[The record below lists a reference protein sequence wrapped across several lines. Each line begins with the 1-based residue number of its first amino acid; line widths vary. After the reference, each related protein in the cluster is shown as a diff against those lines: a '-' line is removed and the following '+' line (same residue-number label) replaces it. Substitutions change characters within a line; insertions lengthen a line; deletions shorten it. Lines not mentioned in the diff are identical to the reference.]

1 MFWKEKQNKFSIR
14 KFNRGVASVI
24 IGMTA
29 ALFFV
34 PNLAIKAEL
43 TTLAHTNVAREQI
56 SYKYVLYSELTS
68 DEKARI
74 QATIPA
80 RQVGDTHTYYMVYRP
95 KTNLPQTGDIPTFT
109 SSLVGLGLLIIG
121 LSLTKDRKKRIVR
134 SLIILTATGSLS
146 VAAIST
152 GSLSGFDKQFTLSIG
167 EALPQAVISIDQ
179 HEFVGYILEG
189 HVNSEAITVS
199 EAIID
204 EQGSSSELI
213 LPNILVE
220 GISKHSEAPIVD
232 DIIPEEPTV
241 PVAPSEPI
249 TEQPEA
255 SVPPATEDEVQPE
268 EPTAPVVPSSPVT
281 DEPEA
286 PVPPSTEDEV
296 QPEEPTAP
304 VAPSEPITEQ
314 PEAPV
319 PPATEDEVLP
329 EEPTAP
335 VVPSAPVT
343 EEPEVPVTPV
353 PPSTEDEV
361 QPEEPTA
368 PVVPSEPITEQPEA
382 PVPPATEDEVL
393 PEEPT
398 APVVPSAPVTEEP
411 EVPVTPVPPS
421 TEGEVL
427 PEEPTVPVAPS
438 EPVTEQPEAPVPP
451 ATEAEVL
458 PEEPTVPVAPS
469 EPITEQPEAP
479 VTPVPPSTEVE
490 VQPEEPTVPVVPSEP
505 VTEQPEEPEAP
516 VPPSTE
522 SEVQP
527 EEPIEP
533 VVPSSPV
540 TEQPEEPETPVPPST
555 EGEVLPEEPTAP
567 VAPSEPVT
575 EQPEAPVPPA
585 TEAEVLP
592 EEPTEPVV
600 PSSPVTEEPEI
611 PVTPA
616 PPSTE
621 GEVLPEEPTDP
632 VVPSAPVTEEPE
644 TPVTPA
650 PPSTEGEVLPE
661 EPTDPV
667 VPSAPVTEE
676 PETPVTPAPPSTEG
690 EVLPEE
696 PTDSVVP
703 SAPVTEESET
713 PVTPAP
719 PSTEGEVLPEE
730 PTDPVVPSSPVT
742 EQPEEPETPVPPST
756 EDEVQPAEPTDPV
769 VPSAPVTEEPKV
781 PETPVSPTVEDEVQP
796 AEPTDSVVPSAPV
809 TEEPKVPETPVSPTV
824 KDEVQPEE
832 PTAPVVPS
840 SPVTEEPKVPETPV
854 SPTVED
860 EVQPEEPTAPVVPS
874 SPVTEEP
881 EVPVTPVPP
890 STEDEVQPEEPT
902 APVVPSEP
910 VTEQPEEPETP
921 VPPSTEVEVQPE
933 EPTAPVVPSSPV
945 TEQPEEPETPV
956 PPSTEDE
963 VLPEEPTDPVVP
975 SAPVTEEP
983 EEPIKTKPE
992 LVLSILKDNVDDKS
1006 VELSYTLT
1014 DSDSTFVKAMVS
1026 LYKGDELVTEKE
1038 ILTQEELYKVQF
1050 ANLLLNTEYKVKTRF
1065 AYNLGSDDAEEE
1077 LGTEKFELEN
1087 KLLELR
1093 EYKSI
1098 ELYQVDEFG
1107 EKTRVTALS
1116 NLPTSVENY
1125 LVKIATVNNKEIYLP
1140 VDNFEN
1146 DVNGIKVSILHPKL
1160 VKFNQNNSSFDDHH
1174 TFTVD
1179 KLVLQEGA
1187 YSKFSELV
1195 DAINNNPSGTY
1206 YLAADMVVDKEVSTD
1221 TYITKEF
1228 TGSLKSLGEQ
1238 KAYSIL
1244 QLDRPLFST
1253 LKNARVEN
1261 ISLKDVAISNDQT
1274 EVAALAKKSDKSTIN
1289 KVSVSGNITAKQNI
1303 AGIVYN
1309 ATNGTTISN
1318 SIVNVNLSNTAS
1330 HETYH
1335 IGGVTGILN
1344 SSTIDKVRVNVA
1356 IDAKTASGRGQKIGG
1371 ITAEMIMATQQP
1383 IMTNVYVT
1391 GKIEASAPADTGGV
1405 VGLARM
1411 SFLNNIATGTSVTNG
1426 GIIASGQTQSA
1437 TVWSSISNLYSV
1449 EGHATG
1455 QPNPTI
1461 QSTSLSQEAV
1471 LEKIKTWGIP
1481 TTPTMTGQENS
1492 DSQSNSAQTIDYN
1505 QVQNAQAKRRTAYE
1519 NTAKLLPFYDR
1530 NTIVKYGNLIDE
1542 ASNLYSKPIQSV
1554 LTLNEDGVATNIYDQ
1569 HASLTKLLIH
1579 YEDGTSEVLP
1589 LVFKGEYGNTKVV
1602 EYRLGDQLLY
1612 TPEQLLSLETSLIDE
1627 LVTAFSQVDLYSQ
1640 EMADI
1645 LHIQTADK
1653 HAKLKDLYLD
1663 ESFAEVKDNL
1673 EVHIKGLLANRQVVD
1688 TTSKAVRD
1696 VIKKEFL
1703 ADKEKIM
1710 FALAYL
1716 NRLYGIKYG
1725 DTNIKNIVLHHA
1737 DFYKRQLD
1745 TLGWLKSFTD
1755 KITKDDD
1762 QFYVSQNGYE
1772 DMYFDRLTLANNA
1785 AIHKERFG
1793 ALSSQLGTV
1802 RDFLEYN
1809 KKLFLGETDSRKWF
1823 KEATNAFV
1831 YEIPSNANSSI
1842 DTSLYSHLGRIPRYE
1857 KYYLPLLNIKEK
1869 DDIFVMS
1876 SMATVAF
1883 GGYGRYV
1890 DTALKKT
1897 NPEQYYQ
1904 AVKTVQTSLIPKHGK
1919 RLGDFLDMWYQMAD
1933 SNLRDKF
1940 IQRSTEIW
1948 DGYWIKDSNAF
1959 EDQTDKRRWAGKYDQ
1974 EYRYVQELAGAL
1986 NEWHRKS
1993 TDSAFSDTVTFV
2005 KFSNRDMLS
2014 DLGDSTMSHELI
2026 HNYDETIMLDGHKR
2040 RPGQDAE
2047 SYAMGLLQS
2056 SAGGG
2061 IYYYGFNFM
2070 NEHSPNTPHNVS
2082 SSRFKTKE
2090 DLQTYLKGIFDVT
2103 YLLDAVEIE
2112 AIATKGK
2119 EAYPYFFNKIE
2130 LVPATE
2136 AHTNQIPGYQNTHD
2150 RIRKLSDVE
2159 LANLNISTI
2168 NDAIDHALVA
2178 KTSLLPEQDYL
2189 RENLKNYYFVP
2200 LYYPIY
2206 AGLQNDQGTVGGLQ
2220 FRKTA
2225 LELLAAKGWEEGFIP
2240 YATDKLK
2247 AEAEAAGRPL
2257 SDQFIFE
2264 KIFADQY
2271 ADYTSFKKAM
2281 YKERWDKKDRLKAIT
2296 ISFNGQTET
2305 IDNIETLSRL
2315 MAEAVDKDY
2324 QAAKNK
2330 QAGFNRQGLKDAILK
2345 AYVKLTDS
2353 FSSSIFGE

>member
-43 TTLAHTNVAREQI
+43 TALAHTNVAREQI

-152 GSLSGFDKQFTLSIG
+152 GSLSGFDKQFSLAIG

-199 EAIID
+199 EAIIG

-232 DIIPEEPTV
+232 DIIPEESTD
-241 PVAPSEPI
+241 PVA
-249 TEQPEA
+249 
-255 SVPPATEDEVQPE
+255 
-268 EPTAPVVPSSPVT
+268 
-281 DEPEA
+281 
-286 PVPPSTEDEV
+286 
-296 QPEEPTAP
+296 
-304 VAPSEPITEQ
+304 
-314 PEAPV
+314 
-319 PPATEDEVLP
+319 
-329 EEPTAP
+329 
-335 VVPSAPVT
+335 
-343 EEPEVPVTPV
+343 
-353 PPSTEDEV
+353 
-361 QPEEPTA
+361 
-368 PVVPSEPITEQPEA
+368 
-382 PVPPATEDEVL
+382 
-393 PEEPT
+393 
-398 APVVPSAPVTEEP
+398 
-411 EVPVTPVPPS
+411 
-421 TEGEVL
+421 
-427 PEEPTVPVAPS
+427 
-438 EPVTEQPEAPVPP
+438 
-451 ATEAEVL
+451 
-458 PEEPTVPVAPS
+458 
-469 EPITEQPEAP
+469 
-479 VTPVPPSTEVE
+479 
-490 VQPEEPTVPVVPSEP
+490 
-505 VTEQPEEPEAP
+505 
-516 VPPSTE
+516 
-522 SEVQP
+522 
-527 EEPIEP
+527 
-533 VVPSSPV
+533 PSSPV
-540 TEQPEEPETPVPPST
+540 TEQ
-555 EGEVLPEEPTAP
+555 
-567 VAPSEPVT
+567 
-575 EQPEAPVPPA
+575 
-585 TEAEVLP
+585 
-592 EEPTEPVV
+592 
-600 PSSPVTEEPEI
+600 
-611 PVTPA
+611 
-616 PPSTE
+616 
-621 GEVLPEEPTDP
+621 
-632 VVPSAPVTEEPE
+632 PE

-667 VPSAPVTEE
+667 I
-676 PETPVTPAPPSTEG
+676 
-690 EVLPEE
+690 
-696 PTDSVVP
+696 P

-756 EDEVQPAEPTDPV
+756 EG
-769 VPSAPVTEEPKV
+769 
-781 PETPVSPTVEDEVQP
+781 
-796 AEPTDSVVPSAPV
+796 
-809 TEEPKVPETPVSPTV
+809 
-824 KDEVQPEE
+824 EVQPEE
-832 PTAPVVPS
+832 PTDPVAPSEPI
-840 SPVTEEPKVPETPV
+840 TE
-854 SPTVED
+854 
-860 EVQPEEPTAPVVPS
+860 QPEA
-874 SPVTEEP
+874 
-881 EVPVTPVPP
+881 PVPP

-902 APVVPSEP
+902 DPVAPSEPITEQPEAPVPPATEDEVLTEESTDPVVPSSP
-910 VTEQPEEPETP
+910 VTEQPEAPVTP

-933 EPTAPVVPSSPV
+933 EPTDPVVPSSPVTEQPEAPVTPVPPSTESEVLPEEPTAPVVPSNPVTEEPEAPVAPSAPVTEQPEEPEAPVPPSTEVEVQPEEPIEPVVPSSPV

-956 PPSTEDE
+956 PPSTEGE
-963 VLPEEPTDPVVP
+963 VLPEEPTVPVAPSEPVTEQPEAPVPPATEAEVLPEEPTEPVVP
-975 SAPVTEEP
+975 SSPVTEQP

-992 LVLSILKDNVDDKS
+992 LVLSILKENVDDKT

-1065 AYNLGSDDAEEE
+1065 AYNLGSDDVEEE
-1077 LGTEKFELEN
+1077 LRTEKFELEN

-1107 EKTRVTALS
+1107 EKTRVTAL
-1116 NLPTSVENY
+1116 TSAPISSENY
-1125 LVKIATVNNKEIYLP
+1125 LVKISTVNNKDIYLP

-1146 DVNGIKVSILHPKL
+1146 DVNGIKVSIIHPKL
-1160 VKFNQNNSSFDDHH
+1160 VKFNQNNSSFDEHH

-1221 TYITKEF
+1221 TYVTKEF
-1228 TGSLKSLGEQ
+1228 TGSLKSLGGQ

-1261 ISLKDVAISNDQT
+1261 ISLKDVSIKNDQT
-1274 EVAALAKKSDKSTIN
+1274 AVAALAKKADKATID
-1289 KVSVSGNITAKQNI
+1289 KVTVSGNITAKQNI
-1303 AGIVYN
+1303 AGLVYE
-1309 ATNGTTISN
+1309 ATNGTSISN

-1344 SSTIDKVRVNVA
+1344 SSTIDKVRATVA
-1356 IDAKTASGRGQKIGG
+1356 IDAKTASGRGQGIGG
-1371 ITAEMIMATQQP
+1371 IVANAQGAVIK
-1383 IMTNVYVT
+1383 NSYVT
-1391 GKIEASAPADTGGV
+1391 GNIHATETADTGGV

-1411 SFLNNIATGTSVTNG
+1411 SVLNNIVTGASVTNG
-1426 GIIASGQTQSA
+1426 GIIASGQNAYA
-1437 TVWSSISNLYSV
+1437 TVGSTISNLYSV

-1471 LEKIKTWGIP
+1471 LEKIKAWGIP
-1481 TTPTMTGQENS
+1481 TTPTTTGQENS
-1492 DSQSNSAQTIDYN
+1492 DSQANSVQTIDYN

-1519 NTAKLLPFYDR
+1519 NTSKLLPFYDR

-1589 LVFKGEYGNTKVV
+1589 LVYKGEYGNTKVV
-1602 EYRLGDQLLY
+1602 EYHLGEQLLY

-1627 LVTAFSQVDLYSQ
+1627 LVQEFSQVELYS
-1640 EMADI
+1640 EKMAEV
-1645 LHIQTADK
+1645 LHIKTADK

-1725 DTNIKNIVLHHA
+1725 DTNIKNVVLHHA
-1737 DFYKRQLD
+1737 DFYNRQLD
-1745 TLGWLKSFTD
+1745 TLEWLKSFTD
-1755 KITKDDD
+1755 KITKDTD
-1762 QFYVSQNGYE
+1762 QYYVSQQGYE

-1785 AIHKERFG
+1785 EIHKERFG

-1919 RLGDFLDMWYQMAD
+1919 RLGDFLDMWYQIAD
-1933 SNLRDKF
+1933 SHLRDKF

-2014 DLGDSTMSHELI
+2014 DLGDSTMSHELV
-2026 HNYDETIMLDGHKR
+2026 HNYDETIMLDGYKR

-2159 LANLNISTI
+2159 LANLNIATI

-2178 KTSLLPEQDYL
+2178 KSSLLPEQDYL

-2206 AGLQNDQGTVGGLQ
+2206 AGLQNNSGTVGGLQ

-2345 AYVKLTDS
+2345 AYVGLTDS
-2353 FSSSIFGE
+2353 FTSSIFTE

>member
-43 TTLAHTNVAREQI
+43 TALAHTNVAREQI

-152 GSLSGFDKQFTLSIG
+152 GSLSGFDKQFSLAIG

-204 EQGSSSELI
+204 EQGSLSELI

-241 PVAPSEPI
+241 PVVPSNPV
-249 TEQPEA
+249 TEQPE
-255 SVPPATEDEVQPE
+255 
-268 EPTAPVVPSSPVT
+268 
-281 DEPEA
+281 EPET

-319 PPATEDEVLP
+319 PPSTEDEVLP

-335 VVPSAPVT
+335 VVPS
-343 EEPEVPVTPV
+343 
-353 PPSTEDEV
+353 
-361 QPEEPTA
+361 
-368 PVVPSEPITEQPEA
+368 
-382 PVPPATEDEVL
+382 
-393 PEEPT
+393 
-398 APVVPSAPVTEEP
+398 
-411 EVPVTPVPPS
+411 
-421 TEGEVL
+421 
-427 PEEPTVPVAPS
+427 
-438 EPVTEQPEAPVPP
+438 
-451 ATEAEVL
+451 
-458 PEEPTVPVAPS
+458 
-469 EPITEQPEAP
+469 
-479 VTPVPPSTEVE
+479 
-490 VQPEEPTVPVVPSEP
+490 
-505 VTEQPEEPEAP
+505 
-516 VPPSTE
+516 
-522 SEVQP
+522 
-527 EEPIEP
+527 
-533 VVPSSPV
+533 SPV
-540 TEQPEEPETPVPPST
+540 TDEPEEPETPVSPS
-555 EGEVLPEEPTAP
+555 
-567 VAPSEPVT
+567 
-575 EQPEAPVPPA
+575 
-585 TEAEVLP
+585 TEAEVQ
-592 EEPTEPVV
+592 
-600 PSSPVTEEPEI
+600 
-611 PVTPA
+611 PA
-616 PPSTE
+616 
-621 GEVLPEEPTDP
+621 
-632 VVPSAPVTEEPE
+632 
-644 TPVTPA
+644 
-650 PPSTEGEVLPE
+650 
-661 EPTDPV
+661 
-667 VPSAPVTEE
+667 
-676 PETPVTPAPPSTEG
+676 
-690 EVLPEE
+690 
-696 PTDSVVP
+696 
-703 SAPVTEESET
+703 
-713 PVTPAP
+713 
-719 PSTEGEVLPEE
+719 E

-796 AEPTDSVVPSAPV
+796 AEPT
-809 TEEPKVPETPVSPTV
+809 
-824 KDEVQPEE
+824 
-832 PTAPVVPS
+832 
-840 SPVTEEPKVPETPV
+840 
-854 SPTVED
+854 
-860 EVQPEEPTAPVVPS
+860 
-874 SPVTEEP
+874 
-881 EVPVTPVPP
+881 
-890 STEDEVQPEEPT
+890 
-902 APVVPSEP
+902 
-910 VTEQPEEPETP
+910 
-921 VPPSTEVEVQPE
+921 
-933 EPTAPVVPSSPV
+933 APVVPSSPV

-956 PPSTEDE
+956 PPATEAEVLPAEPTAPVVPSNPVTEQPVAPVTPVSPSTEDE
-963 VLPEEPTDPVVP
+963 VQPAEPTDPVVP
-975 SAPVTEEP
+975 SSPVTEEPKVSETPVSPTVEDEVQPAEPTAPVVPGSPVTEEPEVPVTPVPPSTESEVQPAEPTAPVVPSSPVTEEP

-992 LVLSILKDNVDDKS
+992 LVLSILKENVDDKT

-1038 ILTQEELYKVQF
+1038 ILTQEELYKVRF

-1065 AYNLGSDDAEEE
+1065 AYNLGSDDVEEE

-1107 EKTRVTALS
+1107 EKTRVTAL
-1116 NLPTSVENY
+1116 TSAPISSENY
-1125 LVKIATVNNKEIYLP
+1125 LVKISTVNNKEIYLP

-1146 DVNGIKVSILHPKL
+1146 DVNGIKVSIIHPKL
-1160 VKFNQNNSSFDDHH
+1160 VKFNQNNSSFDEHH

-1274 EVAALAKKSDKSTIN
+1274 EVAALAKKSDKSTID

-1330 HETYH
+1330 HETYYM
-1335 IGGVTGILN
+1335 GGVTGILN
-1344 SSTIDKVRVNVA
+1344 SSIIDKVRVNVA

-1371 ITAEMIMATQQP
+1371 VTAEMALFSQQP
-1383 IMTNVYVT
+1383 MITNAYVT
-1391 GKIEASAPADTGGV
+1391 GNIQATAPADTGGV
-1405 VGLARM
+1405 VGTARM
-1411 SFLNNIATGTSVTNG
+1411 SVLNNIATGVSVTNG
-1426 GIIASGQTQSA
+1426 GIIASAQ
-1437 TVWSSISNLYSV
+1437 NLYTTYGSMPTNIYSV
-1449 EGHATG
+1449 EDHAAG

-1461 QSTSLSQEAV
+1461 QPTSLSQETV
-1471 LEKIKTWGIP
+1471 LEKIKAWGIP
-1481 TTPTMTGQENS
+1481 TTPTTTGQENS
-1492 DSQSNSAQTIDYN
+1492 DSQSNSVQTIDYN
-1505 QVQNAQAKRRTAYE
+1505 LLQNARAERRTAYE

-1612 TPEQLLSLETSLIDE
+1612 TPEQLLSLETSLIDD
-1627 LVTAFSQVDLYSQ
+1627 LVQEFSRVELYS
-1640 EMADI
+1640 EKMAEV
-1645 LHIQTADK
+1645 LHIKTADK
-1653 HAKLKDLYLD
+1653 QAKLKDLYLD

-1673 EVHIKGLLANRQVVD
+1673 EVHIKGLLANRLVVD

-1710 FALAYL
+1710 FALSYL

-1762 QFYVSQNGYE
+1762 QFYVLQNGYE
-1772 DMYFDRLTLANNA
+1772 DMYFDRLTLTNNA
-1785 AIHKERFG
+1785 EIHKERFG

-1933 SNLRDKF
+1933 SHLRDKF

-1959 EDQTDKRRWAGKYDQ
+1959 EDQTDKRRWADKYDQ

-1986 NEWHRKS
+1986 NEWHSKS

-2014 DLGDSTMSHELI
+2014 DLGDSTMSHELV
-2026 HNYDETIMLDGHKR
+2026 HNYDETIMLDGYKR

-2206 AGLQNDQGTVGGLQ
+2206 AGLQNNSGTVGGLQ

-2264 KIFADQY
+2264 KIFANQY

-2324 QAAKNK
+2324 QAAQNG
-2330 QAGFNRQGLKDAILK
+2330 QIGFNRQGLKDAILK

>member
-43 TTLAHTNVAREQI
+43 TALAHTNVAREQI

-152 GSLSGFDKQFTLSIG
+152 GSLSGFDKQFSLAIG

-220 GISKHSEAPIVD
+220 GISKHSEA
-232 DIIPEEPTV
+232 
-241 PVAPSEPI
+241 
-249 TEQPEA
+249 
-255 SVPPATEDEVQPE
+255 
-268 EPTAPVVPSSPVT
+268 
-281 DEPEA
+281 
-286 PVPPSTEDEV
+286 
-296 QPEEPTAP
+296 
-304 VAPSEPITEQ
+304 
-314 PEAPV
+314 
-319 PPATEDEVLP
+319 
-329 EEPTAP
+329 
-335 VVPSAPVT
+335 
-343 EEPEVPVTPV
+343 
-353 PPSTEDEV
+353 
-361 QPEEPTA
+361 
-368 PVVPSEPITEQPEA
+368 
-382 PVPPATEDEVL
+382 
-393 PEEPT
+393 
-398 APVVPSAPVTEEP
+398 
-411 EVPVTPVPPS
+411 
-421 TEGEVL
+421 
-427 PEEPTVPVAPS
+427 
-438 EPVTEQPEAPVPP
+438 
-451 ATEAEVL
+451 
-458 PEEPTVPVAPS
+458 
-469 EPITEQPEAP
+469 
-479 VTPVPPSTEVE
+479 
-490 VQPEEPTVPVVPSEP
+490 
-505 VTEQPEEPEAP
+505 
-516 VPPSTE
+516 
-522 SEVQP
+522 
-527 EEPIEP
+527 
-533 VVPSSPV
+533 
-540 TEQPEEPETPVPPST
+540 
-555 EGEVLPEEPTAP
+555 
-567 VAPSEPVT
+567 
-575 EQPEAPVPPA
+575 
-585 TEAEVLP
+585 
-592 EEPTEPVV
+592 
-600 PSSPVTEEPEI
+600 

-703 SAPVTEESET
+703 SEPVT
-713 PVTPAP
+713 
-719 PSTEGEVLPEE
+719 
-730 PTDPVVPSSPVT
+730 D
-742 EQPEEPETPVPPST
+742 
-756 EDEVQPAEPTDPV
+756 
-769 VPSAPVTEEPKV
+769 EPKV

-796 AEPTDSVVPSAPV
+796 EEPKAPVVPSNPVTDEPEAPV
-809 TEEPKVPETPVSPTV
+809 PPSTEA
-824 KDEVQPEE
+824 EVQPEE

-840 SPVTEEPKVPETPV
+840 EPITEQPEAPVPPATEDEVLPEEPTAPVAPSSPVTEQPEEPETPIPPSTEDVVQPEEPTAPVVPSTPVTEQPEEPKTPVPPSTEAEVLPAEPTDPVAPSAPVTEEPEAPVPPSTESEVQPEEPTAPVVPSEPVTDEPKVPETPV

-890 STEDEVQPEEPT
+890 STEDDIIPEEPT
-902 APVVPSEP
+902 APVAPSSP
-910 VTEQPEEPETP
+910 VTEQPEEPETPVPPSTEDEVQPEEPTEPVVPSSPVTEQPVAPVTP

-945 TEQPEEPETPV
+945 TEQPEEP
-956 PPSTEDE
+956 
-963 VLPEEPTDPVVP
+963 
-975 SAPVTEEP
+975 
-983 EEPIKTKPE
+983 IKTKPK
-992 LVLSILKDNVDDKS
+992 LVLSILKENVDDKT

-1014 DSDSTFVKAMVS
+1014 DSDSTFVKVLVS

-1038 ILTQEELYKVQF
+1038 ILTQEELYKVRF

-1065 AYNLGSDDAEEE
+1065 AYNLGSDDVEEE

-1107 EKTRVTALS
+1107 EKTRVTAL
-1116 NLPTSVENY
+1116 TSAPISSENY
-1125 LVKIATVNNKEIYLP
+1125 LVKISTVNNKDIYLP

-1146 DVNGIKVSILHPKL
+1146 DVNGIKVSIIHPKL
-1160 VKFNQNNSSFDDHH
+1160 VKFNQNNSSFDEHY

-1228 TGSLKSLGEQ
+1228 TGSLKSLGDH
-1238 KAYSIL
+1238 KTYSIL
-1244 QLDRPLFST
+1244 QLDKPLFST

-1274 EVAALAKKSDKSTIN
+1274 EVAALAKKSDKSTID

-1335 IGGVTGILN
+1335 LGGVTGILN

-1371 ITAEMIMATQQP
+1371 VTAEMIMLTQQSV
-1383 IMTNVYVT
+1383 MTNVYVT
-1391 GKIEASAPADTGGV
+1391 GKVEASAPADTGGV

-1411 SFLNNIATGTSVTNG
+1411 SVLNNIATGASVTNG

-1437 TVWSSISNLYSV
+1437 TAWSSISNLYSV
-1449 EGHATG
+1449 EGHAAG

-1471 LEKIKTWGIP
+1471 LEKITAWGIP
-1481 TTPTMTGQENS
+1481 TTPTTTGQENS
-1492 DSQSNSAQTIDYN
+1492 DSQSNSVQTIDYN
-1505 QVQNAQAKRRTAYE
+1505 QVQNAQAERRTAYE

-1612 TPEQLLSLETSLIDE
+1612 TPEQLLSLETSLIDD
-1627 LVTAFSQVDLYSQ
+1627 LVQEFSRVELYS
-1640 EMADI
+1640 EKMAEV
-1645 LHIQTADK
+1645 LHIKTADK

-1663 ESFAEVKDNL
+1663 ESFAEVKANL
-1673 EVHIKGLLANRQVVD
+1673 EEHIKGLLANRLVVD

-1737 DFYKRQLD
+1737 DFYNRQLD
-1745 TLGWLKSFTD
+1745 TLEWLKSFTD
-1755 KITKDDD
+1755 KITKDTD
-1762 QFYVSQNGYE
+1762 QYYVSQQGYE

-1785 AIHKERFG
+1785 EIHKERFG

-1933 SNLRDKF
+1933 SHLRDKF

-1959 EDQTDKRRWAGKYDQ
+1959 EDQTDKRRWADKYDQ

-1993 TDSAFSDTVTFV
+1993 NDSAFSDTVTFV

-2014 DLGDSTMSHELI
+2014 DLGDSTMSHELV
-2026 HNYDETIMLDGHKR
+2026 HNYDETIMLDGYKR

-2070 NEHSPNTPHNVS
+2070 NEYSPNTPHNVS

-2206 AGLQNDQGTVGGLQ
+2206 AGLQNNSGTVGGLQ

-2264 KIFADQY
+2264 KIFANQY

-2324 QAAKNK
+2324 QAAQNG
-2330 QAGFNRQGLKDAILK
+2330 QIGFNRQGLKDSVLK

>member
-1 MFWKEKQNKFSIR
+1 
-14 KFNRGVASVI
+14 
-24 IGMTA
+24 
-29 ALFFV
+29 
-34 PNLAIKAEL
+34 
-43 TTLAHTNVAREQI
+43 
-56 SYKYVLYSELTS
+56 
-68 DEKARI
+68 
-74 QATIPA
+74 
-80 RQVGDTHTYYMVYRP
+80 
-95 KTNLPQTGDIPTFT
+95 
-109 SSLVGLGLLIIG
+109 
-121 LSLTKDRKKRIVR
+121 
-134 SLIILTATGSLS
+134 
-146 VAAIST
+146 
-152 GSLSGFDKQFTLSIG
+152 
-167 EALPQAVISIDQ
+167 
-179 HEFVGYILEG
+179 
-189 HVNSEAITVS
+189 
-199 EAIID
+199 
-204 EQGSSSELI
+204 
-213 LPNILVE
+213 
-220 GISKHSEAPIVD
+220 
-232 DIIPEEPTV
+232 
-241 PVAPSEPI
+241 
-249 TEQPEA
+249 
-255 SVPPATEDEVQPE
+255 
-268 EPTAPVVPSSPVT
+268 PSSPVT

-296 QPEEPTAP
+296 QPEEPTDP
-304 VAPSEPITEQ
+304 VAPSEPITDEPKV
-314 PEAPV
+314 PE
-319 PPATEDEVLP
+319 
-329 EEPTAP
+329 
-335 VVPSAPVT
+335 
-343 EEPEVPVTPV
+343 TPV
-353 PPSTEDEV
+353 SPTVEDEV

-368 PVVPSEPITEQPEA
+368 PVA
-382 PVPPATEDEVL
+382 
-393 PEEPT
+393 
-398 APVVPSAPVTEEP
+398 PSA
-411 EVPVTPVPPS
+411 
-421 TEGEVL
+421 
-427 PEEPTVPVAPS
+427 
-438 EPVTEQPEAPVPP
+438 PVTEQPEAPVPP
-451 ATEAEVL
+451 ATE
-458 PEEPTVPVAPS
+458 
-469 EPITEQPEAP
+469 
-479 VTPVPPSTEVE
+479 
-490 VQPEEPTVPVVPSEP
+490 
-505 VTEQPEEPEAP
+505 
-516 VPPSTE
+516 
-522 SEVQP
+522 
-527 EEPIEP
+527 
-533 VVPSSPV
+533 
-540 TEQPEEPETPVPPST
+540 
-555 EGEVLPEEPTAP
+555 
-567 VAPSEPVT
+567 
-575 EQPEAPVPPA
+575 
-585 TEAEVLP
+585 
-592 EEPTEPVV
+592 
-600 PSSPVTEEPEI
+600 
-611 PVTPA
+611 
-616 PPSTE
+616 
-621 GEVLPEEPTDP
+621 D
-632 VVPSAPVTEEPE
+632 
-644 TPVTPA
+644 
-650 PPSTEGEVLPE
+650 
-661 EPTDPV
+661 
-667 VPSAPVTEE
+667 
-676 PETPVTPAPPSTEG
+676 
-690 EVLPEE
+690 
-696 PTDSVVP
+696 
-703 SAPVTEESET
+703 
-713 PVTPAP
+713 
-719 PSTEGEVLPEE
+719 EVLPEE

-742 EQPEEPETPVPPST
+742 EQPEEPETPVPPAT
-756 EDEVQPAEPTDPV
+756 EDEVQPEEPTDPVAPSAPVTEELEAPVPPATEAEVQPAEPTAPV
-769 VPSAPVTEEPKV
+769 VPSNPVTEQPEAPV
-781 PETPVSPTVEDEVQP
+781 PPSTEDEVLP
-796 AEPTDSVVPSAPV
+796 EEPTAPV
-809 TEEPKVPETPVSPTV
+809 APSEPITEQPEAPVPPSTE
-824 KDEVQPEE
+824 DEVLPEE

-840 SPVTEEPKVPETPV
+840 ESVTDEPKVPETPV

-860 EVQPEEPTAPVVPS
+860 EVQPEEPKAPVVPS
-874 SPVTEEP
+874 NPVTDEP
-881 EVPVTPVPP
+881 E
-890 STEDEVQPEEPT
+890 
-902 APVVPSEP
+902 A
-910 VTEQPEEPETP
+910 
-921 VPPSTEVEVQPE
+921 
-933 EPTAPVVPSSPV
+933 
-945 TEQPEEPETPV
+945 PV

-963 VLPEEPTDPVVP
+963 VLTEESTDPVAP
-975 SAPVTEEP
+975 SEPITEQP

-992 LVLSILKDNVDDKS
+992 LDLSILKENVDDKT

-1014 DSDSTFVKAMVS
+1014 DSDSTFVKVLVS

-1038 ILTQEELYKVQF
+1038 ILTKEDLYKVQF

-1065 AYNLGSDDAEEE
+1065 AYNLGSDDVEEE

-1098 ELYQVDEFG
+1098 ELYQVDERG
-1107 EKTRVTALS
+1107 EKIRVTALS

-1125 LVKIATVNNKEIYLP
+1125 LVKIATVNNKDIYLP

-1146 DVNGIKVSILHPKL
+1146 DVNGIKVSIIHPKL

-1221 TYITKEF
+1221 TYVTKEF
-1228 TGSLKSLGEQ
+1228 TGSLKSLGGQ

-1261 ISLKDVAISNDQT
+1261 ISLKDVSIANDQT
-1274 EVAALAKKSDKSTIN
+1274 AVAALARKADKATID
-1289 KVSVSGNITAKQNI
+1289 KVSVSGKITAKQNI
-1303 AGIVYN
+1303 AGLVYE
-1309 ATNGTTISN
+1309 ATNGTSISN
-1318 SIVNVNLSNTAS
+1318 SIIDVRLNNTAS
-1330 HETYH
+1330 HEIYYM
-1335 IGGVTGILN
+1335 GGVTGILN

-1371 ITAEMIMATQQP
+1371 VTAEMALFSQQP
-1383 IMTNVYVT
+1383 MITNAYVT
-1391 GKIEASAPADTGGV
+1391 GNIQATAPADTGGV
-1405 VGLARM
+1405 VGTARM
-1411 SFLNNIATGTSVTNG
+1411 SVLNNIATGVSVTNG
-1426 GIIASGQTQSA
+1426 GIIASGQNAYA
-1437 TVWSSISNLYSV
+1437 TVGSTISNLYSV

-1471 LEKIKTWGIP
+1471 LEKIKAWGIP
-1481 TTPTMTGQENS
+1481 TTPTTTGQENS
-1492 DSQSNSAQTIDYN
+1492 DSQANSVQTIDYN

-1519 NTAKLLPFYDR
+1519 NTSKLLPFYDR

-1589 LVFKGEYGNTKVV
+1589 LVYKGEYGNTKVV
-1602 EYRLGDQLLY
+1602 EYRLGEQLLY

-1627 LVTAFSQVDLYSQ
+1627 LVQEFSQVELYS
-1640 EMADI
+1640 EKMAEV
-1645 LHIQTADK
+1645 LHIKTADK

-1663 ESFAEVKDNL
+1663 ESFAEVKANL

-1745 TLGWLKSFTD
+1745 TLDWLKSFTNQ
-1755 KITKDDD
+1755 IIKDTD
-1762 QFYVSQNGYE
+1762 QYYVSQQGYE

-1809 KKLFLGETDSRKWF
+1809 KKLFLGGTDSRKWF

-1974 EYRYVQELAGAL
+1974 EYRYVQELAGPL
-1986 NEWHRKS
+1986 NEWHRQS
-1993 TDSAFSDTVTFV
+1993 RDSAFSDTVTFV

-2014 DLGDSTMSHELI
+2014 DLGDSTMSHELV
-2026 HNYDETIMLDGHKR
+2026 HNYDETIMLDGYKR

-2103 YLLDAVEIE
+2103 YLLDAVEIQ

-2150 RIRKLSDVE
+2150 RIRKLSDDE
-2159 LANLNISTI
+2159 LANLNIATI

-2206 AGLQNDQGTVGGLQ
+2206 AGLQNNQGTVGGLQ

-2225 LELLAAKGWEEGFIP
+2225 LELLAAKGWEDGFIP
-2240 YATDKLK
+2240 YATDKFK

-2264 KIFADQY
+2264 KLFANQFVDY
-2271 ADYTSFKKAM
+2271 ASFKKAM

-2296 ISFNGQTET
+2296 ISFNDQTET

>member
-43 TTLAHTNVAREQI
+43 TALAHTNVAREQI

-152 GSLSGFDKQFTLSIG
+152 GSLSGFDKQFTLAIG

-179 HEFVGYILEG
+179 HEFVGFILEG
-189 HVNSEAITVS
+189 DVNSETITVS
-199 EAIID
+199 EAIIG
-204 EQGSSSELI
+204 EQESSSELI
-213 LPNILVE
+213 LPNTLVE
-220 GISKHSEAPIVD
+220 GISKHSEA
-232 DIIPEEPTV
+232 
-241 PVAPSEPI
+241 
-249 TEQPEA
+249 
-255 SVPPATEDEVQPE
+255 
-268 EPTAPVVPSSPVT
+268 
-281 DEPEA
+281 
-286 PVPPSTEDEV
+286 
-296 QPEEPTAP
+296 
-304 VAPSEPITEQ
+304 
-314 PEAPV
+314 
-319 PPATEDEVLP
+319 
-329 EEPTAP
+329 
-335 VVPSAPVT
+335 
-343 EEPEVPVTPV
+343 
-353 PPSTEDEV
+353 
-361 QPEEPTA
+361 
-368 PVVPSEPITEQPEA
+368 
-382 PVPPATEDEVL
+382 
-393 PEEPT
+393 
-398 APVVPSAPVTEEP
+398 
-411 EVPVTPVPPS
+411 
-421 TEGEVL
+421 
-427 PEEPTVPVAPS
+427 
-438 EPVTEQPEAPVPP
+438 
-451 ATEAEVL
+451 
-458 PEEPTVPVAPS
+458 
-469 EPITEQPEAP
+469 
-479 VTPVPPSTEVE
+479 
-490 VQPEEPTVPVVPSEP
+490 
-505 VTEQPEEPEAP
+505 
-516 VPPSTE
+516 
-522 SEVQP
+522 
-527 EEPIEP
+527 
-533 VVPSSPV
+533 
-540 TEQPEEPETPVPPST
+540 
-555 EGEVLPEEPTAP
+555 
-567 VAPSEPVT
+567 
-575 EQPEAPVPPA
+575 
-585 TEAEVLP
+585 
-592 EEPTEPVV
+592 
-600 PSSPVTEEPEI
+600 

-621 GEVLPEEPTDP
+621 GEVLPEEPAAP

-661 EPTDPV
+661 EPTAPVVPSAPVTEEPEIPVTPAPPSTEGEVLPEEPTAPV

-703 SAPVTEESET
+703 SAPVTEEPET

-730 PTDPVVPSSPVT
+730 PT
-742 EQPEEPETPVPPST
+742 
-756 EDEVQPAEPTDPV
+756 APV
-769 VPSAPVTEEPKV
+769 VPSAPVTEEPETPVTPAPPSTEGEVLPEEPTAPVVPSSPSEPITEQPEDPVTPVPPSTEAEVLPEEPTDPVVPVAPVTEQPEAPVPSSTEDEVQPEEPTDPVAPSEPVTDEPKV

-796 AEPTDSVVPSAPV
+796 AEPTAPVVPSSPVTDEPEAPV
-809 TEEPKVPETPVSPTV
+809 PPSTE
-824 KDEVQPEE
+824 DEVQPEEPTDPVAPSEPITEQPVAPVPPATEDEVLTEESTDPVVPSEPITDEPEAPVPPSTEDEVLPEEPTAPVAPSEPITEQPEAPVPPATEDEVLPEE

-840 SPVTEEPKVPETPV
+840 SPVTEQPEEPETPV
-854 SPTVED
+854 PPATED
-860 EVQPEEPTAPVVPS
+860 EVQPEEPTDPVAPS
-874 SPVTEEP
+874 APVTEEP
-881 EVPVTPVPP
+881 EASVPPATEAEVQPAEPTAPVVPSNPVTEQPEAPVPP

-902 APVVPSEP
+902 DPVGPSAP
-910 VTEQPEEPETP
+910 VTEEPEEPETPVPPATEDEVQPEEPTEPVAPSSPVTEEPEVPVTP

-945 TEQPEEPETPV
+945 TEQPEEP
-956 PPSTEDE
+956 
-963 VLPEEPTDPVVP
+963 
-975 SAPVTEEP
+975 
-983 EEPIKTKPE
+983 IKTKPK
-992 LVLSILKDNVDDKS
+992 LVLSILKENVDDKT

-1014 DSDSTFVKAMVS
+1014 DSDSTFVKVLVS

-1038 ILTQEELYKVQF
+1038 ILTQEELYKVRF

-1065 AYNLGSDDAEEE
+1065 AYNLGSDDVEEE

-1107 EKTRVTALS
+1107 EKTRVTAL
-1116 NLPTSVENY
+1116 TSAPISSENY
-1125 LVKIATVNNKEIYLP
+1125 LVKISTVNNKDIYLP

-1146 DVNGIKVSILHPKL
+1146 DVNGIKVSIIHPKL
-1160 VKFNQNNSSFDDHH
+1160 VKFNQNNSSFDEHY

-1228 TGSLKSLGEQ
+1228 TGSLKSLGDH
-1238 KAYSIL
+1238 KTYSIL
-1244 QLDRPLFST
+1244 QLDKPLFST

-1274 EVAALAKKSDKSTIN
+1274 EVAALAKKSDKSTID

-1303 AGIVYN
+1303 AGLVYE

-1344 SSTIDKVRVNVA
+1344 SSIIDKVRVNVA

-1371 ITAEMIMATQQP
+1371 ITAEMIMLTQQP
-1383 IMTNVYVT
+1383 MITNAYVT
-1391 GKIEASAPADTGGV
+1391 GNIQATAPADTGGV
-1405 VGLARM
+1405 VGTARI
-1411 SFLNNIATGTSVTNG
+1411 SVLNNIATGASVTNG
-1426 GIIASGQTQSA
+1426 GIIASGQNAYA
-1437 TVWSSISNLYSV
+1437 TVGSAISNLYGV

-1602 EYRLGDQLLY
+1602 EYRLGEQLLY
-1612 TPEQLLSLETSLIDE
+1612 TPEQLLSLETSLIDD
-1627 LVTAFSQVDLYSQ
+1627 LVQEFSQVELYS
-1640 EMADI
+1640 EKMAEV

-1653 HAKLKDLYLD
+1653 QAKLKDLYLD

-1673 EVHIKGLLANRQVVD
+1673 EVHIKGLLANRLVVD

-1762 QFYVSQNGYE
+1762 QFYVLQNGYE

-1785 AIHKERFG
+1785 EIHKERFG

-1933 SNLRDKF
+1933 SHLRDKF

-1959 EDQTDKRRWAGKYDQ
+1959 EDQTDKRRWADKYDQ

-1993 TDSAFSDTVTFV
+1993 TDSAFSDTITFV

-2014 DLGDSTMSHELI
+2014 DLGDSTMSHELV
-2026 HNYDETIMLDGHKR
+2026 HNYDETIMLDGYKR

-2103 YLLDAVEIE
+2103 YLLDAVEIQ

-2206 AGLQNDQGTVGGLQ
+2206 AGLQNNSGTVGGLQ

-2324 QAAKNK
+2324 QATKNK

>member
-43 TTLAHTNVAREQI
+43 TALAHTNVAREQI

-152 GSLSGFDKQFTLSIG
+152 GSLSGFDKQFSLAIG

-199 EAIID
+199 EAIIG

-232 DIIPEEPTV
+232 DIIPEEPTA
-241 PVAPSEPI
+241 PVAPSSPV
-249 TEQPEA
+249 TEQPEEPETP
-255 SVPPATEDEVQPE
+255 VPPATEAEVLPA
-268 EPTAPVVPSSPVT
+268 EPTAPVVPGS
-281 DEPEA
+281 
-286 PVPPSTEDEV
+286 
-296 QPEEPTAP
+296 
-304 VAPSEPITEQ
+304 
-314 PEAPV
+314 
-319 PPATEDEVLP
+319 
-329 EEPTAP
+329 
-335 VVPSAPVT
+335 PVT

-353 PPSTEDEV
+353 PPATEDEV

-398 APVVPSAPVTEEP
+398 APVVPSNPVTEQP
-411 EVPVTPVPPS
+411 VAPVTPVPPA
-421 TEGEVL
+421 TEDEVQ
-427 PEEPTVPVAPS
+427 PEEPT
-438 EPVTEQPEAPVPP
+438 APV
-451 ATEAEVL
+451 V
-458 PEEPTVPVAPS
+458 PS

-479 VTPVPPSTEVE
+479 VTPVPPSTEDE
-490 VQPEEPTVPVVPSEP
+490 VLPEEPTAPVVPSEP
-505 VTEQPEEPEAP
+505 ITEQPEAP
-516 VPPSTE
+516 VPPATE
-522 SEVQP
+522 DEVLP
-527 EEPIEP
+527 EEPTAP
-533 VVPSSPV
+533 VAPSSPV
-540 TEQPEEPETPVPPST
+540 TEQPEEPETPVSPST
-555 EGEVLPEEPTAP
+555 ESEVLPEEPTAP
-567 VAPSEPVT
+567 V
-575 EQPEAPVPPA
+575 
-585 TEAEVLP
+585 
-592 EEPTEPVV
+592 V
-600 PSSPVTEEPEI
+600 PSN
-611 PVTPA
+611 
-616 PPSTE
+616 
-621 GEVLPEEPTDP
+621 
-632 VVPSAPVTEEPE
+632 
-644 TPVTPA
+644 
-650 PPSTEGEVLPE
+650 
-661 EPTDPV
+661 
-667 VPSAPVTEE
+667 
-676 PETPVTPAPPSTEG
+676 
-690 EVLPEE
+690 
-696 PTDSVVP
+696 
-703 SAPVTEESET
+703 
-713 PVTPAP
+713 
-719 PSTEGEVLPEE
+719 
-730 PTDPVVPSSPVT
+730 PVT

-756 EDEVQPAEPTDPV
+756 EDEVQPEEPTAPV
-769 VPSAPVTEEPKV
+769 GPSAPVTEEPEV
-781 PETPVSPTVEDEVQP
+781 PVTPVP
-796 AEPTDSVVPSAPV
+796 PS
-809 TEEPKVPETPVSPTV
+809 T
-824 KDEVQPEE
+824 
-832 PTAPVVPS
+832 
-840 SPVTEEPKVPETPV
+840 
-854 SPTVED
+854 ED
-860 EVQPEEPTAPVVPS
+860 EVQPEESTEPVGPS
-874 SPVTEEP
+874 APVTEEP

-902 APVVPSEP
+902 APVAPSSP
-910 VTEQPEEPETP
+910 VTDEPETP
-921 VPPSTEVEVQPE
+921 VPPSTESEVLPE
-933 EPTAPVVPSSPV
+933 EPTAPVVPNN
-945 TEQPEEPETPV
+945 
-956 PPSTEDE
+956 
-963 VLPEEPTDPVVP
+963 
-975 SAPVTEEP
+975 PVTEEP

-992 LVLSILKDNVDDKS
+992 LVLSILKENVDDKT

-1065 AYNLGSDDAEEE
+1065 AYNLGSDDVEEE

-1107 EKTRVTALS
+1107 EKTRVTAL
-1116 NLPTSVENY
+1116 TSTPISSENY
-1125 LVKIATVNNKEIYLP
+1125 LVKISTVNNKDIYLP

-1146 DVNGIKVSILHPKL
+1146 DVNGIKVSIIHPKL
-1160 VKFNQNNSSFDDHH
+1160 VKFNQNNSSFDEHY

-1261 ISLKDVAISNDQT
+1261 ISLKDVSIKNDQT
-1274 EVAALAKKSDKSTIN
+1274 AVAALARKADKATID

-1303 AGIVYN
+1303 AGLVYE

-1330 HETYH
+1330 HETYYM
-1335 IGGVTGILN
+1335 GGVTGILN

-1411 SFLNNIATGTSVTNG
+1411 SFLNNIATGASVTNG

-1449 EGHATG
+1449 EGHAAG

-1471 LEKIKTWGIP
+1471 LEKIKAWGIP
-1481 TTPTMTGQENS
+1481 TTPTTTGQENS
-1492 DSQSNSAQTIDYN
+1492 DSQSNLVQTIDYN
-1505 QVQNAQAKRRTAYE
+1505 QVQNAQAERRTAYE

-1554 LTLNEDGVATNIYDQ
+1554 LPLNEDGVATNIYDQ

-1602 EYRLGDQLLY
+1602 EYRLGEQLLY
-1612 TPEQLLSLETSLIDE
+1612 TPEQLLSLETSLIDD
-1627 LVTAFSQVDLYSQ
+1627 LVQEFSQVELYS
-1640 EMADI
+1640 EKMAEV
-1645 LHIQTADK
+1645 LHIKTADK

-1745 TLGWLKSFTD
+1745 TLGWLRSFTD
-1755 KITKDDD
+1755 KLTKHDD
-1762 QFYVSQNGYE
+1762 QFYVSQKGYE

-1933 SNLRDKF
+1933 SHLRDKF

-2103 YLLDAVEIE
+2103 YLLDAVEIQ
-2112 AIATKGK
+2112 AIAAKGK

-2130 LVPATE
+2130 LVPVNDAN
-2136 AHTNQIPGYQNTHD
+2136 TNQSLIYQNAHD
-2150 RIRKLSDVE
+2150 RIRKLRDDE
-2159 LANLNISTI
+2159 LDNLNIATI
-2168 NDAIDHALVA
+2168 NDAIDYALVA
-2178 KTSLLPEQDYL
+2178 KSSFLLEQDYL

>member
-24 IGMTA
+24 IGMTV

-43 TTLAHTNVAREQI
+43 TALAHTNVAREQI

-199 EAIID
+199 EAIIG

-220 GISKHSEAPIVD
+220 GISKHSETPIVD
-232 DIIPEEPTV
+232 DIIPEEPTA
-241 PVAPSEPI
+241 PVVPSEPI
-249 TEQPEA
+249 TEQPEVPVTP
-255 SVPPATEDEVQPE
+255 VPPSTEVEVLPE

-281 DEPEA
+281 EQPEEPETPVPPSTEDEVQPEEPTAHVAPSAPVTEEPKVPETPVSPTVEDEVQPEEPTDPVVPSSPVTEQPEQPEA
-286 PVPPSTEDEV
+286 PVPPSTEVEVQPEEPTDPVVPSAPVTEQPEEPETPVSPSTEAEV

-319 PPATEDEVLP
+319 PPATEDEVQP

-335 VVPSAPVT
+335 VVPSEPVTEQPEAPETPVPPATEAEVQPEEPTAPVVPSNPVTEEPEVPETPVSPTVEDEVQPEEPTAPVAPSEPIT

-361 QPEEPTA
+361 QPEEPT
-368 PVVPSEPITEQPEA
+368 
-382 PVPPATEDEVL
+382 
-393 PEEPT
+393 
-398 APVVPSAPVTEEP
+398 
-411 EVPVTPVPPS
+411 
-421 TEGEVL
+421 
-427 PEEPTVPVAPS
+427 
-438 EPVTEQPEAPVPP
+438 
-451 ATEAEVL
+451 
-458 PEEPTVPVAPS
+458 
-469 EPITEQPEAP
+469 
-479 VTPVPPSTEVE
+479 
-490 VQPEEPTVPVVPSEP
+490 
-505 VTEQPEEPEAP
+505 
-516 VPPSTE
+516 
-522 SEVQP
+522 
-527 EEPIEP
+527 
-533 VVPSSPV
+533 
-540 TEQPEEPETPVPPST
+540 
-555 EGEVLPEEPTAP
+555 
-567 VAPSEPVT
+567 
-575 EQPEAPVPPA
+575 
-585 TEAEVLP
+585 
-592 EEPTEPVV
+592 
-600 PSSPVTEEPEI
+600 
-611 PVTPA
+611 
-616 PPSTE
+616 
-621 GEVLPEEPTDP
+621 
-632 VVPSAPVTEEPE
+632 
-644 TPVTPA
+644 
-650 PPSTEGEVLPE
+650 
-661 EPTDPV
+661 
-667 VPSAPVTEE
+667 
-676 PETPVTPAPPSTEG
+676 
-690 EVLPEE
+690 
-696 PTDSVVP
+696 
-703 SAPVTEESET
+703 
-713 PVTPAP
+713 
-719 PSTEGEVLPEE
+719 
-730 PTDPVVPSSPVT
+730 DPVVPSSPVM
-742 EQPEEPETPVPPST
+742 EQPV
-756 EDEVQPAEPTDPV
+756 A
-769 VPSAPVTEEPKV
+769 
-781 PETPVSPTVEDEVQP
+781 
-796 AEPTDSVVPSAPV
+796 
-809 TEEPKVPETPVSPTV
+809 
-824 KDEVQPEE
+824 
-832 PTAPVVPS
+832 
-840 SPVTEEPKVPETPV
+840 
-854 SPTVED
+854 
-860 EVQPEEPTAPVVPS
+860 
-874 SPVTEEP
+874 
-881 EVPVTPVPP
+881 PVTPVPP

-902 APVVPSEP
+902 APVVPSNP
-910 VTEQPEEPETP
+910 VT
-921 VPPSTEVEVQPE
+921 
-933 EPTAPVVPSSPV
+933 
-945 TEQPEEPETPV
+945 
-956 PPSTEDE
+956 D
-963 VLPEEPTDPVVP
+963 
-975 SAPVTEEP
+975 EP
-983 EEPIKTKPE
+983 EEPIKTKPK
-992 LVLSILKDNVDDKS
+992 LVLSILKENVDDKT

-1014 DSDSTFVKAMVS
+1014 DSDSTFVKVLVS

-1065 AYNLGSDDAEEE
+1065 AYNLGSNDVEEE
-1077 LGTEKFELEN
+1077 LRTEKFELEN

-1107 EKTRVTALS
+1107 EKTRVTAL
-1116 NLPTSVENY
+1116 TSAPISSENY
-1125 LVKIATVNNKEIYLP
+1125 LVKISTVNNKDIYLP

-1146 DVNGIKVSILHPKL
+1146 DVNGIKVSIIHPKL
-1160 VKFNQNNSSFDDHH
+1160 VKFNQNNSSFDEHH

-1206 YLAADMVVDKEVSTD
+1206 YLAADMVADKEVSTD
-1221 TYITKEF
+1221 TYVTKEF

-1261 ISLKDVAISNDQT
+1261 ISLKDVSIKNDQT
-1274 EVAALAKKSDKSTIN
+1274 AVAALAKKADKATID
-1289 KVSVSGNITAKQNI
+1289 KVTVSGNITAKQNI
-1303 AGIVYN
+1303 AGLVYE

-1344 SSTIDKVRVNVA
+1344 SSTIDKVRATVA

-1391 GKIEASAPADTGGV
+1391 GKVEASAPSDTGGV

-1411 SFLNNIATGTSVTNG
+1411 SFLNNIATGVSVTNG
-1426 GIIASGQTQSA
+1426 GIIASAQ
-1437 TVWSSISNLYSV
+1437 NLYTTYGSMPTNIYSV
-1449 EGHATG
+1449 EGHAAG

-1471 LEKIKTWGIP
+1471 LEKIKAWGIP
-1481 TTPTMTGQENS
+1481 TTPTTTGQENS
-1492 DSQSNSAQTIDYN
+1492 DSQSNSVQTIDYN
-1505 QVQNAQAKRRTAYE
+1505 QVQNAQAERRTAYE

-1589 LVFKGEYGNTKVV
+1589 LVYKGEYGNTKVV
-1602 EYRLGDQLLY
+1602 EYRLGEQLLY

-1627 LVTAFSQVDLYSQ
+1627 LVQEFSQVELYS
-1640 EMADI
+1640 EKMAEV
-1645 LHIQTADK
+1645 LHIKTADK

-1663 ESFAEVKDNL
+1663 ESFAEVKANL

-1745 TLGWLKSFTD
+1745 TLDWLKSFTNQ
-1755 KITKDDD
+1755 IIKDTD
-1762 QFYVSQNGYE
+1762 QYYVSQQGYE

-1785 AIHKERFG
+1785 EIHKERFG

-1904 AVKTVQTSLIPKHGK
+1904 EVKTVQTSLIPKHGK

-1933 SNLRDKF
+1933 SHLRDKF

-1959 EDQTDKRRWAGKYDQ
+1959 EDQTDKRRWASKYDQ

-2130 LVPATE
+2130 LVPAAE
-2136 AHTNQIPGYQNTHD
+2136 ATTNQPLIYQNAHD

-2168 NDAIDHALVA
+2168 NDAIDHTLVA

-2206 AGLQNDQGTVGGLQ
+2206 AGLQNNSGTVGGLQ

>member
-43 TTLAHTNVAREQI
+43 TALAHTNVAREQI

-152 GSLSGFDKQFTLSIG
+152 GSLSGFDKQFSLAIG

-220 GISKHSEAPIVD
+220 GISKHSEAP
-232 DIIPEEPTV
+232 
-241 PVAPSEPI
+241 
-249 TEQPEA
+249 
-255 SVPPATEDEVQPE
+255 VPPATEDEVQPE
-268 EPTAPVVPSSPVT
+268 EPTAPVAPSAPVT
-281 DEPEA
+281 EQPEEPEA

-296 QPEEPTAP
+296 QPEEPTEP
-304 VAPSEPITEQ
+304 VA
-314 PEAPV
+314 
-319 PPATEDEVLP
+319 
-329 EEPTAP
+329 
-335 VVPSAPVT
+335 PSAPVT

-368 PVVPSEPITEQPEA
+368 PVAPSAPVTDEPEA
-382 PVPPATEDEVL
+382 PVPPSTEDEVQ

-398 APVVPSAPVTEEP
+398 DPVAPSAPVTEE
-411 EVPVTPVPPS
+411 
-421 TEGEVL
+421 
-427 PEEPTVPVAPS
+427 
-438 EPVTEQPEAPVPP
+438 PEAPVPP
-451 ATEAEVL
+451 ATEAEVQ
-458 PEEPTVPVAPS
+458 PTA
-469 EPITEQPEAP
+469 
-479 VTPVPPSTEVE
+479 
-490 VQPEEPTVPVVPSEP
+490 PVVPSNP
-505 VTEQPEEPEAP
+505 VTEQPVAP

-522 SEVQP
+522 DEVQ
-527 EEPIEP
+527 
-533 VVPSSPV
+533 
-540 TEQPEEPETPVPPST
+540 
-555 EGEVLPEEPTAP
+555 
-567 VAPSEPVT
+567 
-575 EQPEAPVPPA
+575 
-585 TEAEVLP
+585 
-592 EEPTEPVV
+592 
-600 PSSPVTEEPEI
+600 
-611 PVTPA
+611 
-616 PPSTE
+616 
-621 GEVLPEEPTDP
+621 PEEPTDP

-661 EPTDPV
+661 EPTEPVVPSSPVTDEPEAPVTPVRPATEDEVQPEEPTEPVAPSAPVTEQPEEPEAPVPPSTESEVQPEEPTAPVVPSNPVTEQPEAPVPPSTEDEVQPEEPTDPVGPSAPVTEEPEEPETPVPPSTESEVLPEEPTDSV

-696 PTDSVVP
+696 PT
-703 SAPVTEESET
+703 APVAPSE
-713 PVTPAP
+713 PI
-719 PSTEGEVLPEE
+719 
-730 PTDPVVPSSPVT
+730 
-742 EQPEEPETPVPPST
+742 
-756 EDEVQPAEPTDPV
+756 
-769 VPSAPVTEEPKV
+769 
-781 PETPVSPTVEDEVQP
+781 
-796 AEPTDSVVPSAPV
+796 
-809 TEEPKVPETPVSPTV
+809 
-824 KDEVQPEE
+824 
-832 PTAPVVPS
+832 
-840 SPVTEEPKVPETPV
+840 
-854 SPTVED
+854 
-860 EVQPEEPTAPVVPS
+860 
-874 SPVTEEP
+874 TEEP
-881 EVPVTPVPP
+881 EAPVPP

-902 APVVPSEP
+902 V
-910 VTEQPEEPETP
+910 
-921 VPPSTEVEVQPE
+921 
-933 EPTAPVVPSSPV
+933 PVVPSSPV
-945 TEQPEEPETPV
+945 TEEPV
-956 PPSTEDE
+956 
-963 VLPEEPTDPVVP
+963 
-975 SAPVTEEP
+975 
-983 EEPIKTKPE
+983 EPIKTKPE
-992 LVLSILKDNVDDKS
+992 LVLSILKENVDDKS

-1014 DSDSTFVKAMVS
+1014 DSDSTFVKVLVS

-1050 ANLLLNTEYKVKTRF
+1050 ANLLLNTKYKVKTRF
-1065 AYNLGSDDAEEE
+1065 AYNLGSDDVEEE

-1107 EKTRVTALS
+1107 EKTRVTAL
-1116 NLPTSVENY
+1116 TSTPISSENY
-1125 LVKIATVNNKEIYLP
+1125 LVKISTVNNKDIYLP

-1146 DVNGIKVSILHPKL
+1146 DVNGIKVSIIHPKL
-1160 VKFNQNNSSFDDHH
+1160 VKFNQNNSSFDEHY

-1221 TYITKEF
+1221 TYVTKEF

-1261 ISLKDVAISNDQT
+1261 ISLKDVSIKNDQT
-1274 EVAALAKKSDKSTIN
+1274 AVAALARKADKATID

-1303 AGIVYN
+1303 AGLVYE
-1309 ATNGTTISN
+1309 ATNGTSISN

-1344 SSTIDKVRVNVA
+1344 SSTIDKVRATVA
-1356 IDAKTASGRGQKIGG
+1356 IDAKTASGRGQGIGG
-1371 ITAEMIMATQQP
+1371 IVANAQGAVIK
-1383 IMTNVYVT
+1383 NSYVT
-1391 GKIEASAPADTGGV
+1391 GNIHATETADTGGV

-1411 SFLNNIATGTSVTNG
+1411 SVLNNIVTGASVTNG
-1426 GIIASGQTQSA
+1426 GIIASGQNAYA
-1437 TVWSSISNLYSV
+1437 TVGSTISNLYSV
-1449 EGHATG
+1449 EGHAAG

-1471 LEKIKTWGIP
+1471 LEKIKAWGIP
-1481 TTPTMTGQENS
+1481 TTPTTTGQENS
-1492 DSQSNSAQTIDYN
+1492 DSQSNSVQTIDYN

-1519 NTAKLLPFYDR
+1519 NTSKLLPFYDR

-1589 LVFKGEYGNTKVV
+1589 LVYKGEYGDTKVV
-1602 EYRLGDQLLY
+1602 EYRLGEQLLY

-1627 LVTAFSQVDLYSQ
+1627 LVTAFSQANLYSQ

-1663 ESFAEVKDNL
+1663 ESFAEVKANL
-1673 EVHIKGLLANRQVVD
+1673 EEHIKGLLANRQVVD

-1745 TLGWLKSFTD
+1745 TLGWLRSFTD
-1755 KITKDDD
+1755 KLTKHDD
-1762 QFYVSQNGYE
+1762 QFYVSQKGYE

-1793 ALSSQLGTV
+1793 ALSSQFGTV

-1959 EDQTDKRRWAGKYDQ
+1959 EDQRRWAGKYDQ

-1986 NEWHRKS
+1986 NEWHRQS
-1993 TDSAFSDTVTFV
+1993 RDSAFSDTETFV

-2014 DLGDSTMSHELI
+2014 DLGDSTMSHELV
-2026 HNYDETIMLDGHKR
+2026 HNYDETIMLDGYKR

-2103 YLLDAVEIE
+2103 YLLDAVEIQ

-2130 LVPATE
+2130 LVPVNDAN
-2136 AHTNQIPGYQNTHD
+2136 TNQSLIYQNAHD
-2150 RIRKLSDVE
+2150 RIRKLRDDE
-2159 LANLNISTI
+2159 LDNLNIATI
-2168 NDAIDHALVA
+2168 NDAIDYALVA
-2178 KTSLLPEQDYL
+2178 KSSFLLEQDYL

-2281 YKERWDKKDRLKAIT
+2281 YKERLDKKNSMKAI
-2296 ISFNGQTET
+2296 SFIYNGRTET
-2305 IDNIETLSRL
+2305 IENYDTLKLL
-2315 MAEAVDKDY
+2315 MQDAVNKDY
-2324 QAAKNK
+2324 QAAQNG
-2330 QAGFNRQGLKDAILK
+2330 QIGFNRQGLKDAILK

>member
-43 TTLAHTNVAREQI
+43 TALAHTNVAREQI

-152 GSLSGFDKQFTLSIG
+152 GSLSGFDKQFSLAIG

-199 EAIID
+199 EAIIG

-241 PVAPSEPI
+241 PVAPSSPV
-249 TEQPEA
+249 TEQPEEPETPVPPA
-255 SVPPATEDEVQPE
+255 TEAEVLPAEPTAPVVPGSPVTEEPEVPVTPVPPATEDEVQPE
-268 EPTAPVVPSSPVT
+268 EPTAPVVPS
-281 DEPEA
+281 
-286 PVPPSTEDEV
+286 
-296 QPEEPTAP
+296 
-304 VAPSEPITEQ
+304 EPITEQ

-319 PPATEDEVLP
+319 PPATEDEVQP

-335 VVPSAPVT
+335 VVPSNPVTEQPVAPVT
-343 EEPEVPVTPV
+343 PVPPATEDEVQPEEPTAPVVPSEPITEQPEAPVTPV

-361 QPEEPTA
+361 LPEEPTA

-398 APVVPSAPVTEEP
+398 APVAPSSPVTEQPEEPETPVSPSTESEVLPEEPTAPVVPSNPVTEQPEEPETPVPPSTEDEVLPEEPTAPVGPSAPVTEEP

-421 TEGEVL
+421 TE
-427 PEEPTVPVAPS
+427 
-438 EPVTEQPEAPVPP
+438 
-451 ATEAEVL
+451 
-458 PEEPTVPVAPS
+458 
-469 EPITEQPEAP
+469 
-479 VTPVPPSTEVE
+479 
-490 VQPEEPTVPVVPSEP
+490 
-505 VTEQPEEPEAP
+505 
-516 VPPSTE
+516 
-522 SEVQP
+522 
-527 EEPIEP
+527 
-533 VVPSSPV
+533 
-540 TEQPEEPETPVPPST
+540 
-555 EGEVLPEEPTAP
+555 
-567 VAPSEPVT
+567 
-575 EQPEAPVPPA
+575 
-585 TEAEVLP
+585 
-592 EEPTEPVV
+592 
-600 PSSPVTEEPEI
+600 
-611 PVTPA
+611 
-616 PPSTE
+616 
-621 GEVLPEEPTDP
+621 
-632 VVPSAPVTEEPE
+632 
-644 TPVTPA
+644 
-650 PPSTEGEVLPE
+650 
-661 EPTDPV
+661 
-667 VPSAPVTEE
+667 
-676 PETPVTPAPPSTEG
+676 
-690 EVLPEE
+690 
-696 PTDSVVP
+696 
-703 SAPVTEESET
+703 
-713 PVTPAP
+713 
-719 PSTEGEVLPEE
+719 
-730 PTDPVVPSSPVT
+730 
-742 EQPEEPETPVPPST
+742 
-756 EDEVQPAEPTDPV
+756 
-769 VPSAPVTEEPKV
+769 
-781 PETPVSPTVEDEVQP
+781 
-796 AEPTDSVVPSAPV
+796 
-809 TEEPKVPETPVSPTV
+809 
-824 KDEVQPEE
+824 DEVQPEE
-832 PTAPVVPS
+832 STEPVGPS
-840 SPVTEEPKVPETPV
+840 
-854 SPTVED
+854 
-860 EVQPEEPTAPVVPS
+860 A
-874 SPVTEEP
+874 PVTEEP

-902 APVVPSEP
+902 APVAPSSP
-910 VTEQPEEPETP
+910 VTDEPETP
-921 VPPSTEVEVQPE
+921 VPPSTESEVLPE
-933 EPTAPVVPSSPV
+933 EPTAPVVPNN
-945 TEQPEEPETPV
+945 
-956 PPSTEDE
+956 
-963 VLPEEPTDPVVP
+963 
-975 SAPVTEEP
+975 PVTEEP

-992 LVLSILKDNVDDKS
+992 LVLSILKENVDDKT

-1065 AYNLGSDDAEEE
+1065 AYNLGSDDVEEE

-1125 LVKIATVNNKEIYLP
+1125 LVKIATVNNKDIYLP

-1146 DVNGIKVSILHPKL
+1146 DVNGIKVSIIHPKL
-1160 VKFNQNNSSFDDHH
+1160 VKFNQNNSSFDEHH

-1238 KAYSIL
+1238 KTYSIL

-1261 ISLKDVAISNDQT
+1261 ISLKDVAISNNQT
-1274 EVAALAKKSDKSTIN
+1274 EVAALAKKSDKSTID

-1303 AGIVYN
+1303 AGLVYE
-1309 ATNGTTISN
+1309 ATNGTSISN
-1318 SIVNVNLSNTAS
+1318 SIIDVSLGNTARY
-1330 HETYH
+1330 ETYYM
-1335 IGGVTGILN
+1335 GGVTGILN

-1405 VGLARM
+1405 VGTARM
-1411 SFLNNIATGTSVTNG
+1411 SVLNNIATGVSVTNG
-1426 GIIASGQTQSA
+1426 GIIASAQ
-1437 TVWSSISNLYSV
+1437 NLYTTYGSMPTNIYSV
-1449 EGHATG
+1449 EGHAVG

-1471 LEKIKTWGIP
+1471 LEKIKAWGIP
-1481 TTPTMTGQENS
+1481 TTPTTTGQENS
-1492 DSQSNSAQTIDYN
+1492 DSQSNSVQTIDYN

-1519 NTAKLLPFYDR
+1519 NTSKLLPFYDR

-1554 LTLNEDGVATNIYDQ
+1554 LTLKEDGVATNIYDQ
-1569 HASLTKLLIH
+1569 HTSLTKLLIH

-1602 EYRLGDQLLY
+1602 EYHLGDQLLY
-1612 TPEQLLSLETSLIDE
+1612 TPEQLLSLETSLIDD
-1627 LVTAFSQVDLYSQ
+1627 LVQEFSQVELYS
-1640 EMADI
+1640 EKMAEV
-1645 LHIQTADK
+1645 LHIKTADK

-1745 TLGWLKSFTD
+1745 TLGWLRSFTD
-1755 KITKDDD
+1755 KLTKHDD
-1762 QFYVSQNGYE
+1762 QFYVSQKGYE

-1933 SNLRDKF
+1933 SHLRDKF

-2014 DLGDSTMSHELI
+2014 DLGDSTMSHELV
-2026 HNYDETIMLDGHKR
+2026 HNYDETIMLDGYKR

-2136 AHTNQIPGYQNTHD
+2136 ATTNQSLIYQNAHD
-2150 RIRKLSDVE
+2150 RIRKLSDEE
-2159 LANLNISTI
+2159 LANLNIATI

-2264 KIFADQY
+2264 KIFANQY

>member
-43 TTLAHTNVAREQI
+43 TALAHTNVAREQI

-199 EAIID
+199 EAIIG

-232 DIIPEEPTV
+232 DIIPEEPT
-241 PVAPSEPI
+241 A
-249 TEQPEA
+249 
-255 SVPPATEDEVQPE
+255 
-268 EPTAPVVPSSPVT
+268 
-281 DEPEA
+281 
-286 PVPPSTEDEV
+286 
-296 QPEEPTAP
+296 
-304 VAPSEPITEQ
+304 
-314 PEAPV
+314 
-319 PPATEDEVLP
+319 
-329 EEPTAP
+329 
-335 VVPSAPVT
+335 
-343 EEPEVPVTPV
+343 
-353 PPSTEDEV
+353 
-361 QPEEPTA
+361 
-368 PVVPSEPITEQPEA
+368 
-382 PVPPATEDEVL
+382 
-393 PEEPT
+393 
-398 APVVPSAPVTEEP
+398 
-411 EVPVTPVPPS
+411 
-421 TEGEVL
+421 
-427 PEEPTVPVAPS
+427 
-438 EPVTEQPEAPVPP
+438 
-451 ATEAEVL
+451 
-458 PEEPTVPVAPS
+458 
-469 EPITEQPEAP
+469 
-479 VTPVPPSTEVE
+479 
-490 VQPEEPTVPVVPSEP
+490 
-505 VTEQPEEPEAP
+505 
-516 VPPSTE
+516 
-522 SEVQP
+522 
-527 EEPIEP
+527 
-533 VVPSSPV
+533 
-540 TEQPEEPETPVPPST
+540 
-555 EGEVLPEEPTAP
+555 
-567 VAPSEPVT
+567 
-575 EQPEAPVPPA
+575 
-585 TEAEVLP
+585 
-592 EEPTEPVV
+592 
-600 PSSPVTEEPEI
+600 
-611 PVTPA
+611 
-616 PPSTE
+616 
-621 GEVLPEEPTDP
+621 
-632 VVPSAPVTEEPE
+632 
-644 TPVTPA
+644 
-650 PPSTEGEVLPE
+650 
-661 EPTDPV
+661 
-667 VPSAPVTEE
+667 
-676 PETPVTPAPPSTEG
+676 
-690 EVLPEE
+690 
-696 PTDSVVP
+696 
-703 SAPVTEESET
+703 
-713 PVTPAP
+713 
-719 PSTEGEVLPEE
+719 
-730 PTDPVVPSSPVT
+730 PVVPSSPVT

-756 EDEVQPAEPTDPV
+756 EDEVQPEEPTEPV
-769 VPSAPVTEEPKV
+769 VPSAPVTEEL
-781 PETPVSPTVEDEVQP
+781 
-796 AEPTDSVVPSAPV
+796 
-809 TEEPKVPETPVSPTV
+809 
-824 KDEVQPEE
+824 
-832 PTAPVVPS
+832 
-840 SPVTEEPKVPETPV
+840 
-854 SPTVED
+854 
-860 EVQPEEPTAPVVPS
+860 
-874 SPVTEEP
+874 

-902 APVVPSEP
+902 APVAPSNP
-910 VTEQPEEPETP
+910 VTEQPEELETPVPPATEDEVLPEEPTDPVVPSSPVTDEPEAPVPPATEDEVQPEEPTEPVVPSSPVTEQPVAPVTP

-933 EPTAPVVPSSPV
+933 EPTDPVVPSSPV
-945 TEQPEEPETPV
+945 TEQPVAPVPPSTEDEVLPEEPTAPVVPSNPVTEQPVAPVTPV

-975 SAPVTEEP
+975 SAPVTEQPEEPETPVPPATEDEVLPEEPTAPVVPSEPITEQPEVPVTPVPPSTEVEVQPEEPTAPVAPSSPVTEQPEEPETPVPPSTEDEVQPEEPTDPVGPSAPVTEEPEEPETPVPPATEDEVQPAEPTEPVAPSSPVTEEPEVPVTPVPPSTESEVLPEEPTAPVVPSSPVTEEP

-992 LVLSILKDNVDDKS
+992 LVLSILKENVDDKT

-1038 ILTQEELYKVQF
+1038 ILTQEELYKVRF

-1065 AYNLGSDDAEEE
+1065 AYNLGSDDVEEE

-1107 EKTRVTALS
+1107 EKTRVTAL
-1116 NLPTSVENY
+1116 TSTPISSENY
-1125 LVKIATVNNKEIYLP
+1125 LVKISTVNNKDIYLP

-1146 DVNGIKVSILHPKL
+1146 DVNGIKVSIIHPKL
-1160 VKFNQNNSSFDDHH
+1160 VKFNQNNSSFDEHY

-1221 TYITKEF
+1221 TYVTKEF
-1228 TGSLKSLGEQ
+1228 TGSLKSLGGQ

-1261 ISLKDVAISNDQT
+1261 ISLKDVSIKNDQT
-1274 EVAALAKKSDKSTIN
+1274 AVAALARKADKATID

-1303 AGIVYN
+1303 AGLVYE
-1309 ATNGTTISN
+1309 ATNGTSISN
-1318 SIVNVNLSNTAS
+1318 SIIDVSLGNTANY
-1330 HETYH
+1330 ETYYM
-1335 IGGVTGILN
+1335 GGVTGILN

-1356 IDAKTASGRGQKIGG
+1356 IDAKTASGRGQGIGG
-1371 ITAEMIMATQQP
+1371 IVANAQGAVIK
-1383 IMTNVYVT
+1383 NSYVT
-1391 GKIEASAPADTGGV
+1391 GNIHATETADTGGV

-1411 SFLNNIATGTSVTNG
+1411 SFLNNIATGASVTNG
-1426 GIIASGQTQSA
+1426 GIIASGQNAYA
-1437 TVWSSISNLYSV
+1437 TVLSTISNLYSV
-1449 EGHATG
+1449 EGHAAG

-1519 NTAKLLPFYDR
+1519 NTSKLLPFYDR

-1602 EYRLGDQLLY
+1602 EYRLGEQLLY

-1645 LHIQTADK
+1645 LHIQTTDK
-1653 HAKLKDLYLD
+1653 NAKLKDLYLD
-1663 ESFAEVKDNL
+1663 ESFAEVKDKL
-1673 EVHIKGLLANRQVVD
+1673 EFHIKGLLANRQVVD

-1755 KITKDDD
+1755 KITKDTD
-1762 QFYVSQNGYE
+1762 QYYVSQQGYE

-1785 AIHKERFG
+1785 EIHKERFG

-1933 SNLRDKF
+1933 SHLRDKF

-1959 EDQTDKRRWAGKYDQ
+1959 EDRTDKRRWAGKYDQ

-1986 NEWHRKS
+1986 NEWHSKS
-1993 TDSAFSDTVTFV
+1993 TDSAFSDTITFV

-2014 DLGDSTMSHELI
+2014 DLGDSTMSHELV
-2026 HNYDETIMLDGHKR
+2026 HNYDETIMLDGYKR

-2206 AGLQNDQGTVGGLQ
+2206 AGLQNNSGTVGGLQ

-2324 QAAKNK
+2324 QATKNK

>member
-43 TTLAHTNVAREQI
+43 TALAHTNVAREQI

-152 GSLSGFDKQFTLSIG
+152 GSLSGFDKQFSLAIG

-241 PVAPSEPI
+241 PVAPS
-249 TEQPEA
+249 
-255 SVPPATEDEVQPE
+255 
-268 EPTAPVVPSSPVT
+268 SPVT
-281 DEPEA
+281 EQPEA
-286 PVPPSTEDEV
+286 PVPPSTEDEVLPEEPTAPVAPSEPITEQPEAPVPPSTADEV

-335 VVPSAPVT
+335 VVPSSPVT
-343 EEPEVPVTPV
+343 DEPEAPV

-361 QPEEPTA
+361 LPEEPTAPVAPSEPITEQPEAPVPPSTEDEVLPEEPTDPVGPSAPVTDEPEAPVPPSTEDEVLPEEPTAPVAPSEPITEQPEAPVPPSTEDEVLPEEPTA
-368 PVVPSEPITEQPEA
+368 PVVPSSPVTEEPEEPET

-398 APVVPSAPVTEEP
+398 APVVPS
-411 EVPVTPVPPS
+411 S
-421 TEGEVL
+421 
-427 PEEPTVPVAPS
+427 
-438 EPVTEQPEAPVPP
+438 
-451 ATEAEVL
+451 
-458 PEEPTVPVAPS
+458 
-469 EPITEQPEAP
+469 
-479 VTPVPPSTEVE
+479 
-490 VQPEEPTVPVVPSEP
+490 
-505 VTEQPEEPEAP
+505 
-516 VPPSTE
+516 
-522 SEVQP
+522 
-527 EEPIEP
+527 
-533 VVPSSPV
+533 
-540 TEQPEEPETPVPPST
+540 
-555 EGEVLPEEPTAP
+555 
-567 VAPSEPVT
+567 
-575 EQPEAPVPPA
+575 
-585 TEAEVLP
+585 
-592 EEPTEPVV
+592 
-600 PSSPVTEEPEI
+600 
-611 PVTPA
+611 
-616 PPSTE
+616 
-621 GEVLPEEPTDP
+621 
-632 VVPSAPVTEEPE
+632 
-644 TPVTPA
+644 
-650 PPSTEGEVLPE
+650 
-661 EPTDPV
+661 
-667 VPSAPVTEE
+667 
-676 PETPVTPAPPSTEG
+676 
-690 EVLPEE
+690 
-696 PTDSVVP
+696 
-703 SAPVTEESET
+703 
-713 PVTPAP
+713 
-719 PSTEGEVLPEE
+719 
-730 PTDPVVPSSPVT
+730 
-742 EQPEEPETPVPPST
+742 
-756 EDEVQPAEPTDPV
+756 
-769 VPSAPVTEEPKV
+769 
-781 PETPVSPTVEDEVQP
+781 
-796 AEPTDSVVPSAPV
+796 
-809 TEEPKVPETPVSPTV
+809 
-824 KDEVQPEE
+824 
-832 PTAPVVPS
+832 
-840 SPVTEEPKVPETPV
+840 
-854 SPTVED
+854 
-860 EVQPEEPTAPVVPS
+860 
-874 SPVTEEP
+874 
-881 EVPVTPVPP
+881 
-890 STEDEVQPEEPT
+890 
-902 APVVPSEP
+902 P

-933 EPTAPVVPSSPV
+933 EPTDPVVPSSPV

-963 VLPEEPTDPVVP
+963 VLPEEPTDPVGPSAPVTEEPEEPETPVPPSTESEVQPEEPTEPVAPSSPVTEEPEVPVTPVPPATEDEVLPEEPTAPVGP

-992 LVLSILKDNVDDKS
+992 LVLSILKENVDDKT

-1014 DSDSTFVKAMVS
+1014 DSDSTFVKVLVS

-1038 ILTQEELYKVQF
+1038 ILTQEELYKVRF

-1065 AYNLGSDDAEEE
+1065 AYNLGSDDVEEE

-1107 EKTRVTALS
+1107 EKTRVTAL
-1116 NLPTSVENY
+1116 TSAPISSENY
-1125 LVKIATVNNKEIYLP
+1125 LVKISTVNNKEIYLP

-1146 DVNGIKVSILHPKL
+1146 DVNGIKVSIIHPKL
-1160 VKFNQNNSSFDDHH
+1160 VKFNRNNSSFDEHH

-1274 EVAALAKKSDKSTIN
+1274 EVAALAKKSDKSTID

-1330 HETYH
+1330 HETYYM
-1335 IGGVTGILN
+1335 GGVTGILN
-1344 SSTIDKVRVNVA
+1344 SSIIDKVRVNVA

-1371 ITAEMIMATQQP
+1371 VTAEMALFSQQP
-1383 IMTNVYVT
+1383 MITNAYVT
-1391 GKIEASAPADTGGV
+1391 GNIQATAPADTGGV
-1405 VGLARM
+1405 VGTARM
-1411 SFLNNIATGTSVTNG
+1411 SVLNNIATGVSVTNG
-1426 GIIASGQTQSA
+1426 GIIASAQ
-1437 TVWSSISNLYSV
+1437 NLYTTYGSMPTNIYSV
-1449 EGHATG
+1449 EGHAAG

-1471 LEKIKTWGIP
+1471 LEKIKAWGIP
-1481 TTPTMTGQENS
+1481 TTPTTTEQENS
-1492 DSQSNSAQTIDYN
+1492 DSQSNSVHTIDYN
-1505 QVQNAQAKRRTAYE
+1505 LVQNAQAERRTAYE

-1589 LVFKGEYGNTKVV
+1589 LVYKGEYGNTKVV
-1602 EYRLGDQLLY
+1602 EYHLGEQLLY

-1627 LVTAFSQVDLYSQ
+1627 LVQEFSQVELYS
-1640 EMADI
+1640 EKMAEV

-1653 HAKLKDLYLD
+1653 QAKLKDLYLD

-1716 NRLYGIKYG
+1716 NRLYGITYG

-1755 KITKDDD
+1755 KITKDTD
-1762 QFYVSQNGYE
+1762 QYYVSQQGYE

-1785 AIHKERFG
+1785 EIHKERFG
-1793 ALSSQLGTV
+1793 AFSSQLGTV

-1933 SNLRDKF
+1933 SHLRDKF

-1959 EDQTDKRRWAGKYDQ
+1959 EDQTDKRRWASKYDQ

-2103 YLLDAVEIE
+2103 YLLDAVEIQ
-2112 AIATKGK
+2112 AIAAKGK

-2130 LVPATE
+2130 LVPVNDAN
-2136 AHTNQIPGYQNTHD
+2136 TNQSLIYQNAHD
-2150 RIRKLSDVE
+2150 RIRKLRDDE
-2159 LANLNISTI
+2159 LDNLNIATI
-2168 NDAIDHALVA
+2168 NDAIDYALVA
-2178 KTSLLPEQDYL
+2178 KSSFLLEQDYL

-2281 YKERWDKKDRLKAIT
+2281 YKDRWDKKDRLKAIT

-2305 IDNIETLSRL
+2305 IDNIETLIRL

>member
-43 TTLAHTNVAREQI
+43 TALAHTNVAREQI

-152 GSLSGFDKQFTLSIG
+152 GSLSGFDKQFSLAIG

-249 TEQPEA
+249 TEEPKVPET
-255 SVPPATEDEVQPE
+255 SVS
-268 EPTAPVVPSSPVT
+268 PTV
-281 DEPEA
+281 
-286 PVPPSTEDEV
+286 EDEV

-304 VAPSEPITEQ
+304 VAPSSPVTEQ
-314 PEAPV
+314 PEEPETPV
-319 PPATEDEVLP
+319 PPATEDEVQPAEPTDPVGPSSPVTEEPKVPETPVSPTVEDKVQP
-329 EEPTAP
+329 EEPTDP

-353 PPSTEDEV
+353 PPSTESEV

-368 PVVPSEPITEQPEA
+368 PVVPSN
-382 PVPPATEDEVL
+382 
-393 PEEPT
+393 
-398 APVVPSAPVTEEP
+398 PVT
-411 EVPVTPVPPS
+411 
-421 TEGEVL
+421 
-427 PEEPTVPVAPS
+427 
-438 EPVTEQPEAPVPP
+438 
-451 ATEAEVL
+451 
-458 PEEPTVPVAPS
+458 
-469 EPITEQPEAP
+469 
-479 VTPVPPSTEVE
+479 
-490 VQPEEPTVPVVPSEP
+490 
-505 VTEQPEEPEAP
+505 EEPEAP

-522 SEVQP
+522 DEVQ
-527 EEPIEP
+527 
-533 VVPSSPV
+533 
-540 TEQPEEPETPVPPST
+540 
-555 EGEVLPEEPTAP
+555 
-567 VAPSEPVT
+567 
-575 EQPEAPVPPA
+575 
-585 TEAEVLP
+585 
-592 EEPTEPVV
+592 
-600 PSSPVTEEPEI
+600 
-611 PVTPA
+611 
-616 PPSTE
+616 
-621 GEVLPEEPTDP
+621 PEEPTDP
-632 VVPSAPVTEEPE
+632 VVPSAPVTEQPE
-644 TPVTPA
+644 VPVTPV
-650 PPSTEGEVLPE
+650 PPSTESEVQPE

-667 VPSAPVTEE
+667 VPSAPVTEQ
-676 PETPVTPAPPSTEG
+676 P
-690 EVLPEE
+690 EVL
-696 PTDSVVP
+696 V
-703 SAPVTEESET
+703 
-713 PVTPAP
+713 
-719 PSTEGEVLPEE
+719 
-730 PTDPVVPSSPVT
+730 
-742 EQPEEPETPVPPST
+742 
-756 EDEVQPAEPTDPV
+756 
-769 VPSAPVTEEPKV
+769 
-781 PETPVSPTVEDEVQP
+781 
-796 AEPTDSVVPSAPV
+796 
-809 TEEPKVPETPVSPTV
+809 
-824 KDEVQPEE
+824 
-832 PTAPVVPS
+832 
-840 SPVTEEPKVPETPV
+840 
-854 SPTVED
+854 
-860 EVQPEEPTAPVVPS
+860 
-874 SPVTEEP
+874 
-881 EVPVTPVPP
+881 
-890 STEDEVQPEEPT
+890 
-902 APVVPSEP
+902 
-910 VTEQPEEPETP
+910 
-921 VPPSTEVEVQPE
+921 
-933 EPTAPVVPSSPV
+933 
-945 TEQPEEPETPV
+945 TPV

-963 VLPEEPTDPVVP
+963 VLPEEPTEPVAPSSPVTEEPEAPVPPSTEDEVLPEELTDPVVP
-975 SAPVTEEP
+975 SEPITDEP

-992 LVLSILKDNVDDKS
+992 LVLSILKENVDDKS

-1014 DSDSTFVKAMVS
+1014 DSDSTFVKVLVS
-1026 LYKGDELVTEKE
+1026 LYKGDDLVTEKE

-1065 AYNLGSDDAEEE
+1065 AYNLGSDDVEEE
-1077 LGTEKFELEN
+1077 LRTEKFELEN

-1107 EKTRVTALS
+1107 EKTRVTAL
-1116 NLPTSVENY
+1116 TSTPISSENY
-1125 LVKIATVNNKEIYLP
+1125 LVKISTVNNKDIYLP

-1146 DVNGIKVSILHPKL
+1146 DVNGIKVSIIHPKL
-1160 VKFNQNNSSFDDHH
+1160 VKFNQNNSSFDEHH

-1221 TYITKEF
+1221 TYVTKEF
-1228 TGSLKSLGEQ
+1228 TGSLKSLGDH
-1238 KAYSIL
+1238 KTYSIL
-1244 QLDRPLFST
+1244 QLDKPLFST

-1274 EVAALAKKSDKSTIN
+1274 EVAALAKKSDKSTID

-1303 AGIVYN
+1303 AGLVYE
-1309 ATNGTTISN
+1309 ATNGTSISN
-1318 SIVNVNLSNTAS
+1318 SIIDVSLGNTANY
-1330 HETYH
+1330 ETYYM
-1335 IGGVTGILN
+1335 GGVTGILN

-1356 IDAKTASGRGQKIGG
+1356 IDAKTASGRGQGIGG
-1371 ITAEMIMATQQP
+1371 IVANAQGAVIK
-1383 IMTNVYVT
+1383 NSYVT
-1391 GKIEASAPADTGGV
+1391 GNIHATETADTGAV

-1411 SFLNNIATGTSVTNG
+1411 SILNNIATGVSVTNG
-1426 GIIASGQTQSA
+1426 GIIASAQ
-1437 TVWSSISNLYSV
+1437 NLYTTYGSMPTNIYSV
-1449 EGHATG
+1449 EGHAAG

-1471 LEKIKTWGIP
+1471 LEKIKAWGIP
-1481 TTPTMTGQENS
+1481 TTPTTTEQENS
-1492 DSQSNSAQTIDYN
+1492 DSQSNSVQTIDYN
-1505 QVQNAQAKRRTAYE
+1505 QVQNARAKRRTAYE
-1519 NTAKLLPFYDR
+1519 NTSKLLPFYDR

-1602 EYRLGDQLLY
+1602 EYRLGEQLLY

-1645 LHIQTADK
+1645 LHIQTTDK
-1653 HAKLKDLYLD
+1653 NAKLKDLYLD
-1663 ESFAEVKDNL
+1663 ESFAEVKDKL
-1673 EVHIKGLLANRQVVD
+1673 EFHIKGLLANRQVVD

-1755 KITKDDD
+1755 KITKDTD
-1762 QFYVSQNGYE
+1762 QYYVSQQGYE

-1785 AIHKERFG
+1785 EIHKERFG

-1809 KKLFLGETDSRKWF
+1809 MKLFLGETDSRKWF

-1904 AVKTVQTSLIPKHGK
+1904 EVKTVQTSLIPKHGK

-1959 EDQTDKRRWAGKYDQ
+1959 EDQTDKRRWADKYDQ

-1993 TDSAFSDTVTFV
+1993 TDSAFSDTITFV

-2014 DLGDSTMSHELI
+2014 DLGDSTMSHELV
-2026 HNYDETIMLDGHKR
+2026 HNYDETIMLDGYKR

-2070 NEHSPNTPHNVS
+2070 NEYSPNTPHNVS

-2206 AGLQNDQGTVGGLQ
+2206 AGLQNNSGTVGGLQ

>member
-1 MFWKEKQNKFSIR
+1 MFWKEKQTKFSIR
-14 KFNRGVASVI
+14 KFNLGVASVI
-24 IGMTA
+24 IGMTG
-29 ALFFV
+29 LLYTI
-34 PNLAIKAEL
+34 PNEVFSAEL
-43 TTLAHTNVAREQI
+43 PVLAQTNIAREQI

-74 QATIPA
+74 QATMPA
-80 RQVGDTHTYYMVYRP
+80 RQVGNTHTYYMVYRP
-95 KTNLPQTGDIPTFT
+95 KVNLPQTGDIPTFT

-152 GSLSGFDKQFTLSIG
+152 GSLSGFDKQFSLAIG

-199 EAIID
+199 EAIIG

-232 DIIPEEPTV
+232 DIIPEEPT
-241 PVAPSEPI
+241 
-249 TEQPEA
+249 
-255 SVPPATEDEVQPE
+255 
-268 EPTAPVVPSSPVT
+268 
-281 DEPEA
+281 
-286 PVPPSTEDEV
+286 
-296 QPEEPTAP
+296 AP

-314 PEAPV
+314 PEA
-319 PPATEDEVLP
+319 
-329 EEPTAP
+329 
-335 VVPSAPVT
+335 
-343 EEPEVPVTPV
+343 PV

-368 PVVPSEPITEQPEA
+368 PVVPSEP
-382 PVPPATEDEVL
+382 
-393 PEEPT
+393 
-398 APVVPSAPVTEEP
+398 
-411 EVPVTPVPPS
+411 
-421 TEGEVL
+421 
-427 PEEPTVPVAPS
+427 
-438 EPVTEQPEAPVPP
+438 
-451 ATEAEVL
+451 
-458 PEEPTVPVAPS
+458 
-469 EPITEQPEAP
+469 
-479 VTPVPPSTEVE
+479 
-490 VQPEEPTVPVVPSEP
+490 
-505 VTEQPEEPEAP
+505 
-516 VPPSTE
+516 
-522 SEVQP
+522 
-527 EEPIEP
+527 
-533 VVPSSPV
+533 V
-540 TEQPEEPETPVPPST
+540 TEQPEEPETPVPPAT
-555 EGEVLPEEPTAP
+555 EDEVLPA
-567 VAPSEPVT
+567 
-575 EQPEAPVPPA
+575 
-585 TEAEVLP
+585 
-592 EEPTEPVV
+592 
-600 PSSPVTEEPEI
+600 
-611 PVTPA
+611 
-616 PPSTE
+616 
-621 GEVLPEEPTDP
+621 
-632 VVPSAPVTEEPE
+632 
-644 TPVTPA
+644 
-650 PPSTEGEVLPE
+650 
-661 EPTDPV
+661 
-667 VPSAPVTEE
+667 
-676 PETPVTPAPPSTEG
+676 
-690 EVLPEE
+690 
-696 PTDSVVP
+696 
-703 SAPVTEESET
+703 
-713 PVTPAP
+713 
-719 PSTEGEVLPEE
+719 E

-769 VPSAPVTEEPKV
+769 VPSSPVTEQPEEPETPVPPATEDEVQPEEPTEPVAPSSPVTEEPEV
-781 PETPVSPTVEDEVQP
+781 PVTPVPPSTESEVL
-796 AEPTDSVVPSAPV
+796 
-809 TEEPKVPETPVSPTV
+809 
-824 KDEVQPEE
+824 PEE

-840 SPVTEEPKVPETPV
+840 SPVTDEPETPV
-854 SPTVED
+854 PPSTEVEVQPEEPTDPVVPSSPVTDEPEAPVPPSTESEVQPEEPTAPVAPSEPITEQPEAPVPPSTEV

-874 SPVTEEP
+874 NPVTDEP
-881 EVPVTPVPP
+881 EAPVPP

-902 APVVPSEP
+902 APVVPSN
-910 VTEQPEEPETP
+910 
-921 VPPSTEVEVQPE
+921 
-933 EPTAPVVPSSPV
+933 
-945 TEQPEEPETPV
+945 
-956 PPSTEDE
+956 
-963 VLPEEPTDPVVP
+963 
-975 SAPVTEEP
+975 PVTEEP
-983 EEPIKTKPE
+983 EEPIKTKPK
-992 LVLSILKDNVDDKS
+992 LVLSILKENVDDKS

-1014 DSDSTFVKAMVS
+1014 DSDSTFVKVLVS

-1065 AYNLGSDDAEEE
+1065 AYNLGSDDVEEE
-1077 LGTEKFELEN
+1077 LRTEKIELEN

-1107 EKTRVTALS
+1107 EKTRVTAL
-1116 NLPTSVENY
+1116 TSAPISSENY
-1125 LVKIATVNNKEIYLP
+1125 LVKISTVNNKEIYLP

-1146 DVNGIKVSILHPKL
+1146 DVNGIKVSIIHPKL
-1160 VKFNQNNSSFDDHH
+1160 VKFNQNNSSFDEHH

-1274 EVAALAKKSDKSTIN
+1274 EVAALAKKSDKSTID

-1330 HETYH
+1330 HETYYM
-1335 IGGVTGILN
+1335 GGVTGILN
-1344 SSTIDKVRVNVA
+1344 SSIIDKVRVNVA

-1371 ITAEMIMATQQP
+1371 VTAEMALFSQQP
-1383 IMTNVYVT
+1383 MITNAYVT
-1391 GKIEASAPADTGGV
+1391 GNIQATAPADTGGV
-1405 VGLARM
+1405 VGTARM
-1411 SFLNNIATGTSVTNG
+1411 SVLNNIATGVSVTNG
-1426 GIIASGQTQSA
+1426 GIIASGQNAYA
-1437 TVWSSISNLYSV
+1437 TVGSTISNLYSV
-1449 EGHATG
+1449 EDHAAG

-1461 QSTSLSQEAV
+1461 QPTSLSQEAV
-1471 LEKIKTWGIP
+1471 LEKIKAWGIP
-1481 TTPTMTGQENS
+1481 TTPTTTEQENS
-1492 DSQSNSAQTIDYN
+1492 DSQSNSVHTIDYN
-1505 QVQNAQAKRRTAYE
+1505 LVQNAQAERRTAYE

-1602 EYRLGDQLLY
+1602 EYRLGEQLLY
-1612 TPEQLLSLETSLIDE
+1612 TPEQLLSLETSLIDD
-1627 LVTAFSQVDLYSQ
+1627 LVQEFSQVELYS
-1640 EMADI
+1640 EKMAEV

-1663 ESFAEVKDNL
+1663 ESFAEVKANL
-1673 EVHIKGLLANRQVVD
+1673 EEHIKGLLANRLVVD

-1725 DTNIKNIVLHHA
+1725 DTNIKNVVLHHA
-1737 DFYKRQLD
+1737 DFYNRQLD
-1745 TLGWLKSFTD
+1745 TLEWLKSFTD
-1755 KITKDDD
+1755 KITKDTD
-1762 QFYVSQNGYE
+1762 QYYVSQQGYE

-1785 AIHKERFG
+1785 EIHKERFG

-1809 KKLFLGETDSRKWF
+1809 KKLFLEETDSRKWF

-1933 SNLRDKF
+1933 SHLRDKF

-1993 TDSAFSDTVTFV
+1993 TDSAFSDTITFV

-2014 DLGDSTMSHELI
+2014 DLGDSTMSHELV
-2026 HNYDETIMLDGHKR
+2026 HNYDETIMLDGYKR

-2082 SSRFKTKE
+2082 SGRFKTKE

-2103 YLLDAVEIE
+2103 YLLDAVEIQ
-2112 AIATKGK
+2112 AITAKGK

-2206 AGLQNDQGTVGGLQ
+2206 AGLQNNSGTVGGLQ

-2247 AEAEAAGRPL
+2247 AEAEAAGQPL

-2264 KIFADQY
+2264 KIFANQY

-2296 ISFNGQTET
+2296 ISFNGQTKT

-2324 QAAKNK
+2324 QAAQNG
-2330 QAGFNRQGLKDAILK
+2330 QIGFNRQQLKDSVLK

>member
-43 TTLAHTNVAREQI
+43 TALAHTNVAREQI

-268 EPTAPVVPSSPVT
+268 EPTDPVVPSSPVT

-296 QPEEPTAP
+296 QPEEPTDPVAPSEPVTDEPKVPETPVSPTVEDEVQPEEPKAPVVPSNPVTDEPEAPVPPSTEAEVQPEEPTDP

-319 PPATEDEVLP
+319 PPATEDEVL
-329 EEPTAP
+329 
-335 VVPSAPVT
+335 T
-343 EEPEVPVTPV
+343 EE
-353 PPSTEDEV
+353 STD
-361 QPEEPTA
+361 
-368 PVVPSEPITEQPEA
+368 PVVPSEPITDEPEA
-382 PVPPATEDEVL
+382 PVPPSTEDEVL

-398 APVVPSAPVTEEP
+398 DS
-411 EVPVTPVPPS
+411 
-421 TEGEVL
+421 
-427 PEEPTVPVAPS
+427 
-438 EPVTEQPEAPVPP
+438 
-451 ATEAEVL
+451 
-458 PEEPTVPVAPS
+458 
-469 EPITEQPEAP
+469 
-479 VTPVPPSTEVE
+479 
-490 VQPEEPTVPVVPSEP
+490 
-505 VTEQPEEPEAP
+505 
-516 VPPSTE
+516 
-522 SEVQP
+522 
-527 EEPIEP
+527 
-533 VVPSSPV
+533 
-540 TEQPEEPETPVPPST
+540 
-555 EGEVLPEEPTAP
+555 
-567 VAPSEPVT
+567 
-575 EQPEAPVPPA
+575 
-585 TEAEVLP
+585 
-592 EEPTEPVV
+592 
-600 PSSPVTEEPEI
+600 
-611 PVTPA
+611 
-616 PPSTE
+616 
-621 GEVLPEEPTDP
+621 

-696 PTDSVVP
+696 PT
-703 SAPVTEESET
+703 A
-713 PVTPAP
+713 
-719 PSTEGEVLPEE
+719 
-730 PTDPVVPSSPVT
+730 PVVPSSPVT
-742 EQPEEPETPVPPST
+742 DEPEAPVPPST
-756 EDEVQPAEPTDPV
+756 EDEVLPEEPTAPV
-769 VPSAPVTEEPKV
+769 VPSAPVTEEP
-781 PETPVSPTVEDEVQP
+781 E
-796 AEPTDSVVPSAPV
+796 A
-809 TEEPKVPETPVSPTV
+809 
-824 KDEVQPEE
+824 
-832 PTAPVVPS
+832 
-840 SPVTEEPKVPETPV
+840 
-854 SPTVED
+854 
-860 EVQPEEPTAPVVPS
+860 
-874 SPVTEEP
+874 
-881 EVPVTPVPP
+881 PVPP
-890 STEDEVQPEEPT
+890 ATEDEVQPEEPT
-902 APVVPSEP
+902 APVVPSTP

-921 VPPSTEVEVQPE
+921 VPPSTEVEVLPE
-933 EPTAPVVPSSPV
+933 EPKAPVVPNN
-945 TEQPEEPETPV
+945 
-956 PPSTEDE
+956 
-963 VLPEEPTDPVVP
+963 
-975 SAPVTEEP
+975 PVTEEP
-983 EEPIKTKPE
+983 EEPIKTKPK
-992 LVLSILKDNVDDKS
+992 LVLSILKENVDDKS

-1014 DSDSTFVKAMVS
+1014 DSDSTFVKVLVS

-1038 ILTQEELYKVQF
+1038 ILTKEELYKVQF

-1065 AYNLGSDDAEEE
+1065 AYNLGSDDVEEE

-1107 EKTRVTALS
+1107 EKTRVTAL
-1116 NLPTSVENY
+1116 TSAPISSENY
-1125 LVKIATVNNKEIYLP
+1125 LVKISTVNNKDIYLP

-1146 DVNGIKVSILHPKL
+1146 DVNGIKVSIIHPKL
-1160 VKFNQNNSSFDDHH
+1160 VKFNQNNSSFDEHH

-1206 YLAADMVVDKEVSTD
+1206 YLAADMVVDKGVSTD

-1238 KAYSIL
+1238 KTYSIL
-1244 QLDRPLFST
+1244 QLDKPLFST

-1261 ISLKDVAISNDQT
+1261 ISLKDVSIKNDQT
-1274 EVAALAKKSDKSTIN
+1274 AVAALARKADTATID

-1303 AGIVYN
+1303 AGLVYE
-1309 ATNGTTISN
+1309 ATNGTSISN

-1344 SSTIDKVRVNVA
+1344 SSTIDKVRATVA
-1356 IDAKTASGRGQKIGG
+1356 IDAKTASGRGQGIGG
-1371 ITAEMIMATQQP
+1371 IVANAQGAVIK
-1383 IMTNVYVT
+1383 NSYVT
-1391 GKIEASAPADTGGV
+1391 GNIHATETADTGGV

-1411 SFLNNIATGTSVTNG
+1411 SVLNNIVTGASVTNG
-1426 GIIASGQTQSA
+1426 GIIASGQNAYA
-1437 TVWSSISNLYSV
+1437 TVGSTISNLYSV
-1449 EGHATG
+1449 EGHAAG

-1471 LEKIKTWGIP
+1471 LEKIKAWGIP
-1481 TTPTMTGQENS
+1481 TTPTTTEQENS
-1492 DSQSNSAQTIDYN
+1492 DSQSNSVHTIDYN
-1505 QVQNAQAKRRTAYE
+1505 LVQNAQAERRTAYE

-1589 LVFKGEYGNTKVV
+1589 LVYKGEYGNTKVV
-1602 EYRLGDQLLY
+1602 EYRLGEQLLY

-1645 LHIQTADK
+1645 LHIQTTDK
-1653 HAKLKDLYLD
+1653 NAKLKDLYLD

-1716 NRLYGIKYG
+1716 NRLYGITYG

-1755 KITKDDD
+1755 KITKDTD
-1762 QFYVSQNGYE
+1762 QYYVSQQGYE

-1785 AIHKERFG
+1785 EIHKERFG
-1793 ALSSQLGTV
+1793 AFSSQLGTV

-1933 SNLRDKF
+1933 SHLRDKF

-1959 EDQTDKRRWAGKYDQ
+1959 EDQTDKRRWASKYDQ

-2103 YLLDAVEIE
+2103 YLLDAVEIQ
-2112 AIATKGK
+2112 AIAAKGK

-2130 LVPATE
+2130 LVPVNDAN
-2136 AHTNQIPGYQNTHD
+2136 TNQSLIYQNAHD

-2324 QAAKNK
+2324 QAAQNG
-2330 QAGFNRQGLKDAILK
+2330 QIGFNRQGLKDSVLK

>member
-43 TTLAHTNVAREQI
+43 TALAHTNVAREQI

-152 GSLSGFDKQFTLSIG
+152 GSLSGFDKQFSLAIG

-199 EAIID
+199 EAIIG

-232 DIIPEEPTV
+232 DIIPEEPTAPV
-241 PVAPSEPI
+241 VPSSPVTEQPVAP
-249 TEQPEA
+249 
-255 SVPPATEDEVQPE
+255 VPPATEAEVLPE
-268 EPTAPVVPSSPVT
+268 EPTEPVVPSSPVT

-314 PEAPV
+314 PV
-319 PPATEDEVLP
+319 
-329 EEPTAP
+329 
-335 VVPSAPVT
+335 
-343 EEPEVPVTPV
+343 
-353 PPSTEDEV
+353 
-361 QPEEPTA
+361 
-368 PVVPSEPITEQPEA
+368 
-382 PVPPATEDEVL
+382 
-393 PEEPT
+393 
-398 APVVPSAPVTEEP
+398 
-411 EVPVTPVPPS
+411 
-421 TEGEVL
+421 
-427 PEEPTVPVAPS
+427 
-438 EPVTEQPEAPVPP
+438 
-451 ATEAEVL
+451 
-458 PEEPTVPVAPS
+458 
-469 EPITEQPEAP
+469 AP

-490 VQPEEPTVPVVPSEP
+490 VQPD
-505 VTEQPEEPEAP
+505 
-516 VPPSTE
+516 
-522 SEVQP
+522 
-527 EEPIEP
+527 
-533 VVPSSPV
+533 
-540 TEQPEEPETPVPPST
+540 
-555 EGEVLPEEPTAP
+555 EPTAP
-567 VAPSEPVT
+567 VAPSS
-575 EQPEAPVPPA
+575 PA
-585 TEAEVLP
+585 
-592 EEPTEPVV
+592 
-600 PSSPVTEEPEI
+600 TEEPET

-632 VVPSAPVTEEPE
+632 VIPSAPVTEESETPVTPAPPSTEGEVLPEEPTDPVIPSAPVTEEPE

-676 PETPVTPAPPSTEG
+676 PEAPVPPATEAEVLPAEPTAPVVPSNPVTEQPEAPVPPSTEDEVLPEEPTDPVGPSAPVTEEPEEPETPVPPATEDEVQPEEPTEPVAPSSPVTEEPEVPVTPVPPSTEG

-696 PTDSVVP
+696 PTDPVIP

-742 EQPEEPETPVPPST
+742 EQPE
-756 EDEVQPAEPTDPV
+756 A
-769 VPSAPVTEEPKV
+769 
-781 PETPVSPTVEDEVQP
+781 
-796 AEPTDSVVPSAPV
+796 
-809 TEEPKVPETPVSPTV
+809 
-824 KDEVQPEE
+824 
-832 PTAPVVPS
+832 
-840 SPVTEEPKVPETPV
+840 
-854 SPTVED
+854 
-860 EVQPEEPTAPVVPS
+860 
-874 SPVTEEP
+874 
-881 EVPVTPVPP
+881 PVPP

-902 APVVPSEP
+902 APVVPSSP
-910 VTEQPEEPETP
+910 VTDEPEAPVPPSTESEVLPEEPTDPVVPSAPVTDEPETPVPPSTESEVQPEEPTAPVVPSSPVTDEPETP

-933 EPTAPVVPSSPV
+933 EPTDPVVPSSPV

-956 PPSTEDE
+956 PPSTESE
-963 VLPEEPTDPVVP
+963 VLPEEPTAPVVP
-975 SAPVTEEP
+975 SSPVTEEP

-992 LVLSILKDNVDDKS
+992 LVLSILKENVDDKS

-1014 DSDSTFVKAMVS
+1014 DSDSTFVKVLVS

-1065 AYNLGSDDAEEE
+1065 AYNLGSDDVEEE

-1107 EKTRVTALS
+1107 EKTRVTAL
-1116 NLPTSVENY
+1116 TSTPISSENY
-1125 LVKIATVNNKEIYLP
+1125 LVKISTVNNKDIYLP

-1146 DVNGIKVSILHPKL
+1146 DVNGIKVSIIHPKL
-1160 VKFNQNNSSFDDHH
+1160 VKFNQNNSSFDEHY

-1221 TYITKEF
+1221 TYVTKEF

-1261 ISLKDVAISNDQT
+1261 ISLKDVSIKNDQT
-1274 EVAALAKKSDKSTIN
+1274 AVAALARKADKATID

-1303 AGIVYN
+1303 AGLVYE

-1330 HETYH
+1330 HETYYM
-1335 IGGVTGILN
+1335 GGVTGILN

-1371 ITAEMIMATQQP
+1371 VTSDMILSMITNA
-1383 IMTNVYVT
+1383 YVT
-1391 GKIEASAPADTGGV
+1391 GNIQATAPADTGGV
-1405 VGLARM
+1405 VGTARM
-1411 SFLNNIATGTSVTNG
+1411 SVLNNIVTGASVTNG
-1426 GIIASGQTQSA
+1426 GIIASGQNAYA
-1437 TVWSSISNLYSV
+1437 TVGSTISNLYSV
-1449 EGHATG
+1449 EGHAAG

-1471 LEKIKTWGIP
+1471 LEKVKAWGIP
-1481 TTPTMTGQENS
+1481 TTPTTTGQENS
-1492 DSQSNSAQTIDYN
+1492 DSQSNSVQTIDYN
-1505 QVQNAQAKRRTAYE
+1505 LLQNARAERRTAYE

-1612 TPEQLLSLETSLIDE
+1612 TPEQLLSLETSLIDD
-1627 LVTAFSQVDLYSQ
+1627 LVQEFSRVELYS
-1640 EMADI
+1640 EKMAEV

-1653 HAKLKDLYLD
+1653 QAKLKDLYLD

-1673 EVHIKGLLANRQVVD
+1673 EVHIKGLLANRLVVD

-1716 NRLYGIKYG
+1716 NRLYGITYG

-1745 TLGWLKSFTD
+1745 TLGWLRSFTD
-1755 KITKDDD
+1755 KLTKHDD
-1762 QFYVSQNGYE
+1762 QFYVSQKGYE

-1933 SNLRDKF
+1933 SHLRDKF

-1959 EDQTDKRRWAGKYDQ
+1959 EDQTDKRRWADKYDQ

-1993 TDSAFSDTVTFV
+1993 TDSAFSDTITFV

-2014 DLGDSTMSHELI
+2014 DLGDSTMSHELV
-2026 HNYDETIMLDGHKR
+2026 HNYDETIMLDGYKR

-2130 LVPATE
+2130 LVPANE
-2136 AHTNQIPGYQNTHD
+2136 ATVGQSLGYQNAHD
-2150 RIRKLSDVE
+2150 RIRKLSNEE
-2159 LANLNISTI
+2159 LANLNIATI
-2168 NDAIDHALVA
+2168 NDAIDHSLVA

-2225 LELLAAKGWEEGFIP
+2225 LELLAAKGWEDGFIP

-2264 KIFADQY
+2264 KLFANHYTDY
-2271 ADYTSFKKAM
+2271 ASFKKAM
-2281 YKERWDKKDRLKAIT
+2281 YKERLDKKNSMKAI
-2296 ISFNGQTET
+2296 SFIYNGRTET
-2305 IDNIETLSRL
+2305 IENYDTLKLL
-2315 MAEAVDKDY
+2315 MQDAVNKDY
-2324 QAAKNK
+2324 QAAQNG
-2330 QAGFNRQGLKDAILK
+2330 QIGFNRQGLKDAILK

>member
-43 TTLAHTNVAREQI
+43 TALAHTNVAREQI

-152 GSLSGFDKQFTLSIG
+152 GSLSGFDKQFSLAIG

-199 EAIID
+199 EAIIG
-204 EQGSSSELI
+204 EQGLSSELI

-232 DIIPEEPTV
+232 DIIPEEPT
-241 PVAPSEPI
+241 
-249 TEQPEA
+249 
-255 SVPPATEDEVQPE
+255 
-268 EPTAPVVPSSPVT
+268 
-281 DEPEA
+281 
-286 PVPPSTEDEV
+286 
-296 QPEEPTAP
+296 AP
-304 VAPSEPITEQ
+304 VAPSEPI
-314 PEAPV
+314 
-319 PPATEDEVLP
+319 
-329 EEPTAP
+329 
-335 VVPSAPVT
+335 T

-361 QPEEPTA
+361 QPEEPT
-368 PVVPSEPITEQPEA
+368 
-382 PVPPATEDEVL
+382 D
-393 PEEPT
+393 
-398 APVVPSAPVTEEP
+398 
-411 EVPVTPVPPS
+411 
-421 TEGEVL
+421 
-427 PEEPTVPVAPS
+427 
-438 EPVTEQPEAPVPP
+438 
-451 ATEAEVL
+451 
-458 PEEPTVPVAPS
+458 
-469 EPITEQPEAP
+469 
-479 VTPVPPSTEVE
+479 
-490 VQPEEPTVPVVPSEP
+490 
-505 VTEQPEEPEAP
+505 
-516 VPPSTE
+516 
-522 SEVQP
+522 
-527 EEPIEP
+527 P

-540 TEQPEEPETPVPPST
+540 TEQ
-555 EGEVLPEEPTAP
+555 
-567 VAPSEPVT
+567 
-575 EQPEAPVPPA
+575 
-585 TEAEVLP
+585 
-592 EEPTEPVV
+592 
-600 PSSPVTEEPEI
+600 
-611 PVTPA
+611 
-616 PPSTE
+616 
-621 GEVLPEEPTDP
+621 
-632 VVPSAPVTEEPE
+632 PE

-667 VPSAPVTEE
+667 I
-676 PETPVTPAPPSTEG
+676 
-690 EVLPEE
+690 
-696 PTDSVVP
+696 P

-742 EQPEEPETPVPPST
+742 EQPEEPETPVPPAT

-796 AEPTDSVVPSAPV
+796 AEPTD
-809 TEEPKVPETPVSPTV
+809 
-824 KDEVQPEE
+824 
-832 PTAPVVPS
+832 PVVPS
-840 SPVTEEPKVPETPV
+840 SPVTEQPEAPIV
-854 SPTVED
+854 D
-860 EVQPEEPTAPVVPS
+860 DIIPEEPTAPVAPS
-874 SPVTEEP
+874 EPITEEP

-902 APVVPSEP
+902 DPVVPSSPVTEQPETPVTPAPPSTEGEVLPEEPTDPVIPSAPVTEEPEASVPPATEAEVQPAEPTAPVVPSNP
-910 VTEQPEEPETP
+910 VTEQPEAPVPPSTEDEVQPEEPTDPVGPSAPVTEEPEEPETP
-921 VPPSTEVEVQPE
+921 VPPATEDEVQPE
-933 EPTAPVVPSSPV
+933 EPTAPVVPSNPV
-945 TEQPEEPETPV
+945 TEQPEAPV

-963 VLPEEPTDPVVP
+963 VLPEEPTDPVGP

-983 EEPIKTKPE
+983 EEPIKTKPK
-992 LVLSILKDNVDDKS
+992 LVLSILKENVDDKT

-1038 ILTQEELYKVQF
+1038 ILTQEELYKVRF

-1065 AYNLGSDDAEEE
+1065 AYNLGSDDVEEE

-1107 EKTRVTALS
+1107 EKTRVTAL
-1116 NLPTSVENY
+1116 TSTPISSENY
-1125 LVKIATVNNKEIYLP
+1125 LVKISTVNNKDIYLP

-1146 DVNGIKVSILHPKL
+1146 DVNGIKVSIIHPKL
-1160 VKFNQNNSSFDDHH
+1160 VKFNQNNSSFDEHH

-1261 ISLKDVAISNDQT
+1261 ISLKDVSIKNDQT
-1274 EVAALAKKSDKSTIN
+1274 AVAALAKKADKATID
-1289 KVSVSGNITAKQNI
+1289 KVTVSGNITAKQNI
-1303 AGIVYN
+1303 AGLVYE

-1330 HETYH
+1330 HEIYYM
-1335 IGGVTGILN
+1335 GGVTGILN

-1371 ITAEMIMATQQP
+1371 VTSDMILSMITNA
-1383 IMTNVYVT
+1383 YVT
-1391 GKIEASAPADTGGV
+1391 GNIQATAPADTGGV
-1405 VGLARM
+1405 VGTARM
-1411 SFLNNIATGTSVTNG
+1411 SVLNNIATGVSVTNG
-1426 GIIASGQTQSA
+1426 GIIASAQ
-1437 TVWSSISNLYSV
+1437 NLYTTYGSMPTNIYSV
-1449 EGHATG
+1449 EDHAAG

-1461 QSTSLSQEAV
+1461 QPTSLSQETV
-1471 LEKIKTWGIP
+1471 LEKIKAWGIP
-1481 TTPTMTGQENS
+1481 TTPTTTGQENS
-1492 DSQSNSAQTIDYN
+1492 DSQSNSVQTIDYN
-1505 QVQNAQAKRRTAYE
+1505 QVQNAQAERRTAYE

-1589 LVFKGEYGNTKVV
+1589 LVYKGEYGNTKVV
-1602 EYRLGDQLLY
+1602 EYRLGEQLLY

-1627 LVTAFSQVDLYSQ
+1627 LVQEFSQVELYS
-1640 EMADI
+1640 EKMAEV
-1645 LHIQTADK
+1645 LHIKTADK

-1663 ESFAEVKDNL
+1663 ESFAEVKANL

-1745 TLGWLKSFTD
+1745 TLDWLKSFTNQ
-1755 KITKDDD
+1755 IIKDTD
-1762 QFYVSQNGYE
+1762 QYYVSQQGYE

-1785 AIHKERFG
+1785 EIHKERFG

-1933 SNLRDKF
+1933 SHLRDKF

-1959 EDQTDKRRWAGKYDQ
+1959 EDQTDKRRWASKYDQ

-1993 TDSAFSDTVTFV
+1993 NDSAFSDTVTFV

-2014 DLGDSTMSHELI
+2014 DLGDSTMSHELV
-2026 HNYDETIMLDGHKR
+2026 HNYDETIMLDGYKR

-2168 NDAIDHALVA
+2168 NDAIDRALVA

-2281 YKERWDKKDRLKAIT
+2281 YKERLDKKNSMKAI
-2296 ISFNGQTET
+2296 SFIYNGRTET
-2305 IDNIETLSRL
+2305 IENYDTLKLL
-2315 MAEAVDKDY
+2315 MQDAVNKDY
-2324 QAAKNK
+2324 QAAQNG
-2330 QAGFNRQGLKDAILK
+2330 QIGFNRQGLKDAILK

>member
-43 TTLAHTNVAREQI
+43 TALAHTNVAREQI

-152 GSLSGFDKQFTLSIG
+152 GSLSGFDKQFTLAIG

-179 HEFVGYILEG
+179 HEFVGFILEG
-189 HVNSEAITVS
+189 DVNSETITVS
-199 EAIID
+199 EAIIG
-204 EQGSSSELI
+204 EQESSSELI
-213 LPNILVE
+213 LPNTLVE
-220 GISKHSEAPIVD
+220 GISKHSEAPVTPAPPSTEGEVL
-232 DIIPEEPTV
+232 PEEPTDPVV
-241 PVAPSEPI
+241 PSAPVTEEPETPVTPAPPSTESEVLPEEPTDPVVPSAPV
-249 TEQPEA
+249 TEEPEA
-255 SVPPATEDEVQPE
+255 PVPPSTEDEVLPE

-286 PVPPSTEDEV
+286 PVPPATESEVQPEEPTDPVVPSSPVTEQPEAPVTPVPPSTEVEVQPEEPTDPVVPSSPVTEQPEAPVTPVPPSTEVEVQPEEPTDPVVPSSPVTEQPEAPVTPVPPSTEVEV

-304 VAPSEPITEQ
+304 VVPSSPVTDEPETPVPPSTEVEVQPEEPTDPVVPSSPVTEQ
-314 PEAPV
+314 PEEPETPV
-319 PPATEDEVLP
+319 PPSTESEVLP

-335 VVPSAPVT
+335 VVPSNPVT
-343 EEPEVPVTPV
+343 EEPEAPVAPSAPVTEQPEEPEAPV
-353 PPSTEDEV
+353 PPSTEVEV
-361 QPEEPTA
+361 QPEEPIE
-368 PVVPSEPITEQPEA
+368 PVVPSSPVTEQPE
-382 PVPPATEDEVL
+382 
-393 PEEPT
+393 
-398 APVVPSAPVTEEP
+398 EP
-411 EVPVTPVPPS
+411 ETPVPPS

-458 PEEPTVPVAPS
+458 PEEPT
-469 EPITEQPEAP
+469 
-479 VTPVPPSTEVE
+479 
-490 VQPEEPTVPVVPSEP
+490 
-505 VTEQPEEPEAP
+505 
-516 VPPSTE
+516 
-522 SEVQP
+522 
-527 EEPIEP
+527 EP

-540 TEQPEEPETPVPPST
+540 TEQPV
-555 EGEVLPEEPTAP
+555 AP
-567 VAPSEPVT
+567 V
-575 EQPEAPVPPA
+575 
-585 TEAEVLP
+585 
-592 EEPTEPVV
+592 
-600 PSSPVTEEPEI
+600 
-611 PVTPA
+611 
-616 PPSTE
+616 
-621 GEVLPEEPTDP
+621 
-632 VVPSAPVTEEPE
+632 
-644 TPVTPA
+644 
-650 PPSTEGEVLPE
+650 
-661 EPTDPV
+661 
-667 VPSAPVTEE
+667 
-676 PETPVTPAPPSTEG
+676 
-690 EVLPEE
+690 
-696 PTDSVVP
+696 
-703 SAPVTEESET
+703 
-713 PVTPAP
+713 
-719 PSTEGEVLPEE
+719 
-730 PTDPVVPSSPVT
+730 
-742 EQPEEPETPVPPST
+742 
-756 EDEVQPAEPTDPV
+756 
-769 VPSAPVTEEPKV
+769 
-781 PETPVSPTVEDEVQP
+781 
-796 AEPTDSVVPSAPV
+796 
-809 TEEPKVPETPVSPTV
+809 
-824 KDEVQPEE
+824 
-832 PTAPVVPS
+832 
-840 SPVTEEPKVPETPV
+840 
-854 SPTVED
+854 
-860 EVQPEEPTAPVVPS
+860 
-874 SPVTEEP
+874 
-881 EVPVTPVPP
+881 
-890 STEDEVQPEEPT
+890 
-902 APVVPSEP
+902 
-910 VTEQPEEPETP
+910 TP

-945 TEQPEEPETPV
+945 TEQPEEP
-956 PPSTEDE
+956 
-963 VLPEEPTDPVVP
+963 
-975 SAPVTEEP
+975 
-983 EEPIKTKPE
+983 IKTKPK
-992 LVLSILKDNVDDKS
+992 LVLSILKENVDDKT

-1014 DSDSTFVKAMVS
+1014 DSDSTFVKAIVS
-1026 LYKGDELVTEKE
+1026 LHKGDELVTEKE
-1038 ILTQEELYKVQF
+1038 ILTKEELAKVRF
-1050 ANLLLNTEYKVKTRF
+1050 TDLLLNTEYKVKTRF
-1065 AYNLGSDDAEEE
+1065 AYNLGSNDAEEE
-1077 LGTEKFELEN
+1077 LPAEKFELEN

-1093 EYKSI
+1093 DYKSI
-1098 ELYQVDEFG
+1098 ELYQVDESG

-1116 NLPTSVENY
+1116 NLPSSTENY
-1125 LVKIATVNNKEIYLP
+1125 LVKIATVNNKDIYLP

-1146 DVNGIKVSILHPKL
+1146 DVNGIKVSIIHPKL
-1160 VKFNQNNSSFDDHH
+1160 VKFNQNSHSFDEHH

-1195 DAINNNPSGTY
+1195 DAINTNPSGTY
-1206 YLAADMVVDKEVSTD
+1206 YLAADMVVDKSVSTD

-1228 TGSLKSLGEQ
+1228 TGSLKSLGDH
-1238 KAYSIL
+1238 KTYSIL
-1244 QLDRPLFST
+1244 QLDRPLFNT

-1261 ISLKDVAISNDQT
+1261 ISLKDVAISNEQT
-1274 EVAALAKKSDKSTIN
+1274 EVAALAKKSDKSIID
-1289 KVSVSGNITAKQNI
+1289 KVSISGNITAKQNI

-1318 SIVNVNLSNTAS
+1318 SIVNVNLRNTAS
-1330 HETYH
+1330 HEAYYM
-1335 IGGVTGILN
+1335 GGVTGILN
-1344 SSTIDKVRVNVA
+1344 SSTIDKVRATVA

-1371 ITAEMIMATQQP
+1371 VTAEMIMLTQQP

-1391 GKIEASAPADTGGV
+1391 GRIEASAPADTGGV

-1411 SFLNNIATGTSVTNG
+1411 SFLNNIATGASVTNG

-1437 TVWSSISNLYSV
+1437 TAWSSISNLYSV
-1449 EGHATG
+1449 EDHAAG

-1461 QSTSLSQEAV
+1461 QPTSLSQETV
-1471 LEKIKTWGIP
+1471 LEKIKAWGIP
-1481 TTPTMTGQENS
+1481 TTPTTTGQENS
-1492 DSQSNSAQTIDYN
+1492 DSQSNSVQTIDYN
-1505 QVQNAQAKRRTAYE
+1505 QVQNARAKRRTAYE
-1519 NTAKLLPFYDR
+1519 NTSKLLPFYDR

-1602 EYRLGDQLLY
+1602 EYRLGEQLLY

-1645 LHIQTADK
+1645 LHIQTTDK
-1653 HAKLKDLYLD
+1653 NAKLKDLYLD
-1663 ESFAEVKDNL
+1663 ESFAEVKDKL
-1673 EVHIKGLLANRQVVD
+1673 EFHIKGLLANRQVVD

-1755 KITKDDD
+1755 KITKDTD
-1762 QFYVSQNGYE
+1762 QYYVSQQGYE

-1785 AIHKERFG
+1785 EIHKERFG

-1809 KKLFLGETDSRKWF
+1809 MKLFLGETDSRKWF

-1904 AVKTVQTSLIPKHGK
+1904 EVKTVQTSLIPKHGK

-1959 EDQTDKRRWAGKYDQ
+1959 EDQTDKRRWADKYDQ

-1993 TDSAFSDTVTFV
+1993 NDSAFSDTVTFV

-2014 DLGDSTMSHELI
+2014 DLGDSTLSHELV
-2026 HNYDETIMLDGHKR
+2026 HNYDETIMLDGYKR

-2112 AIATKGK
+2112 AIAAKGK

-2136 AHTNQIPGYQNTHD
+2136 APTNQSLIYQNAHD
-2150 RIRKLSDVE
+2150 RIRKLSDEE
-2159 LANLNISTI
+2159 LANLNIATI

-2206 AGLQNDQGTVGGLQ
+2206 AGLQNNSGTVGGLQ

-2281 YKERWDKKDRLKAIT
+2281 YKERLDKKNSMKAI
-2296 ISFNGQTET
+2296 SFIYNGQTET

>member
-43 TTLAHTNVAREQI
+43 TALAHTNVAREQI

-152 GSLSGFDKQFTLSIG
+152 GSLSGFDKQFTLAIG

-199 EAIID
+199 EAIIG

-232 DIIPEEPTV
+232 DIIPEEPTA

-249 TEQPEA
+249 TEEPEVPVTPVPPSTEDEVQPEEPTDPVVPSSPVTEQPEEPETPVPPSTEA
-255 SVPPATEDEVQPE
+255 EVQPEEPTDPVVPSSPVTEQPEEPETPVPPATEVEVQPEEPTAPVVPSNPVTEQPEEPETPVPPATEAEVLPEEPTDPVVPSSPVTEQPEEPETPVPPSTEDEVQPEEPTAPVVPSNPVTDEPETPVPPSTEDEVLPEEPTAPVVPSAPITEQPEAPVPPATEAEVLPEEPTEPVVPSSPVTDEPEAPVPPSTEAEVQPE

-296 QPEEPTAP
+296 QPEEPTDP
-304 VAPSEPITEQ
+304 VAPSEPITDEPKV
-314 PEAPV
+314 PE
-319 PPATEDEVLP
+319 
-329 EEPTAP
+329 
-335 VVPSAPVT
+335 
-343 EEPEVPVTPV
+343 TPV
-353 PPSTEDEV
+353 SPTVEDEV

-368 PVVPSEPITEQPEA
+368 PVA
-382 PVPPATEDEVL
+382 
-393 PEEPT
+393 
-398 APVVPSAPVTEEP
+398 PSA
-411 EVPVTPVPPS
+411 
-421 TEGEVL
+421 
-427 PEEPTVPVAPS
+427 
-438 EPVTEQPEAPVPP
+438 PVTEQPEAPVPP
-451 ATEAEVL
+451 ATE
-458 PEEPTVPVAPS
+458 
-469 EPITEQPEAP
+469 
-479 VTPVPPSTEVE
+479 
-490 VQPEEPTVPVVPSEP
+490 
-505 VTEQPEEPEAP
+505 
-516 VPPSTE
+516 
-522 SEVQP
+522 
-527 EEPIEP
+527 
-533 VVPSSPV
+533 
-540 TEQPEEPETPVPPST
+540 
-555 EGEVLPEEPTAP
+555 
-567 VAPSEPVT
+567 
-575 EQPEAPVPPA
+575 
-585 TEAEVLP
+585 
-592 EEPTEPVV
+592 
-600 PSSPVTEEPEI
+600 
-611 PVTPA
+611 
-616 PPSTE
+616 
-621 GEVLPEEPTDP
+621 D
-632 VVPSAPVTEEPE
+632 
-644 TPVTPA
+644 
-650 PPSTEGEVLPE
+650 
-661 EPTDPV
+661 
-667 VPSAPVTEE
+667 
-676 PETPVTPAPPSTEG
+676 
-690 EVLPEE
+690 
-696 PTDSVVP
+696 
-703 SAPVTEESET
+703 
-713 PVTPAP
+713 
-719 PSTEGEVLPEE
+719 EVLPEE

-742 EQPEEPETPVPPST
+742 EQPEEPETPVPPAT
-756 EDEVQPAEPTDPV
+756 EDEVQPEEPTDPVAPSAPVTEELEAPVPPATEAEVQPAEPTAPV
-769 VPSAPVTEEPKV
+769 VPSNPVTEQPEAPV
-781 PETPVSPTVEDEVQP
+781 PPSTEDEVLP
-796 AEPTDSVVPSAPV
+796 EEPTAPV
-809 TEEPKVPETPVSPTV
+809 APSEPITEQPEAPVPPSTE
-824 KDEVQPEE
+824 DEVLPEE

-840 SPVTEEPKVPETPV
+840 ESVTDEPKVPETPV

-860 EVQPEEPTAPVVPS
+860 EVQPEEPKAPVVPS
-874 SPVTEEP
+874 NPVTDEP
-881 EVPVTPVPP
+881 E
-890 STEDEVQPEEPT
+890 
-902 APVVPSEP
+902 A
-910 VTEQPEEPETP
+910 
-921 VPPSTEVEVQPE
+921 
-933 EPTAPVVPSSPV
+933 
-945 TEQPEEPETPV
+945 PV

-963 VLPEEPTDPVVP
+963 VLTEESTDPVAP
-975 SAPVTEEP
+975 SEPITEQP

-992 LVLSILKDNVDDKS
+992 LDLSILKENVDDKT

-1014 DSDSTFVKAMVS
+1014 DSDSTFVKVLVS

-1038 ILTQEELYKVQF
+1038 ILTKEDLYKVQF

-1065 AYNLGSDDAEEE
+1065 AYNLGSDDVEEE

-1098 ELYQVDEFG
+1098 ELYQVDERG
-1107 EKTRVTALS
+1107 EKIRVTALS

-1125 LVKIATVNNKEIYLP
+1125 LVKIATVNNKDIYLP

-1146 DVNGIKVSILHPKL
+1146 DVNGIKVSIIHPKL

-1221 TYITKEF
+1221 TYVTKEF
-1228 TGSLKSLGEQ
+1228 TGSLKSLGGQ

-1261 ISLKDVAISNDQT
+1261 ISLKDVSIANDQT
-1274 EVAALAKKSDKSTIN
+1274 AVAALARKADKATID
-1289 KVSVSGNITAKQNI
+1289 KVSVSGKITAKQNI
-1303 AGIVYN
+1303 AGLVYE
-1309 ATNGTTISN
+1309 ATNGTSISN
-1318 SIVNVNLSNTAS
+1318 SIIDVRLNNTAS
-1330 HETYH
+1330 HEIYYM
-1335 IGGVTGILN
+1335 GGVTGILN

-1371 ITAEMIMATQQP
+1371 VTAEMALFSQQP
-1383 IMTNVYVT
+1383 MITNAYVT
-1391 GKIEASAPADTGGV
+1391 GNIQATAPADTGGV
-1405 VGLARM
+1405 VGTARM
-1411 SFLNNIATGTSVTNG
+1411 SVLNNIATGVSVTNG
-1426 GIIASGQTQSA
+1426 GIIASGQNAYA
-1437 TVWSSISNLYSV
+1437 TVGSTISNLYSV

-1471 LEKIKTWGIP
+1471 LEKIKAWGIP
-1481 TTPTMTGQENS
+1481 TTPTTTGQENS
-1492 DSQSNSAQTIDYN
+1492 DSQANSVQTIDYN

-1519 NTAKLLPFYDR
+1519 NTSKLLPFYDR

-1589 LVFKGEYGNTKVV
+1589 LVYKGEYGNTKVV
-1602 EYRLGDQLLY
+1602 EYRLGEQLLY

-1627 LVTAFSQVDLYSQ
+1627 LVQEFSQVELYS
-1640 EMADI
+1640 EKMAEV
-1645 LHIQTADK
+1645 LHIKTADK

-1663 ESFAEVKDNL
+1663 ESFAEVKANL

-1745 TLGWLKSFTD
+1745 TLDWLKSFTNQ
-1755 KITKDDD
+1755 IIKDTD
-1762 QFYVSQNGYE
+1762 QYYVSQQGYE

-1809 KKLFLGETDSRKWF
+1809 KKLFLGGTDSRKWF

-1974 EYRYVQELAGAL
+1974 EYRYVQELAGPL
-1986 NEWHRKS
+1986 NEWHRQS
-1993 TDSAFSDTVTFV
+1993 RDSAFSDTVTFV

-2014 DLGDSTMSHELI
+2014 DLGDSTMSHELV
-2026 HNYDETIMLDGHKR
+2026 HNYDETIMLDGYKR

-2103 YLLDAVEIE
+2103 YLLDAVEIQ

-2150 RIRKLSDVE
+2150 RIRKLSDDE
-2159 LANLNISTI
+2159 LANLNIATI

-2206 AGLQNDQGTVGGLQ
+2206 AGLQNNQGTVGGLQ

-2225 LELLAAKGWEEGFIP
+2225 LELLAAKGWEDGFIP
-2240 YATDKLK
+2240 YATDKFK

-2264 KIFADQY
+2264 KLFANQFVDY
-2271 ADYTSFKKAM
+2271 ASFKKAM

-2296 ISFNGQTET
+2296 ISFNDQTET

>member
-1 MFWKEKQNKFSIR
+1 
-14 KFNRGVASVI
+14 
-24 IGMTA
+24 
-29 ALFFV
+29 
-34 PNLAIKAEL
+34 
-43 TTLAHTNVAREQI
+43 
-56 SYKYVLYSELTS
+56 
-68 DEKARI
+68 
-74 QATIPA
+74 
-80 RQVGDTHTYYMVYRP
+80 
-95 KTNLPQTGDIPTFT
+95 
-109 SSLVGLGLLIIG
+109 
-121 LSLTKDRKKRIVR
+121 
-134 SLIILTATGSLS
+134 
-146 VAAIST
+146 
-152 GSLSGFDKQFTLSIG
+152 
-167 EALPQAVISIDQ
+167 
-179 HEFVGYILEG
+179 
-189 HVNSEAITVS
+189 
-199 EAIID
+199 
-204 EQGSSSELI
+204 
-213 LPNILVE
+213 
-220 GISKHSEAPIVD
+220 
-232 DIIPEEPTV
+232 
-241 PVAPSEPI
+241 
-249 TEQPEA
+249 
-255 SVPPATEDEVQPE
+255 
-268 EPTAPVVPSSPVT
+268 
-281 DEPEA
+281 
-286 PVPPSTEDEV
+286 
-296 QPEEPTAP
+296 

-319 PPATEDEVLP
+319 PPATEDEVLT
-329 EEPTAP
+329 EESTDP

-343 EEPEVPVTPV
+343 EEPETPVTPAPTSTEGEVLPEEPTDPVVPSNPVTDEPEAPV
-353 PPSTEDEV
+353 PPSTEAEV

-368 PVVPSEPITEQPEA
+368 PVAPSSPVTDEPEAPVPPATESEVQPEEPTDPVVPSSPVTEQPEA

-398 APVVPSAPVTEEP
+398 D
-411 EVPVTPVPPS
+411 
-421 TEGEVL
+421 
-427 PEEPTVPVAPS
+427 
-438 EPVTEQPEAPVPP
+438 
-451 ATEAEVL
+451 
-458 PEEPTVPVAPS
+458 
-469 EPITEQPEAP
+469 
-479 VTPVPPSTEVE
+479 
-490 VQPEEPTVPVVPSEP
+490 
-505 VTEQPEEPEAP
+505 
-516 VPPSTE
+516 
-522 SEVQP
+522 
-527 EEPIEP
+527 P

-555 EGEVLPEEPTAP
+555 EGEVLPEEPTTPVVPSAP
-567 VAPSEPVT
+567 VTDEP
-575 EQPEAPVPPA
+575 EEPEAPVPPA

-600 PSSPVTEEPEI
+600 PS
-611 PVTPA
+611 
-616 PPSTE
+616 
-621 GEVLPEEPTDP
+621 
-632 VVPSAPVTEEPE
+632 
-644 TPVTPA
+644 
-650 PPSTEGEVLPE
+650 
-661 EPTDPV
+661 
-667 VPSAPVTEE
+667 
-676 PETPVTPAPPSTEG
+676 
-690 EVLPEE
+690 
-696 PTDSVVP
+696 
-703 SAPVTEESET
+703 
-713 PVTPAP
+713 
-719 PSTEGEVLPEE
+719 
-730 PTDPVVPSSPVT
+730 
-742 EQPEEPETPVPPST
+742 
-756 EDEVQPAEPTDPV
+756 
-769 VPSAPVTEEPKV
+769 APVTEEPKV
-781 PETPVSPTVEDEVQP
+781 PETPVPP
-796 AEPTDSVVPSAPV
+796 AT
-809 TEEPKVPETPVSPTV
+809 
-824 KDEVQPEE
+824 
-832 PTAPVVPS
+832 
-840 SPVTEEPKVPETPV
+840 
-854 SPTVED
+854 ED
-860 EVQPEEPTAPVVPS
+860 EVQPEEPTEPVVPS

-890 STEDEVQPEEPT
+890 STEDEVQPEESTEPVGPSAPVTEEPEVPVTPVPPATEDEVQPEEPT
-902 APVVPSEP
+902 APVAPSSP
-910 VTEQPEEPETP
+910 ATEEPETP
-921 VPPSTEVEVQPE
+921 VPPSTEGEVLPE

-945 TEQPEEPETPV
+945 T
-956 PPSTEDE
+956 D
-963 VLPEEPTDPVVP
+963 
-975 SAPVTEEP
+975 EP
-983 EEPIKTKPE
+983 EEPIKTKPK
-992 LVLSILKDNVDDKS
+992 LVLSILKENVDDKS

-1014 DSDSTFVKAMVS
+1014 DSDSTFVKVLVS
-1026 LYKGDELVTEKE
+1026 LYKGDELVTEIAIQAKD
-1038 ILTQEELYKVQF
+1038 ELDKVCF
-1050 ANLLLNTEYKVKTRF
+1050 TELLLNTEYTVKTRF
-1065 AYNLGSDDAEEE
+1065 TYNLGNEDVEED
-1077 LGTEKFELEN
+1077 LPTEKIELEN

-1098 ELYQVDEFG
+1098 ELYQVDERG

-1146 DVNGIKVSILHPKL
+1146 DVNGIKVSIIHPKL
-1160 VKFNQNNSSFDDHH
+1160 VKFNQNNSSFDEHH

-1195 DAINNNPSGTY
+1195 DAINTNPSGTY
-1206 YLAADMVVDKEVSTD
+1206 YLAADMVVDKMVSTD

-1228 TGSLKSLGEQ
+1228 TGSLKSLGDH
-1238 KAYSIL
+1238 KTYSIL
-1244 QLDRPLFST
+1244 QLDKPLFST

-1274 EVAALAKKSDKSTIN
+1274 EVAALAKKSDKSTID

-1330 HETYH
+1330 HETYYM
-1335 IGGVTGILN
+1335 GGVTGILN
-1344 SSTIDKVRVNVA
+1344 SSIIDKVRVNVA
-1356 IDAKTASGRGQKIGG
+1356 IDAKTASSRGQKIGG
-1371 ITAEMIMATQQP
+1371 VTADMILLSQQP
-1383 IMTNVYVT
+1383 MITNAYVT
-1391 GKIEASAPADTGGV
+1391 GNIQATAPADTGGV
-1405 VGLARM
+1405 VGTARM
-1411 SFLNNIATGTSVTNG
+1411 SVLNNIATGASVTNG

-1449 EGHATG
+1449 EGHAAG

-1471 LEKIKTWGIP
+1471 LEKIKAWGIP
-1481 TTPTMTGQENS
+1481 TTPTTTEQENS
-1492 DSQSNSAQTIDYN
+1492 DSQSNSVHTIDYN
-1505 QVQNAQAKRRTAYE
+1505 QVQNAQAERRTAYE
-1519 NTAKLLPFYDR
+1519 NAAKLLPFYDR

-1589 LVFKGEYGNTKVV
+1589 LVYKGEYGNTKVV
-1602 EYRLGDQLLY
+1602 EYRLGEQLLY
-1612 TPEQLLSLETSLIDE
+1612 TPEQLLSLETSLIDD
-1627 LVTAFSQVDLYSQ
+1627 LVQEFSRVELYS
-1640 EMADI
+1640 EKMAEV

-1653 HAKLKDLYLD
+1653 QAKLKDLYLD

-1673 EVHIKGLLANRQVVD
+1673 EVHIKGLLANRLVVD

-1762 QFYVSQNGYE
+1762 QFYVLQNGYE

-1785 AIHKERFG
+1785 EIHKERFG

-1933 SNLRDKF
+1933 SHLRDKF

-1959 EDQTDKRRWAGKYDQ
+1959 EDQTDKRRWADKYDQ

-1993 TDSAFSDTVTFV
+1993 TDSAFSDTITFV

-2014 DLGDSTMSHELI
+2014 DLGDSTMSHELV
-2026 HNYDETIMLDGHKR
+2026 HNYDETIMLDGYKR

-2103 YLLDAVEIE
+2103 YLLDAVEIQ

-2220 FRKTA
+2220 FRKTS

-2247 AEAEAAGRPL
+2247 AEAEAAGQPL

-2264 KIFADQY
+2264 KIFANQY

-2296 ISFNGQTET
+2296 ISFNGQTKT

-2324 QAAKNK
+2324 QAAQNG
-2330 QAGFNRQGLKDAILK
+2330 QIGFNRQGLKDAILK

>member
-43 TTLAHTNVAREQI
+43 TALAHTNVAREQI

-152 GSLSGFDKQFTLSIG
+152 GSLSGFDKQFSLAIG

-199 EAIID
+199 EAIIG

-232 DIIPEEPTV
+232 DIIPEEPTA
-241 PVAPSEPI
+241 PVAPSSPV
-249 TEQPEA
+249 TEQPEEPETP
-255 SVPPATEDEVQPE
+255 VPPATEAEVLPA
-268 EPTAPVVPSSPVT
+268 EPTAPVVPGS
-281 DEPEA
+281 
-286 PVPPSTEDEV
+286 
-296 QPEEPTAP
+296 
-304 VAPSEPITEQ
+304 
-314 PEAPV
+314 
-319 PPATEDEVLP
+319 
-329 EEPTAP
+329 
-335 VVPSAPVT
+335 PVT

-353 PPSTEDEV
+353 PPATEDEV

-398 APVVPSAPVTEEP
+398 APVVPSNPVTEQP
-411 EVPVTPVPPS
+411 VAPVTPVPPA
-421 TEGEVL
+421 TEDEVQ
-427 PEEPTVPVAPS
+427 PEEPT
-438 EPVTEQPEAPVPP
+438 APV
-451 ATEAEVL
+451 V
-458 PEEPTVPVAPS
+458 PS

-479 VTPVPPSTEVE
+479 VTPVPPSTEDE
-490 VQPEEPTVPVVPSEP
+490 VQPEEPTAPVVPSEP
-505 VTEQPEEPEAP
+505 ITEQPEAP
-516 VPPSTE
+516 VPPATE
-522 SEVQP
+522 DEVQP
-527 EEPIEP
+527 EEPTAP
-533 VVPSSPV
+533 VAPSSPV
-540 TEQPEEPETPVPPST
+540 TEQPEEPETPVSPST
-555 EGEVLPEEPTAP
+555 ESEVLPEEPTAP
-567 VAPSEPVT
+567 V
-575 EQPEAPVPPA
+575 
-585 TEAEVLP
+585 
-592 EEPTEPVV
+592 V
-600 PSSPVTEEPEI
+600 PSN
-611 PVTPA
+611 
-616 PPSTE
+616 
-621 GEVLPEEPTDP
+621 
-632 VVPSAPVTEEPE
+632 
-644 TPVTPA
+644 
-650 PPSTEGEVLPE
+650 
-661 EPTDPV
+661 
-667 VPSAPVTEE
+667 
-676 PETPVTPAPPSTEG
+676 
-690 EVLPEE
+690 
-696 PTDSVVP
+696 
-703 SAPVTEESET
+703 
-713 PVTPAP
+713 
-719 PSTEGEVLPEE
+719 
-730 PTDPVVPSSPVT
+730 PVT

-756 EDEVQPAEPTDPV
+756 EDEVLPEEPTAPV
-769 VPSAPVTEEPKV
+769 GPSAPVTEEPEV
-781 PETPVSPTVEDEVQP
+781 PVTPVP
-796 AEPTDSVVPSAPV
+796 PS
-809 TEEPKVPETPVSPTV
+809 T
-824 KDEVQPEE
+824 
-832 PTAPVVPS
+832 
-840 SPVTEEPKVPETPV
+840 
-854 SPTVED
+854 ED
-860 EVQPEEPTAPVVPS
+860 EVQPEESTEPVGPS
-874 SPVTEEP
+874 APVTEEP

-902 APVVPSEP
+902 APVAPSSP
-910 VTEQPEEPETP
+910 VTDEPETP
-921 VPPSTEVEVQPE
+921 VPPSTESEVLPE
-933 EPTAPVVPSSPV
+933 EPTAPVVPNN
-945 TEQPEEPETPV
+945 
-956 PPSTEDE
+956 
-963 VLPEEPTDPVVP
+963 
-975 SAPVTEEP
+975 PVTEEP

-992 LVLSILKDNVDDKS
+992 LVLSILKENVDDKT

-1065 AYNLGSDDAEEE
+1065 AYNLGSDDVEEE

-1107 EKTRVTALS
+1107 EKTRVTAL
-1116 NLPTSVENY
+1116 TSTPISSENY
-1125 LVKIATVNNKEIYLP
+1125 LVKISTVNNKDIYLP

-1146 DVNGIKVSILHPKL
+1146 DVNGIKVSIIHPKL
-1160 VKFNQNNSSFDDHH
+1160 VKFNQNNSSFDEHY

-1221 TYITKEF
+1221 TYVTKEF

-1261 ISLKDVAISNDQT
+1261 ISLKDVSIKNDQT
-1274 EVAALAKKSDKSTIN
+1274 AVAALARKADKATID

-1303 AGIVYN
+1303 AGLVYE

-1330 HETYH
+1330 HETYYM
-1335 IGGVTGILN
+1335 GGVTGILN

-1411 SFLNNIATGTSVTNG
+1411 SFLNNIATGASVTNG

-1449 EGHATG
+1449 EGHAAG

-1471 LEKIKTWGIP
+1471 LEKIKAWGIP
-1481 TTPTMTGQENS
+1481 TTPTTTGQENS
-1492 DSQSNSAQTIDYN
+1492 DSQSNLVQTIDYN
-1505 QVQNAQAKRRTAYE
+1505 QVQNAQAERRTAYE

-1602 EYRLGDQLLY
+1602 EYRLGEQLLY

-1627 LVTAFSQVDLYSQ
+1627 LVTAFSQVNLYSQ

-1645 LHIQTADK
+1645 LHIKTADK

-1663 ESFAEVKDNL
+1663 ESFAEVKANL

-1745 TLGWLKSFTD
+1745 TLGWLRSFTD
-1755 KITKDDD
+1755 KLTKHDD
-1762 QFYVSQNGYE
+1762 QFYVSQKGYE

-1793 ALSSQLGTV
+1793 ALSSQFGTV

-1933 SNLRDKF
+1933 SHLRDKF

-1959 EDQTDKRRWAGKYDQ
+1959 EDQTDKRRWADKYDQ

-1986 NEWHRKS
+1986 NEWHRQS
-1993 TDSAFSDTVTFV
+1993 RDSAFSDTVTFV

-2014 DLGDSTMSHELI
+2014 DLGDSTMSHELV
-2026 HNYDETIMLDGHKR
+2026 HNYDETIMLDGYKR

-2103 YLLDAVEIE
+2103 YLLDAVEIQ

-2136 AHTNQIPGYQNTHD
+2136 ATVSQSLNYQNTHD
-2150 RIRKLSDVE
+2150 RIRKLSNEE
-2159 LANLNISTI
+2159 LANLNITTI

-2178 KTSLLPEQDYL
+2178 KSSLLLEQDYL

-2206 AGLQNDQGTVGGLQ
+2206 AGLQNNSGTVGGLQ

-2247 AEAEAAGRPL
+2247 AEAEAAGRLL

-2264 KIFADQY
+2264 KIFAGQFTDY
-2271 ADYTSFKKAM
+2271 ASFKKAM

-2296 ISFNGQTET
+2296 ISFNDQTET

>member
-24 IGMTA
+24 IGMTV

-43 TTLAHTNVAREQI
+43 TALAHTNVAREQI

-199 EAIID
+199 EAIIG

-220 GISKHSEAPIVD
+220 GISKHSETPIVD
-232 DIIPEEPTV
+232 DIIPEEPTA
-241 PVAPSEPI
+241 PVVPSEPI
-249 TEQPEA
+249 TEQPEVPVTP
-255 SVPPATEDEVQPE
+255 VPPSTEVEVLPEEPTAPVAPSAPVTEEPKVPETLVSPTVEDEVQPEEPTDPVVPSSPVTEQPEQPEAPVPPSTEVEVQPEEPTDPVVPSAPVTEQPEEPETPVSPSTEAEVQPE
-268 EPTAPVVPSSPVT
+268 EPTAPVVPSEPVT
-281 DEPEA
+281 EQPEA
-286 PVPPSTEDEV
+286 PETPVPPATEAEVQPEEPTAPVVPSNPVTEEPEVPETPVSPTVEDEV

-304 VAPSEPITEQ
+304 VAPSEPI
-314 PEAPV
+314 
-319 PPATEDEVLP
+319 
-329 EEPTAP
+329 
-335 VVPSAPVT
+335 T

-368 PVVPSEPITEQPEA
+368 PVVPSN
-382 PVPPATEDEVL
+382 
-393 PEEPT
+393 
-398 APVVPSAPVTEEP
+398 PVT
-411 EVPVTPVPPS
+411 
-421 TEGEVL
+421 
-427 PEEPTVPVAPS
+427 
-438 EPVTEQPEAPVPP
+438 
-451 ATEAEVL
+451 
-458 PEEPTVPVAPS
+458 
-469 EPITEQPEAP
+469 
-479 VTPVPPSTEVE
+479 
-490 VQPEEPTVPVVPSEP
+490 
-505 VTEQPEEPEAP
+505 
-516 VPPSTE
+516 
-522 SEVQP
+522 
-527 EEPIEP
+527 
-533 VVPSSPV
+533 
-540 TEQPEEPETPVPPST
+540 
-555 EGEVLPEEPTAP
+555 
-567 VAPSEPVT
+567 
-575 EQPEAPVPPA
+575 
-585 TEAEVLP
+585 
-592 EEPTEPVV
+592 
-600 PSSPVTEEPEI
+600 
-611 PVTPA
+611 
-616 PPSTE
+616 
-621 GEVLPEEPTDP
+621 D
-632 VVPSAPVTEEPE
+632 
-644 TPVTPA
+644 
-650 PPSTEGEVLPE
+650 
-661 EPTDPV
+661 
-667 VPSAPVTEE
+667 
-676 PETPVTPAPPSTEG
+676 
-690 EVLPEE
+690 
-696 PTDSVVP
+696 
-703 SAPVTEESET
+703 
-713 PVTPAP
+713 
-719 PSTEGEVLPEE
+719 
-730 PTDPVVPSSPVT
+730 
-742 EQPEEPETPVPPST
+742 
-756 EDEVQPAEPTDPV
+756 
-769 VPSAPVTEEPKV
+769 
-781 PETPVSPTVEDEVQP
+781 
-796 AEPTDSVVPSAPV
+796 
-809 TEEPKVPETPVSPTV
+809 
-824 KDEVQPEE
+824 
-832 PTAPVVPS
+832 
-840 SPVTEEPKVPETPV
+840 
-854 SPTVED
+854 
-860 EVQPEEPTAPVVPS
+860 
-874 SPVTEEP
+874 
-881 EVPVTPVPP
+881 
-890 STEDEVQPEEPT
+890 
-902 APVVPSEP
+902 
-910 VTEQPEEPETP
+910 
-921 VPPSTEVEVQPE
+921 
-933 EPTAPVVPSSPV
+933 
-945 TEQPEEPETPV
+945 
-956 PPSTEDE
+956 
-963 VLPEEPTDPVVP
+963 
-975 SAPVTEEP
+975 EP
-983 EEPIKTKPE
+983 EEPIKTKPK
-992 LVLSILKDNVDDKS
+992 LVLSILKENVDDKT

-1014 DSDSTFVKAMVS
+1014 DSDSTFVKVLVS

-1065 AYNLGSDDAEEE
+1065 AYNLGSNDVEEE
-1077 LGTEKFELEN
+1077 LRTEKFELEN

-1107 EKTRVTALS
+1107 EKTRVTAL
-1116 NLPTSVENY
+1116 TSAPISSENY
-1125 LVKIATVNNKEIYLP
+1125 LVKISTVNNKDIYLP

-1146 DVNGIKVSILHPKL
+1146 DVNGIKVSIIHPKL
-1160 VKFNQNNSSFDDHH
+1160 VKFNQNNSSFDEHH

-1228 TGSLKSLGEQ
+1228 TGSLKSLGDH
-1238 KAYSIL
+1238 KTYSIL
-1244 QLDRPLFST
+1244 QLDKPLFST

-1261 ISLKDVAISNDQT
+1261 ISLKNVAISIDQT
-1274 EVAALAKKSDKSTIN
+1274 EVAALAKKSDKSTID

-1303 AGIVYN
+1303 AGLVYE

-1344 SSTIDKVRVNVA
+1344 SSTIDKVRATVA

-1371 ITAEMIMATQQP
+1371 VTAEMIVSTQQP

-1411 SFLNNIATGTSVTNG
+1411 SFLNNIATGVSVTNG
-1426 GIIASGQTQSA
+1426 GIIASAQNAYA
-1437 TVWSSISNLYSV
+1437 TVLSTISNLYSV
-1449 EGHATG
+1449 EGHAAG

-1579 YEDGTSEVLP
+1579 YEDGTSEIIP
-1589 LVFKGEYGNTKVV
+1589 LVYKGEYGNTKVV
-1602 EYRLGDQLLY
+1602 EYRLGEQLLY

-1627 LVTAFSQVDLYSQ
+1627 LVTAFYQVDLYSQ

-1645 LHIQTADK
+1645 LHIQTTDK
-1653 HAKLKDLYLD
+1653 NAKLKDLYLD

-1737 DFYKRQLD
+1737 DFYNRQLD

-1904 AVKTVQTSLIPKHGK
+1904 EVKTVQTSLIPKHGK

-1959 EDQTDKRRWAGKYDQ
+1959 EDQTDKRRWADKYDQ

-1993 TDSAFSDTVTFV
+1993 NDSAFSDTVTFV

-2014 DLGDSTMSHELI
+2014 DLGDSTMSHELV
-2026 HNYDETIMLDGHKR
+2026 HNYDETIMLDGYKR

-2070 NEHSPNTPHNVS
+2070 NEYSPNTPHNVS

-2206 AGLQNDQGTVGGLQ
+2206 AGLQNNSGTVGGLQ

-2264 KIFADQY
+2264 KIFANQY

-2281 YKERWDKKDRLKAIT
+2281 YKERLDKKNSMKAI
-2296 ISFNGQTET
+2296 SFIYNGRTET
-2305 IDNIETLSRL
+2305 IENYDTLKRL
-2315 MAEAVDKDY
+2315 MQDAVNKDY
-2324 QAAKNK
+2324 QAAQNG
-2330 QAGFNRQGLKDAILK
+2330 QIEFNRQGLKDAILK

>member
-43 TTLAHTNVAREQI
+43 TALAHTNVAREQI

-152 GSLSGFDKQFTLSIG
+152 GSLSGFDKQFSLAIG

-204 EQGSSSELI
+204 EQGSLSELI

-241 PVAPSEPI
+241 PVVPSNPVTEQPEEPETPVPPSTEDEVQPEEPTAPVAPSEPI

-255 SVPPATEDEVQPE
+255 PVPPSTEDEVLPEEPTAPVVPSSPVTDEPEEPETPVSPSTEAEVQPEEPTAPVVPSSPVTEQPEAPVPPATEDEVLPEEPTDPVVPSSPVTEQPEEPETPVPPSTEDEVQPE

-304 VAPSEPITEQ
+304 VVPSSPVTDE
-314 PEAPV
+314 PEA
-319 PPATEDEVLP
+319 
-329 EEPTAP
+329 
-335 VVPSAPVT
+335 
-343 EEPEVPVTPV
+343 PV

-368 PVVPSEPITEQPEA
+368 
-382 PVPPATEDEVL
+382 
-393 PEEPT
+393 
-398 APVVPSAPVTEEP
+398 
-411 EVPVTPVPPS
+411 
-421 TEGEVL
+421 
-427 PEEPTVPVAPS
+427 
-438 EPVTEQPEAPVPP
+438 
-451 ATEAEVL
+451 
-458 PEEPTVPVAPS
+458 
-469 EPITEQPEAP
+469 
-479 VTPVPPSTEVE
+479 
-490 VQPEEPTVPVVPSEP
+490 
-505 VTEQPEEPEAP
+505 
-516 VPPSTE
+516 
-522 SEVQP
+522 
-527 EEPIEP
+527 P

-555 EGEVLPEEPTAP
+555 EV
-567 VAPSEPVT
+567 
-575 EQPEAPVPPA
+575 
-585 TEAEVLP
+585 
-592 EEPTEPVV
+592 
-600 PSSPVTEEPEI
+600 
-611 PVTPA
+611 
-616 PPSTE
+616 
-621 GEVLPEEPTDP
+621 
-632 VVPSAPVTEEPE
+632 
-644 TPVTPA
+644 
-650 PPSTEGEVLPE
+650 
-661 EPTDPV
+661 
-667 VPSAPVTEE
+667 
-676 PETPVTPAPPSTEG
+676 
-690 EVLPEE
+690 
-696 PTDSVVP
+696 
-703 SAPVTEESET
+703 
-713 PVTPAP
+713 
-719 PSTEGEVLPEE
+719 
-730 PTDPVVPSSPVT
+730 
-742 EQPEEPETPVPPST
+742 
-756 EDEVQPAEPTDPV
+756 
-769 VPSAPVTEEPKV
+769 
-781 PETPVSPTVEDEVQP
+781 
-796 AEPTDSVVPSAPV
+796 
-809 TEEPKVPETPVSPTV
+809 
-824 KDEVQPEE
+824 
-832 PTAPVVPS
+832 
-840 SPVTEEPKVPETPV
+840 
-854 SPTVED
+854 
-860 EVQPEEPTAPVVPS
+860 
-874 SPVTEEP
+874 
-881 EVPVTPVPP
+881 
-890 STEDEVQPEEPT
+890 EVQPEEPT

-933 EPTAPVVPSSPV
+933 EPTAPVVPS
-945 TEQPEEPETPV
+945 
-956 PPSTEDE
+956 
-963 VLPEEPTDPVVP
+963 
-975 SAPVTEEP
+975 APVTEEP

-992 LVLSILKDNVDDKS
+992 LVLSILKENVDDKS

-1014 DSDSTFVKAMVS
+1014 DSDSTFVKVLVS
-1026 LYKGDELVTEKE
+1026 LYKGDELVTEIAIQAKD
-1038 ILTQEELYKVQF
+1038 ELDKVRF
-1050 ANLLLNTEYKVKTRF
+1050 TELLLNTEYTVKTRF
-1065 AYNLGSDDAEEE
+1065 TYNLGNEDVEED
-1077 LGTEKFELEN
+1077 LPTEKIELEN

-1146 DVNGIKVSILHPKL
+1146 DVNGIKVSIIHPKL
-1160 VKFNQNNSSFDDHH
+1160 VKFNQNNSSFDEHH

-1228 TGSLKSLGEQ
+1228 TGSLKSLGDH
-1238 KAYSIL
+1238 KTYSIL

-1261 ISLKDVAISNDQT
+1261 ISLKDVSIKNNQT
-1274 EVAALAKKSDKSTIN
+1274 AVAALAKKADKATID
-1289 KVSVSGNITAKQNI
+1289 KVTVSGNITAKQNI
-1303 AGIVYN
+1303 AGLVYE
-1309 ATNGTTISN
+1309 ATNGTSISN
-1318 SIVNVNLSNTAS
+1318 SIIDVSLGNTAS
-1330 HETYH
+1330 YETYYM
-1335 IGGVTGILN
+1335 GGVTGILN

-1371 ITAEMIMATQQP
+1371 VTADMILSMITNA
-1383 IMTNVYVT
+1383 YVT
-1391 GKIEASAPADTGGV
+1391 GNIQATAPADTGGV
-1405 VGLARM
+1405 VGTARM
-1411 SFLNNIATGTSVTNG
+1411 SVLNNIVTGASVTNG
-1426 GIIASGQTQSA
+1426 GIIASGQNAYA
-1437 TVWSSISNLYSV
+1437 TVGSTISNLYSV
-1449 EGHATG
+1449 EGHAAG

-1471 LEKIKTWGIP
+1471 LEKIKAWGIP
-1481 TTPTMTGQENS
+1481 TTPTTTGQENS
-1492 DSQSNSAQTIDYN
+1492 DSQSNSVQTIDYN

-1519 NTAKLLPFYDR
+1519 NTSKLLPFYDR

-1602 EYRLGDQLLY
+1602 EYRLGEQLLY
-1612 TPEQLLSLETSLIDE
+1612 TPEQLLSLETSLIDD
-1627 LVTAFSQVDLYSQ
+1627 LVQEFSQVELYS
-1640 EMADI
+1640 EKMAEV
-1645 LHIQTADK
+1645 LHIKTADK

-1663 ESFAEVKDNL
+1663 ESFAEVKANL
-1673 EVHIKGLLANRQVVD
+1673 EEHIKGLLANRLVVD
-1688 TTSKAVRD
+1688 TTSKAIRD

-1725 DTNIKNIVLHHA
+1725 DINIKNIVLHHA

-1745 TLGWLKSFTD
+1745 TLGWLRSFTD
-1755 KITKDDD
+1755 KLTKHDD
-1762 QFYVSQNGYE
+1762 QFYVSQKGYE

-1793 ALSSQLGTV
+1793 ALSSQFGTV

-1933 SNLRDKF
+1933 SHLRDKF

-1959 EDQTDKRRWAGKYDQ
+1959 EDQTDKRRWADKYDQ

-1993 TDSAFSDTVTFV
+1993 NDSAFSDTVTFV

-2014 DLGDSTMSHELI
+2014 DLGDSTMSHELV

-2206 AGLQNDQGTVGGLQ
+2206 AGLQNNSGTVGGLQ

-2264 KIFADQY
+2264 KIFANQY

-2324 QAAKNK
+2324 QAAQNG
-2330 QAGFNRQGLKDAILK
+2330 QIGFNRQGLKDAILK

>member
-24 IGMTA
+24 IGMTV

-43 TTLAHTNVAREQI
+43 TALAHTNVAREQI

-199 EAIID
+199 EAIIG

-220 GISKHSEAPIVD
+220 GISKHSETPIVD
-232 DIIPEEPTV
+232 DII
-241 PVAPSEPI
+241 
-249 TEQPEA
+249 
-255 SVPPATEDEVQPE
+255 
-268 EPTAPVVPSSPVT
+268 
-281 DEPEA
+281 
-286 PVPPSTEDEV
+286 
-296 QPEEPTAP
+296 
-304 VAPSEPITEQ
+304 
-314 PEAPV
+314 
-319 PPATEDEVLP
+319 
-329 EEPTAP
+329 
-335 VVPSAPVT
+335 
-343 EEPEVPVTPV
+343 
-353 PPSTEDEV
+353 
-361 QPEEPTA
+361 PEEPTA
-368 PVVPSEPITEQPEA
+368 PVVPSEPITEQPE
-382 PVPPATEDEVL
+382 V
-393 PEEPT
+393 
-398 APVVPSAPVTEEP
+398 
-411 EVPVTPVPPS
+411 
-421 TEGEVL
+421 
-427 PEEPTVPVAPS
+427 
-438 EPVTEQPEAPVPP
+438 
-451 ATEAEVL
+451 
-458 PEEPTVPVAPS
+458 
-469 EPITEQPEAP
+469 P

-490 VQPEEPTVPVVPSEP
+490 V
-505 VTEQPEEPEAP
+505 
-516 VPPSTE
+516 
-522 SEVQP
+522 
-527 EEPIEP
+527 
-533 VVPSSPV
+533 
-540 TEQPEEPETPVPPST
+540 
-555 EGEVLPEEPTAP
+555 LPEEPTA
-567 VAPSEPVT
+567 
-575 EQPEAPVPPA
+575 
-585 TEAEVLP
+585 
-592 EEPTEPVV
+592 
-600 PSSPVTEEPEI
+600 
-611 PVTPA
+611 
-616 PPSTE
+616 
-621 GEVLPEEPTDP
+621 
-632 VVPSAPVTEEPE
+632 
-644 TPVTPA
+644 
-650 PPSTEGEVLPE
+650 
-661 EPTDPV
+661 
-667 VPSAPVTEE
+667 
-676 PETPVTPAPPSTEG
+676 
-690 EVLPEE
+690 
-696 PTDSVVP
+696 
-703 SAPVTEESET
+703 
-713 PVTPAP
+713 
-719 PSTEGEVLPEE
+719 
-730 PTDPVVPSSPVT
+730 PVVPSSPVT

-756 EDEVQPAEPTDPV
+756 EDEVQP
-769 VPSAPVTEEPKV
+769 
-781 PETPVSPTVEDEVQP
+781 
-796 AEPTDSVVPSAPV
+796 
-809 TEEPKVPETPVSPTV
+809 
-824 KDEVQPEE
+824 EE
-832 PTAPVVPS
+832 PTAPVAPS
-840 SPVTEEPKVPETPV
+840 APVTEEPKVPETPV

-874 SPVTEEP
+874 EPVTEQPEAPETPVPPATEAEVQPEEPTAPVVPSNPVTEEPEVPETPVSPTVEDEVQPEEPTAPVAPSEPITEQP

-902 APVVPSEP
+902 D
-910 VTEQPEEPETP
+910 
-921 VPPSTEVEVQPE
+921 
-933 EPTAPVVPSSPV
+933 PVVPSSPV
-945 TEQPEEPETPV
+945 MEQPVAPVTPV

-963 VLPEEPTDPVVP
+963 VQPEEPTDPVVP
-975 SAPVTEEP
+975 SNPVTDEP
-983 EEPIKTKPE
+983 EEPIKTKPK
-992 LVLSILKDNVDDKS
+992 LVLSILKENVDDKT

-1014 DSDSTFVKAMVS
+1014 DSDSTFVKVLVS

-1065 AYNLGSDDAEEE
+1065 AYNLGSNDVEEE
-1077 LGTEKFELEN
+1077 LRTEKFELEN

-1107 EKTRVTALS
+1107 EKTRVTAL
-1116 NLPTSVENY
+1116 TSAPISSENY
-1125 LVKIATVNNKEIYLP
+1125 LVKISTVNNKDIYLP

-1146 DVNGIKVSILHPKL
+1146 DVNGIKVSIIHPKL
-1160 VKFNQNNSSFDDHH
+1160 VKFNQNNSSFDEHH

-1228 TGSLKSLGEQ
+1228 TGSLKSLGDH
-1238 KAYSIL
+1238 KTYSIL
-1244 QLDRPLFST
+1244 QLDKPLFST

-1261 ISLKDVAISNDQT
+1261 ISLKNVAISIDQT
-1274 EVAALAKKSDKSTIN
+1274 EVAALAKKSDKSTID

-1303 AGIVYN
+1303 AGLVYE

-1344 SSTIDKVRVNVA
+1344 SSTIDKVRATVA

-1371 ITAEMIMATQQP
+1371 VTAEMIVSTQQP

-1411 SFLNNIATGTSVTNG
+1411 SFLNNIATGVSVTNG
-1426 GIIASGQTQSA
+1426 GIIASAQNAYA
-1437 TVWSSISNLYSV
+1437 TVLSTISNLYSV
-1449 EGHATG
+1449 EGHAAG

-1579 YEDGTSEVLP
+1579 YEDGTSEIIP
-1589 LVFKGEYGNTKVV
+1589 LVYKGEYGNTKVV
-1602 EYRLGDQLLY
+1602 EYRLGEQLLY

-1627 LVTAFSQVDLYSQ
+1627 LVTAFYQVDLYSQ

-1645 LHIQTADK
+1645 LHIQTTDK
-1653 HAKLKDLYLD
+1653 NAKLKDLYLD

-1737 DFYKRQLD
+1737 DFYNRQLD

-1904 AVKTVQTSLIPKHGK
+1904 EVKTVQTSLIPKHGK

-1959 EDQTDKRRWAGKYDQ
+1959 EDQTDKRRWADKYDQ

-1993 TDSAFSDTVTFV
+1993 NDSAFSDTVTFV

-2014 DLGDSTMSHELI
+2014 DLGDSTMSHELV
-2026 HNYDETIMLDGHKR
+2026 HNYDETIMLDGYKR

-2070 NEHSPNTPHNVS
+2070 NEYSPNTPHNVS

-2206 AGLQNDQGTVGGLQ
+2206 AGLQNNSGTVGGLQ

-2264 KIFADQY
+2264 KIFANQY

-2281 YKERWDKKDRLKAIT
+2281 YKERLDKKNSMKAI
-2296 ISFNGQTET
+2296 SFIYNGRTET
-2305 IDNIETLSRL
+2305 IENYDTLKRL
-2315 MAEAVDKDY
+2315 MQDAVNKDY
-2324 QAAKNK
+2324 QAAQNG
-2330 QAGFNRQGLKDAILK
+2330 QIEFNRQGLKDAILK

>member
-43 TTLAHTNVAREQI
+43 TALAHTNVAREQI

-152 GSLSGFDKQFTLSIG
+152 GSLSGFDKQFSLAIG

-249 TEQPEA
+249 TEEPKVPET
-255 SVPPATEDEVQPE
+255 SVS
-268 EPTAPVVPSSPVT
+268 PTV
-281 DEPEA
+281 
-286 PVPPSTEDEV
+286 EDEV

-304 VAPSEPITEQ
+304 VAPSSPVTEQ
-314 PEAPV
+314 PEEPETPV
-319 PPATEDEVLP
+319 PPATEDEVQPAEPTDPVGPSSPVTEEPKVPETPVSPTVEDKVQP
-329 EEPTAP
+329 EEPTDP

-353 PPSTEDEV
+353 PPSTEVEV
-361 QPEEPTA
+361 LPEEPTE
-368 PVVPSEPITEQPEA
+368 PVAPSEPITEQPEA
-382 PVPPATEDEVL
+382 PVPPSTEDEVL

-398 APVVPSAPVTEEP
+398 APVVPSAPITEEP

-421 TEGEVL
+421 TE
-427 PEEPTVPVAPS
+427 S
-438 EPVTEQPEAPVPP
+438 
-451 ATEAEVL
+451 
-458 PEEPTVPVAPS
+458 
-469 EPITEQPEAP
+469 
-479 VTPVPPSTEVE
+479 E
-490 VQPEEPTVPVVPSEP
+490 VQPEEPTAPVVPSNP
-505 VTEQPEEPEAP
+505 VTEEPEAP

-522 SEVQP
+522 DEVQ
-527 EEPIEP
+527 
-533 VVPSSPV
+533 
-540 TEQPEEPETPVPPST
+540 
-555 EGEVLPEEPTAP
+555 
-567 VAPSEPVT
+567 
-575 EQPEAPVPPA
+575 
-585 TEAEVLP
+585 
-592 EEPTEPVV
+592 
-600 PSSPVTEEPEI
+600 
-611 PVTPA
+611 
-616 PPSTE
+616 
-621 GEVLPEEPTDP
+621 PEEPTDP
-632 VVPSAPVTEEPE
+632 VVPSAPVTEQPE
-644 TPVTPA
+644 VPVTPV
-650 PPSTEGEVLPE
+650 PPSTESEVQPE

-667 VPSAPVTEE
+667 VPSAPVTEQ
-676 PETPVTPAPPSTEG
+676 P
-690 EVLPEE
+690 EVL
-696 PTDSVVP
+696 V
-703 SAPVTEESET
+703 
-713 PVTPAP
+713 
-719 PSTEGEVLPEE
+719 
-730 PTDPVVPSSPVT
+730 
-742 EQPEEPETPVPPST
+742 
-756 EDEVQPAEPTDPV
+756 
-769 VPSAPVTEEPKV
+769 
-781 PETPVSPTVEDEVQP
+781 
-796 AEPTDSVVPSAPV
+796 
-809 TEEPKVPETPVSPTV
+809 
-824 KDEVQPEE
+824 
-832 PTAPVVPS
+832 
-840 SPVTEEPKVPETPV
+840 
-854 SPTVED
+854 
-860 EVQPEEPTAPVVPS
+860 
-874 SPVTEEP
+874 
-881 EVPVTPVPP
+881 
-890 STEDEVQPEEPT
+890 
-902 APVVPSEP
+902 
-910 VTEQPEEPETP
+910 
-921 VPPSTEVEVQPE
+921 
-933 EPTAPVVPSSPV
+933 
-945 TEQPEEPETPV
+945 TPV

-963 VLPEEPTDPVVP
+963 VLPEEPTEPVAPSSPVTEEPEAPVPPSTEDEVLPEELTDPVVP
-975 SAPVTEEP
+975 SEPITDEP

-992 LVLSILKDNVDDKS
+992 LVLSILKENVDDKS

-1014 DSDSTFVKAMVS
+1014 DSDSTFVKVLVS
-1026 LYKGDELVTEKE
+1026 LYKGDDLVTEKE

-1065 AYNLGSDDAEEE
+1065 AYNLGSDDVEEE
-1077 LGTEKFELEN
+1077 LRTEKFELEN

-1107 EKTRVTALS
+1107 EKTRVTAL
-1116 NLPTSVENY
+1116 TSTPISSENY
-1125 LVKIATVNNKEIYLP
+1125 LVKISTVNNKDIYLP

-1146 DVNGIKVSILHPKL
+1146 DVNGIKVSIIHPKL
-1160 VKFNQNNSSFDDHH
+1160 VKFNQNNSSFDEHH

-1221 TYITKEF
+1221 TYVTKEF
-1228 TGSLKSLGEQ
+1228 TGSLKSLGDH
-1238 KAYSIL
+1238 KTYSIL
-1244 QLDRPLFST
+1244 QLDKPLFST

-1274 EVAALAKKSDKSTIN
+1274 EVAALAKKSDKSTID

-1303 AGIVYN
+1303 AGLVYE
-1309 ATNGTTISN
+1309 ATNGTSISN
-1318 SIVNVNLSNTAS
+1318 SIIDVSLGNTANY
-1330 HETYH
+1330 ETYYM
-1335 IGGVTGILN
+1335 GGVTGILN

-1356 IDAKTASGRGQKIGG
+1356 IDAKTASGRGQGIGG
-1371 ITAEMIMATQQP
+1371 IVANAQGAVIK
-1383 IMTNVYVT
+1383 NSYVT
-1391 GKIEASAPADTGGV
+1391 GNIHATETADTGAV

-1411 SFLNNIATGTSVTNG
+1411 SILNNIATGVSVTNG
-1426 GIIASGQTQSA
+1426 GIIASAQ
-1437 TVWSSISNLYSV
+1437 NLYTTYGSMPTNIYSV
-1449 EGHATG
+1449 EGHAAG

-1519 NTAKLLPFYDR
+1519 NTSKLLPFYDR

-1589 LVFKGEYGNTKVV
+1589 LVYKGEYGNTKVV
-1602 EYRLGDQLLY
+1602 EYRLGEQLLY

-1645 LHIQTADK
+1645 LHIQTTDK

-1663 ESFAEVKDNL
+1663 ESFAEVKANL
-1673 EVHIKGLLANRQVVD
+1673 EEHIKGLLANRLVVD

-1737 DFYKRQLD
+1737 DFYNRQLD
-1745 TLGWLKSFTD
+1745 TLEWLKSFTD
-1755 KITKDDD
+1755 KITKDTD
-1762 QFYVSQNGYE
+1762 QYYVSQQGYE

-1785 AIHKERFG
+1785 EIHKERFG

-1904 AVKTVQTSLIPKHGK
+1904 EVKTVQTSLIPKHGK

-1974 EYRYVQELAGAL
+1974 EYRYVQELAGPL
-1986 NEWHRKS
+1986 NEWHRQS
-1993 TDSAFSDTVTFV
+1993 RDSAFSDTVTFV

-2014 DLGDSTMSHELI
+2014 DLGDSTMSHELV
-2026 HNYDETIMLDGHKR
+2026 HNYDETIMLDGYKR

-2103 YLLDAVEIE
+2103 YLLDAVEIQ
-2112 AIATKGK
+2112 AIAAKGK

-2130 LVPATE
+2130 LVPVNDAN
-2136 AHTNQIPGYQNTHD
+2136 TNQSLIYQNAHD
-2150 RIRKLSDVE
+2150 RIRKLRDDE
-2159 LANLNISTI
+2159 LDNLNIATI

-2178 KTSLLPEQDYL
+2178 KSSFLLEQDYL

-2206 AGLQNDQGTVGGLQ
+2206 AGLQNNSGTVGGLQ

>member
-1 MFWKEKQNKFSIR
+1 
-14 KFNRGVASVI
+14 
-24 IGMTA
+24 
-29 ALFFV
+29 
-34 PNLAIKAEL
+34 
-43 TTLAHTNVAREQI
+43 
-56 SYKYVLYSELTS
+56 
-68 DEKARI
+68 
-74 QATIPA
+74 
-80 RQVGDTHTYYMVYRP
+80 
-95 KTNLPQTGDIPTFT
+95 
-109 SSLVGLGLLIIG
+109 
-121 LSLTKDRKKRIVR
+121 
-134 SLIILTATGSLS
+134 
-146 VAAIST
+146 
-152 GSLSGFDKQFTLSIG
+152 
-167 EALPQAVISIDQ
+167 
-179 HEFVGYILEG
+179 
-189 HVNSEAITVS
+189 
-199 EAIID
+199 
-204 EQGSSSELI
+204 
-213 LPNILVE
+213 
-220 GISKHSEAPIVD
+220 
-232 DIIPEEPTV
+232 
-241 PVAPSEPI
+241 
-249 TEQPEA
+249 
-255 SVPPATEDEVQPE
+255 
-268 EPTAPVVPSSPVT
+268 PSSPVT
-281 DEPEA
+281 EEPEA
-286 PVPPSTEDEV
+286 PVPPS
-296 QPEEPTAP
+296 
-304 VAPSEPITEQ
+304 
-314 PEAPV
+314 
-319 PPATEDEVLP
+319 TEDEVLP

-335 VVPSAPVT
+335 VVPSEPVT
-343 EEPEVPVTPV
+343 EEL
-353 PPSTEDEV
+353 
-361 QPEEPTA
+361 
-368 PVVPSEPITEQPEA
+368 EA
-382 PVPPATEDEVL
+382 PVPPSTEDEVL

-398 APVVPSAPVTEEP
+398 APVVPSSPVT
-411 EVPVTPVPPS
+411 
-421 TEGEVL
+421 
-427 PEEPTVPVAPS
+427 
-438 EPVTEQPEAPVPP
+438 
-451 ATEAEVL
+451 
-458 PEEPTVPVAPS
+458 
-469 EPITEQPEAP
+469 
-479 VTPVPPSTEVE
+479 
-490 VQPEEPTVPVVPSEP
+490 
-505 VTEQPEEPEAP
+505 EEPEAP

-527 EEPIEP
+527 EEPTEP

-555 EGEVLPEEPTAP
+555 EGEV
-567 VAPSEPVT
+567 
-575 EQPEAPVPPA
+575 
-585 TEAEVLP
+585 
-592 EEPTEPVV
+592 
-600 PSSPVTEEPEI
+600 
-611 PVTPA
+611 
-616 PPSTE
+616 
-621 GEVLPEEPTDP
+621 
-632 VVPSAPVTEEPE
+632 
-644 TPVTPA
+644 
-650 PPSTEGEVLPE
+650 
-661 EPTDPV
+661 
-667 VPSAPVTEE
+667 
-676 PETPVTPAPPSTEG
+676 
-690 EVLPEE
+690 
-696 PTDSVVP
+696 
-703 SAPVTEESET
+703 
-713 PVTPAP
+713 
-719 PSTEGEVLPEE
+719 
-730 PTDPVVPSSPVT
+730 
-742 EQPEEPETPVPPST
+742 
-756 EDEVQPAEPTDPV
+756 
-769 VPSAPVTEEPKV
+769 
-781 PETPVSPTVEDEVQP
+781 
-796 AEPTDSVVPSAPV
+796 
-809 TEEPKVPETPVSPTV
+809 
-824 KDEVQPEE
+824 QPEE

-840 SPVTEEPKVPETPV
+840 NPVT
-854 SPTVED
+854 D
-860 EVQPEEPTAPVVPS
+860 
-874 SPVTEEP
+874 
-881 EVPVTPVPP
+881 
-890 STEDEVQPEEPT
+890 
-902 APVVPSEP
+902 
-910 VTEQPEEPETP
+910 
-921 VPPSTEVEVQPE
+921 
-933 EPTAPVVPSSPV
+933 
-945 TEQPEEPETPV
+945 
-956 PPSTEDE
+956 
-963 VLPEEPTDPVVP
+963 
-975 SAPVTEEP
+975 EP
-983 EEPIKTKPE
+983 EEPIKTKPK
-992 LVLSILKDNVDDKS
+992 LVLSILKENVDDKT

-1014 DSDSTFVKAMVS
+1014 DSDSTFVKVLVS

-1065 AYNLGSDDAEEE
+1065 AYNLGSDDVEEE

-1107 EKTRVTALS
+1107 EKTRVTAL
-1116 NLPTSVENY
+1116 TSAPISSENY
-1125 LVKIATVNNKEIYLP
+1125 LVKISTVNNKDIYLP

-1146 DVNGIKVSILHPKL
+1146 DVNGIKVSIIHPKL
-1160 VKFNQNNSSFDDHH
+1160 VKFNQNNSSFDEHH

-1206 YLAADMVVDKEVSTD
+1206 YLAADMVADKEVSTD
-1221 TYITKEF
+1221 TYVTKEF
-1228 TGSLKSLGEQ
+1228 TGSLKSLGDH
-1238 KAYSIL
+1238 KTYSIL
-1244 QLDRPLFST
+1244 QLDKPLFST

-1274 EVAALAKKSDKSTIN
+1274 EVAALAKKSDKSTID

-1335 IGGVTGILN
+1335 LGGVTGILN

-1371 ITAEMIMATQQP
+1371 VTAEMIMLTQQSV
-1383 IMTNVYVT
+1383 MTNVYVT
-1391 GKIEASAPADTGGV
+1391 GKVEASAPADTGGV

-1411 SFLNNIATGTSVTNG
+1411 SFLNNIVTGASVTNG
-1426 GIIASGQTQSA
+1426 GIIASDQNAYA
-1437 TVWSSISNLYSV
+1437 TVRSTISNLYGV

-1471 LEKIKTWGIP
+1471 LEKIKAWGIP
-1481 TTPTMTGQENS
+1481 TTPTTTGQENS
-1492 DSQSNSAQTIDYN
+1492 DSQSNSVQTIDYN
-1505 QVQNAQAKRRTAYE
+1505 QVQNAQAERRTAYE

-1612 TPEQLLSLETSLIDE
+1612 TPEQLLSLETNLIDE
-1627 LVTAFSQVDLYSQ
+1627 LVTAFSQVNLYSQ

-1645 LHIQTADK
+1645 LHIKTADK

-1663 ESFAEVKDNL
+1663 ESFAEVKANL
-1673 EVHIKGLLANRQVVD
+1673 EEHIKGLLANRLVVD
-1688 TTSKAVRD
+1688 TTSRAVRD

-1745 TLGWLKSFTD
+1745 TLGWLRSFTD
-1755 KITKDDD
+1755 KLTKHDD
-1762 QFYVSQNGYE
+1762 QFYVSQKGYE

-1904 AVKTVQTSLIPKHGK
+1904 EVKTVQTSLIPKHGK

-1933 SNLRDKF
+1933 SHLRDKF

-1959 EDQTDKRRWAGKYDQ
+1959 EDQTDKRRWADKYDQ

-1993 TDSAFSDTVTFV
+1993 TDSAFSDTITFV

-2014 DLGDSTMSHELI
+2014 DLGDSTMSHELV
-2026 HNYDETIMLDGHKR
+2026 HNYDETIMLDGYKR

-2130 LVPATE
+2130 LVPVNDAN
-2136 AHTNQIPGYQNTHD
+2136 TNQSLIYQNAHD

-2324 QAAKNK
+2324 QATKSK

>member
-14 KFNRGVASVI
+14 TFNRGVASVI

-43 TTLAHTNVAREQI
+43 TALAHTNVAREQI

-152 GSLSGFDKQFTLSIG
+152 GSLSGFDKQFTLAIG

-179 HEFVGYILEG
+179 HEFVGFILEG
-189 HVNSEAITVS
+189 DVNYETITVT
-199 EAIID
+199 EANAG
-204 EQGSSSELI
+204 EQKSPSELI
-213 LPNILVE
+213 LPNTLVE
-220 GISKHSEAPIVD
+220 GISKHSEAPVPPSTEAEVL
-232 DIIPEEPTV
+232 PEDSTDPVV
-241 PVAPSEPI
+241 PSSPV

-255 SVPPATEDEVQPE
+255 PVTPAPPVTEDDVLHEEATDPVVPIAPVTDEPEAPVTPAPPSTEADVLPE
-268 EPTAPVVPSSPVT
+268 EPTAPVVPSSPV
-281 DEPEA
+281 
-286 PVPPSTEDEV
+286 
-296 QPEEPTAP
+296 
-304 VAPSEPITEQ
+304 IEQ
-314 PEAPV
+314 
-319 PPATEDEVLP
+319 
-329 EEPTAP
+329 
-335 VVPSAPVT
+335 
-343 EEPEVPVTPV
+343 
-353 PPSTEDEV
+353 
-361 QPEEPTA
+361 
-368 PVVPSEPITEQPEA
+368 
-382 PVPPATEDEVL
+382 
-393 PEEPT
+393 
-398 APVVPSAPVTEEP
+398 P

-427 PEEPTVPVAPS
+427 PEEPT
-438 EPVTEQPEAPVPP
+438 E
-451 ATEAEVL
+451 
-458 PEEPTVPVAPS
+458 PVAPS

-479 VTPVPPSTEVE
+479 IPPSTED
-490 VQPEEPTVPVVPSEP
+490 
-505 VTEQPEEPEAP
+505 
-516 VPPSTE
+516 
-522 SEVQP
+522 
-527 EEPIEP
+527 
-533 VVPSSPV
+533 
-540 TEQPEEPETPVPPST
+540 
-555 EGEVLPEEPTAP
+555 EVLPEA
-567 VAPSEPVT
+567 
-575 EQPEAPVPPA
+575 
-585 TEAEVLP
+585 
-592 EEPTEPVV
+592 PTEPVV
-600 PSSPVTEEPEI
+600 PS
-611 PVTPA
+611 
-616 PPSTE
+616 
-621 GEVLPEEPTDP
+621 
-632 VVPSAPVTEEPE
+632 VPSEPI
-644 TPVTPA
+644 
-650 PPSTEGEVLPE
+650 
-661 EPTDPV
+661 
-667 VPSAPVTEE
+667 
-676 PETPVTPAPPSTEG
+676 
-690 EVLPEE
+690 
-696 PTDSVVP
+696 
-703 SAPVTEESET
+703 
-713 PVTPAP
+713 
-719 PSTEGEVLPEE
+719 
-730 PTDPVVPSSPVT
+730 T
-742 EQPEEPETPVPPST
+742 EQPEEPKTPVPPST
-756 EDEVQPAEPTDPV
+756 EDEVLPEAPTDPV
-769 VPSAPVTEEPKV
+769 VPS
-781 PETPVSPTVEDEVQP
+781 
-796 AEPTDSVVPSAPV
+796 VPSEPI
-809 TEEPKVPETPVSPTV
+809 TE
-824 KDEVQPEE
+824 Q
-832 PTAPVVPS
+832 
-840 SPVTEEPKVPETPV
+840 
-854 SPTVED
+854 
-860 EVQPEEPTAPVVPS
+860 
-874 SPVTEEP
+874 P
-881 EVPVTPVPP
+881 EVPV
-890 STEDEVQPEEPT
+890 
-902 APVVPSEP
+902 
-910 VTEQPEEPETP
+910 
-921 VPPSTEVEVQPE
+921 
-933 EPTAPVVPSSPV
+933 
-945 TEQPEEPETPV
+945 TPV

-975 SAPVTEEP
+975 VAPSDPVTEQPEAPETPVPPSTEAEVLPETPTDPVAPSDPVTDEPETPAPPATEDEVLPEVPTEPVVPVTPVTEQPEAPVPPSTEAEVLPEEPTEPVVPVTPVTEQPEAPVPPSTEDEVLPEAPTEPVVPSSPVTEEP

-992 LVLSILKDNVDDKS
+992 LVLSILKENVDDRS
-1006 VELSYTLT
+1006 VEVSYTLI
-1014 DSDSTFVKAMVS
+1014 DNDSTFVKAMVS

-1038 ILTQEELYKVQF
+1038 ILTQEELYKVPF
-1050 ANLLLNTEYKVKTRF
+1050 ADLLLNTDYEVKTRF
-1065 AYNLGSDDAEEE
+1065 TYNLGSDDVEEE
-1077 LGTEKFELEN
+1077 LRTEKFELEN
-1087 KLLELR
+1087 KLLEFR
-1093 EYKSI
+1093 SYNSI

-1107 EKTRVTALS
+1107 EKTRITAL
-1116 NLPTSVENY
+1116 TSAPISSENY
-1125 LVKIATVNNKEIYLP
+1125 LVKISTVNNKDIYLP
-1140 VDNFEN
+1140 VDSFEN
-1146 DVNGIKVSILHPKL
+1146 ADKGIMVNIIHPKL
-1160 VKFNQNNSSFDDHH
+1160 VKFNHNNNGFDENH
-1174 TFTVD
+1174 TFMID

-1221 TYITKEF
+1221 TYVTKEF
-1228 TGSLKSLGEQ
+1228 TGSLKSLGGQ

-1261 ISLKDVAISNDQT
+1261 ISLKDVTIVNDQT
-1274 EVAALAKKSDKSTIN
+1274 AVAALAKKADKATID
-1289 KVSVSGNITAKQNI
+1289 KVTVSGNITAKQNI
-1303 AGIVYN
+1303 AGLVYE
-1309 ATNGTTISN
+1309 ATNGTSISN
-1318 SIVNVNLSNTAS
+1318 SIIDVRLNNTAS
-1330 HETYH
+1330 YEIYYM
-1335 IGGVTGILN
+1335 GGVTGILN

-1371 ITAEMIMATQQP
+1371 VTSDMILSTITNA
-1383 IMTNVYVT
+1383 YVT
-1391 GKIEASAPADTGGV
+1391 GNIQATAPADTGGF
-1405 VGLARM
+1405 VGTARM
-1411 SFLNNIATGTSVTNG
+1411 SVLNNIATGVSVTDG
-1426 GIIASGQTQSA
+1426 GIIASAQ
-1437 TVWSSISNLYSV
+1437 NLYTTHGSMPTNIYSV

-1461 QSTSLSQEAV
+1461 QSTSLSQETV
-1471 LEKIKTWGIP
+1471 LEKIKAWGIP
-1481 TTPTMTGQENS
+1481 TTPTTTGQENS
-1492 DSQSNSAQTIDYN
+1492 DSQSNSVQTIDYN

-1519 NTAKLLPFYDR
+1519 NTSKLLPFYDR

-1579 YEDGTSEVLP
+1579 YEDGTSETLP

-1602 EYRLGDQLLY
+1602 EYRLGEQLLY

-1627 LVTAFSQVDLYSQ
+1627 LVTAFSQVDLDSQ

-1653 HAKLKDLYLD
+1653 TAKLKDLYLD

-1745 TLGWLKSFTD
+1745 TLGWLRSFTD
-1755 KITKDDD
+1755 KLTKHDD

-1959 EDQTDKRRWAGKYDQ
+1959 EDHADKRRWAGKYDQ

-1986 NEWHRKS
+1986 NEWHRQS
-1993 TDSAFSDTVTFV
+1993 RDSAFSDTVTFV

-2014 DLGDSTMSHELI
+2014 DLGDSTMSHELV

-2090 DLQTYLKGIFDVT
+2090 DLQTYLKGVFDVT
-2103 YLLDAVEIE
+2103 YLLDAVEIQ

-2136 AHTNQIPGYQNTHD
+2136 APTNQLPSYQNTHD
-2150 RIRKLSDVE
+2150 RIRKLSNEE
-2159 LANLNISTI
+2159 LANLNITTI

-2178 KTSLLPEQDYL
+2178 KSSLLLEQDYL

-2206 AGLQNDQGTVGGLQ
+2206 AGLQNNSGTVGGLQ

-2247 AEAEAAGRPL
+2247 AEAEAAGRLL

-2264 KIFADQY
+2264 KIFAGQFTDY
-2271 ADYTSFKKAM
+2271 ASFKKAM

-2345 AYVKLTDS
+2345 AYVGLTDS
-2353 FSSSIFGE
+2353 FTSSIFTD

>member
-24 IGMTA
+24 IGMTV

-43 TTLAHTNVAREQI
+43 TALAHTNVAREQI

-199 EAIID
+199 EAIIG

-220 GISKHSEAPIVD
+220 GISKHSETPIVD
-232 DIIPEEPTV
+232 DII
-241 PVAPSEPI
+241 
-249 TEQPEA
+249 
-255 SVPPATEDEVQPE
+255 
-268 EPTAPVVPSSPVT
+268 
-281 DEPEA
+281 
-286 PVPPSTEDEV
+286 
-296 QPEEPTAP
+296 
-304 VAPSEPITEQ
+304 
-314 PEAPV
+314 
-319 PPATEDEVLP
+319 
-329 EEPTAP
+329 
-335 VVPSAPVT
+335 
-343 EEPEVPVTPV
+343 
-353 PPSTEDEV
+353 
-361 QPEEPTA
+361 PEEPTA
-368 PVVPSEPITEQPEA
+368 PVVPSEPITEQPE
-382 PVPPATEDEVL
+382 V
-393 PEEPT
+393 
-398 APVVPSAPVTEEP
+398 
-411 EVPVTPVPPS
+411 
-421 TEGEVL
+421 
-427 PEEPTVPVAPS
+427 
-438 EPVTEQPEAPVPP
+438 
-451 ATEAEVL
+451 
-458 PEEPTVPVAPS
+458 
-469 EPITEQPEAP
+469 P

-490 VQPEEPTVPVVPSEP
+490 V
-505 VTEQPEEPEAP
+505 
-516 VPPSTE
+516 
-522 SEVQP
+522 
-527 EEPIEP
+527 
-533 VVPSSPV
+533 
-540 TEQPEEPETPVPPST
+540 
-555 EGEVLPEEPTAP
+555 L
-567 VAPSEPVT
+567 
-575 EQPEAPVPPA
+575 
-585 TEAEVLP
+585 
-592 EEPTEPVV
+592 
-600 PSSPVTEEPEI
+600 
-611 PVTPA
+611 
-616 PPSTE
+616 
-621 GEVLPEEPTDP
+621 
-632 VVPSAPVTEEPE
+632 
-644 TPVTPA
+644 
-650 PPSTEGEVLPE
+650 
-661 EPTDPV
+661 
-667 VPSAPVTEE
+667 
-676 PETPVTPAPPSTEG
+676 
-690 EVLPEE
+690 
-696 PTDSVVP
+696 
-703 SAPVTEESET
+703 
-713 PVTPAP
+713 
-719 PSTEGEVLPEE
+719 
-730 PTDPVVPSSPVT
+730 
-742 EQPEEPETPVPPST
+742 
-756 EDEVQPAEPTDPV
+756 
-769 VPSAPVTEEPKV
+769 
-781 PETPVSPTVEDEVQP
+781 
-796 AEPTDSVVPSAPV
+796 
-809 TEEPKVPETPVSPTV
+809 
-824 KDEVQPEE
+824 
-832 PTAPVVPS
+832 
-840 SPVTEEPKVPETPV
+840 
-854 SPTVED
+854 
-860 EVQPEEPTAPVVPS
+860 
-874 SPVTEEP
+874 
-881 EVPVTPVPP
+881 
-890 STEDEVQPEEPT
+890 
-902 APVVPSEP
+902 
-910 VTEQPEEPETP
+910 
-921 VPPSTEVEVQPE
+921 PE

-963 VLPEEPTDPVVP
+963 VQPEEPTAPVAPSAPVTEEPKVPETPVSPTVEDEVQPEEPTDPVVP
-975 SAPVTEEP
+975 SEPVTEQPEAPETPVPPATEAEVQPEEPTAPVVPSNPVTEEPEVPETPVSPTVEDEVQPEEPTAPVAPSEPITEQPEVPVTPVPPSTEDEVQPEEPTDPVVPSSPVMEQPVAPVTPVPPSTEDEVQPEEPTAPVVPSNPVTDEP
-983 EEPIKTKPE
+983 EEPIKTKPK
-992 LVLSILKDNVDDKS
+992 LVLSILKENVDDKT

-1014 DSDSTFVKAMVS
+1014 DSDSTFVKVLVS

-1065 AYNLGSDDAEEE
+1065 AYNLGSNDVEEE
-1077 LGTEKFELEN
+1077 LRTEKFELEN

-1107 EKTRVTALS
+1107 EKTRVTAL
-1116 NLPTSVENY
+1116 TSAPISSENY
-1125 LVKIATVNNKEIYLP
+1125 LVKISTVNNKDIYLP

-1146 DVNGIKVSILHPKL
+1146 DVNGIKVSIIHPKL
-1160 VKFNQNNSSFDDHH
+1160 VKFNQNNSSFDEHH

-1228 TGSLKSLGEQ
+1228 TGSLKSLGDH
-1238 KAYSIL
+1238 KTYSIL
-1244 QLDRPLFST
+1244 QLDKPLFST

-1261 ISLKDVAISNDQT
+1261 ISLKNVAISIDQT
-1274 EVAALAKKSDKSTIN
+1274 EVAALAKKSDKSTID

-1303 AGIVYN
+1303 AGLVYE

-1344 SSTIDKVRVNVA
+1344 SSTIDKVRATVA

-1371 ITAEMIMATQQP
+1371 VTAEMIVSTQQP

-1411 SFLNNIATGTSVTNG
+1411 SFLNNIATGVSVTNG
-1426 GIIASGQTQSA
+1426 GIIASAQNAYA
-1437 TVWSSISNLYSV
+1437 TVLSTISNLYSV
-1449 EGHATG
+1449 EGHAAG

-1579 YEDGTSEVLP
+1579 YEDGTSEIIP
-1589 LVFKGEYGNTKVV
+1589 LVYKGEYGNTKVV
-1602 EYRLGDQLLY
+1602 EYRLGEQLLY

-1627 LVTAFSQVDLYSQ
+1627 LVTAFYQVDLYSQ

-1645 LHIQTADK
+1645 LHIQTTDK
-1653 HAKLKDLYLD
+1653 NAKLKDLYLD

-1737 DFYKRQLD
+1737 DFYNRQLD

-1904 AVKTVQTSLIPKHGK
+1904 EVKTVQTSLIPKHGK

-1959 EDQTDKRRWAGKYDQ
+1959 EDQTDKRRWADKYDQ

-1993 TDSAFSDTVTFV
+1993 NDSAFSDTVTFV

-2014 DLGDSTMSHELI
+2014 DLGDSTMSHELV
-2026 HNYDETIMLDGHKR
+2026 HNYDETIMLDGYKR

-2070 NEHSPNTPHNVS
+2070 NEYSPNTPHNVS

-2130 LVPATE
+2130 LVPVTE

-2206 AGLQNDQGTVGGLQ
+2206 AGLQNNSGTVGGLQ

-2264 KIFADQY
+2264 KIFANQY

-2281 YKERWDKKDRLKAIT
+2281 YKERLDKKNSMKAI
-2296 ISFNGQTET
+2296 SFIYNGRTET
-2305 IDNIETLSRL
+2305 IENYDTLKRL
-2315 MAEAVDKDY
+2315 MQDAVNKDY
-2324 QAAKNK
+2324 QAAQNG
-2330 QAGFNRQGLKDAILK
+2330 QIEFNRQGLKDAILK

>member
-1 MFWKEKQNKFSIR
+1 
-14 KFNRGVASVI
+14 
-24 IGMTA
+24 
-29 ALFFV
+29 
-34 PNLAIKAEL
+34 
-43 TTLAHTNVAREQI
+43 
-56 SYKYVLYSELTS
+56 
-68 DEKARI
+68 
-74 QATIPA
+74 
-80 RQVGDTHTYYMVYRP
+80 
-95 KTNLPQTGDIPTFT
+95 
-109 SSLVGLGLLIIG
+109 
-121 LSLTKDRKKRIVR
+121 
-134 SLIILTATGSLS
+134 
-146 VAAIST
+146 
-152 GSLSGFDKQFTLSIG
+152 
-167 EALPQAVISIDQ
+167 
-179 HEFVGYILEG
+179 
-189 HVNSEAITVS
+189 
-199 EAIID
+199 
-204 EQGSSSELI
+204 
-213 LPNILVE
+213 
-220 GISKHSEAPIVD
+220 
-232 DIIPEEPTV
+232 
-241 PVAPSEPI
+241 
-249 TEQPEA
+249 
-255 SVPPATEDEVQPE
+255 
-268 EPTAPVVPSSPVT
+268 APV
-281 DEPEA
+281 
-286 PVPPSTEDEV
+286 
-296 QPEEPTAP
+296 
-304 VAPSEPITEQ
+304 
-314 PEAPV
+314 
-319 PPATEDEVLP
+319 
-329 EEPTAP
+329 
-335 VVPSAPVT
+335 
-343 EEPEVPVTPV
+343 
-353 PPSTEDEV
+353 
-361 QPEEPTA
+361 
-368 PVVPSEPITEQPEA
+368 
-382 PVPPATEDEVL
+382 
-393 PEEPT
+393 
-398 APVVPSAPVTEEP
+398 
-411 EVPVTPVPPS
+411 
-421 TEGEVL
+421 G
-427 PEEPTVPVAPS
+427 PS
-438 EPVTEQPEAPVPP
+438 EPVT
-451 ATEAEVL
+451 
-458 PEEPTVPVAPS
+458 
-469 EPITEQPEAP
+469 
-479 VTPVPPSTEVE
+479 
-490 VQPEEPTVPVVPSEP
+490 
-505 VTEQPEEPEAP
+505 
-516 VPPSTE
+516 
-522 SEVQP
+522 
-527 EEPIEP
+527 
-533 VVPSSPV
+533 
-540 TEQPEEPETPVPPST
+540 
-555 EGEVLPEEPTAP
+555 
-567 VAPSEPVT
+567 
-575 EQPEAPVPPA
+575 
-585 TEAEVLP
+585 
-592 EEPTEPVV
+592 
-600 PSSPVTEEPEI
+600 
-611 PVTPA
+611 
-616 PPSTE
+616 
-621 GEVLPEEPTDP
+621 D
-632 VVPSAPVTEEPE
+632 
-644 TPVTPA
+644 
-650 PPSTEGEVLPE
+650 
-661 EPTDPV
+661 
-667 VPSAPVTEE
+667 
-676 PETPVTPAPPSTEG
+676 
-690 EVLPEE
+690 
-696 PTDSVVP
+696 
-703 SAPVTEESET
+703 
-713 PVTPAP
+713 
-719 PSTEGEVLPEE
+719 
-730 PTDPVVPSSPVT
+730 
-742 EQPEEPETPVPPST
+742 
-756 EDEVQPAEPTDPV
+756 
-769 VPSAPVTEEPKV
+769 
-781 PETPVSPTVEDEVQP
+781 
-796 AEPTDSVVPSAPV
+796 
-809 TEEPKVPETPVSPTV
+809 
-824 KDEVQPEE
+824 
-832 PTAPVVPS
+832 
-840 SPVTEEPKVPETPV
+840 EPKVPETPV

-874 SPVTEEP
+874 NPVTDEP
-881 EVPVTPVPP
+881 EAPVPP

-902 APVVPSEP
+902 APVVPSN
-910 VTEQPEEPETP
+910 
-921 VPPSTEVEVQPE
+921 
-933 EPTAPVVPSSPV
+933 
-945 TEQPEEPETPV
+945 
-956 PPSTEDE
+956 
-963 VLPEEPTDPVVP
+963 
-975 SAPVTEEP
+975 PVTEEP
-983 EEPIKTKPE
+983 EEPIKTKPK
-992 LVLSILKDNVDDKS
+992 LVLSILKENVDDKS

-1014 DSDSTFVKAMVS
+1014 DSDSTFVKVLVS

-1065 AYNLGSDDAEEE
+1065 AYNLGSDDVEEE
-1077 LGTEKFELEN
+1077 LRTEKIELEN

-1107 EKTRVTALS
+1107 EKTRVTAL
-1116 NLPTSVENY
+1116 TSAPISSENY
-1125 LVKIATVNNKEIYLP
+1125 LVKISTVNNKEIYLP

-1146 DVNGIKVSILHPKL
+1146 DVNGIKVSIIHPKL
-1160 VKFNQNNSSFDDHH
+1160 VKFNQNNSSFDEHH

-1274 EVAALAKKSDKSTIN
+1274 EVAALAKKSDKSTID

-1330 HETYH
+1330 HETYYM
-1335 IGGVTGILN
+1335 GGVTGILN
-1344 SSTIDKVRVNVA
+1344 SSIIDKVRVNVA

-1371 ITAEMIMATQQP
+1371 VTAEMALFSQQP
-1383 IMTNVYVT
+1383 MITNAYVT
-1391 GKIEASAPADTGGV
+1391 GNIQATAPADTGGV
-1405 VGLARM
+1405 VGTARM
-1411 SFLNNIATGTSVTNG
+1411 SVLNNIATGVSVTNG
-1426 GIIASGQTQSA
+1426 GIIASGQNAYA
-1437 TVWSSISNLYSV
+1437 TVGSTISNLYSV
-1449 EGHATG
+1449 EDHAAG

-1461 QSTSLSQEAV
+1461 QPTSLSQEAV
-1471 LEKIKTWGIP
+1471 LEKIKAWGIP
-1481 TTPTMTGQENS
+1481 TTPTTTEQENS
-1492 DSQSNSAQTIDYN
+1492 DSQSNSVHTIDYN
-1505 QVQNAQAKRRTAYE
+1505 LVQNAQAERRTAYE

-1602 EYRLGDQLLY
+1602 EYRLGEQLLY
-1612 TPEQLLSLETSLIDE
+1612 TPEQLLSLETSLIDD
-1627 LVTAFSQVDLYSQ
+1627 LVQEFSQVELYS
-1640 EMADI
+1640 EKMAEV

-1663 ESFAEVKDNL
+1663 ESFAEVKANL
-1673 EVHIKGLLANRQVVD
+1673 EEHIKGLLANRLVVD

-1745 TLGWLKSFTD
+1745 TLDWLKSFTNQ
-1755 KITKDDD
+1755 IIKDTD
-1762 QFYVSQNGYE
+1762 QYYVSQQGYE

-1933 SNLRDKF
+1933 SHLRDKF

-1959 EDQTDKRRWAGKYDQ
+1959 EDQTDKRRWADKYDQ

-1993 TDSAFSDTVTFV
+1993 TDSAFSDTITFV

-2014 DLGDSTMSHELI
+2014 DLGDSTMSHELV
-2026 HNYDETIMLDGHKR
+2026 HNYDETIMLDGYKR

-2178 KTSLLPEQDYL
+2178 KSSLLPEQDYL

-2206 AGLQNDQGTVGGLQ
+2206 AGLQNNSGTVGGLQ

-2247 AEAEAAGRPL
+2247 AEAEVAGRPL

-2264 KIFADQY
+2264 KLFANHYTDY
-2271 ADYTSFKKAM
+2271 ASFKKAM
-2281 YKERWDKKDRLKAIT
+2281 YKERWDKKDRLRAVT

-2305 IDNIETLSRL
+2305 IDNVETLSRL
-2315 MAEAVDKDY
+2315 MADAVDKDY

-2330 QAGFNRQGLKDAILK
+2330 QAGFNRQSLKDAILK
-2345 AYVKLTDS
+2345 AYVGLTDS
-2353 FSSSIFGE
+2353 FTSSIFTE

>member
-24 IGMTA
+24 IGMTV

-43 TTLAHTNVAREQI
+43 TALAHTNVAREQI

-199 EAIID
+199 EAIIG

-220 GISKHSEAPIVD
+220 GISKHSETPIVD
-232 DIIPEEPTV
+232 DIIPEEPTA
-241 PVAPSEPI
+241 PVVPSEPI
-249 TEQPEA
+249 TEQPEVPVTP
-255 SVPPATEDEVQPE
+255 VPPSTEVEVLPE

-281 DEPEA
+281 EQPEEPETPVPPSTEDEVQPEEPTAPVAPSAPVTEEPKVPETPVSPTVEDEVQPEEPTDPVVPSSPVTEQPEA
-286 PVPPSTEDEV
+286 PVPPSTEVEVQPEEPTDPVVPSAPVTEQPEEPETPVSPSTEAEV

-319 PPATEDEVLP
+319 PPATEDEVQP

-335 VVPSAPVT
+335 VVPSEPVT
-343 EEPEVPVTPV
+343 EQPEEPVTPVPPATEDEVQPEEPTDPVVPSSPVMEQPVAPVTPV

-368 PVVPSEPITEQPEA
+368 PVVPSN
-382 PVPPATEDEVL
+382 
-393 PEEPT
+393 
-398 APVVPSAPVTEEP
+398 PVT
-411 EVPVTPVPPS
+411 
-421 TEGEVL
+421 
-427 PEEPTVPVAPS
+427 
-438 EPVTEQPEAPVPP
+438 
-451 ATEAEVL
+451 
-458 PEEPTVPVAPS
+458 
-469 EPITEQPEAP
+469 
-479 VTPVPPSTEVE
+479 
-490 VQPEEPTVPVVPSEP
+490 
-505 VTEQPEEPEAP
+505 
-516 VPPSTE
+516 
-522 SEVQP
+522 
-527 EEPIEP
+527 
-533 VVPSSPV
+533 
-540 TEQPEEPETPVPPST
+540 
-555 EGEVLPEEPTAP
+555 
-567 VAPSEPVT
+567 
-575 EQPEAPVPPA
+575 
-585 TEAEVLP
+585 
-592 EEPTEPVV
+592 
-600 PSSPVTEEPEI
+600 
-611 PVTPA
+611 
-616 PPSTE
+616 
-621 GEVLPEEPTDP
+621 D
-632 VVPSAPVTEEPE
+632 
-644 TPVTPA
+644 
-650 PPSTEGEVLPE
+650 
-661 EPTDPV
+661 
-667 VPSAPVTEE
+667 
-676 PETPVTPAPPSTEG
+676 
-690 EVLPEE
+690 
-696 PTDSVVP
+696 
-703 SAPVTEESET
+703 
-713 PVTPAP
+713 
-719 PSTEGEVLPEE
+719 
-730 PTDPVVPSSPVT
+730 
-742 EQPEEPETPVPPST
+742 
-756 EDEVQPAEPTDPV
+756 
-769 VPSAPVTEEPKV
+769 
-781 PETPVSPTVEDEVQP
+781 
-796 AEPTDSVVPSAPV
+796 
-809 TEEPKVPETPVSPTV
+809 
-824 KDEVQPEE
+824 
-832 PTAPVVPS
+832 
-840 SPVTEEPKVPETPV
+840 
-854 SPTVED
+854 
-860 EVQPEEPTAPVVPS
+860 
-874 SPVTEEP
+874 
-881 EVPVTPVPP
+881 
-890 STEDEVQPEEPT
+890 
-902 APVVPSEP
+902 
-910 VTEQPEEPETP
+910 
-921 VPPSTEVEVQPE
+921 
-933 EPTAPVVPSSPV
+933 
-945 TEQPEEPETPV
+945 
-956 PPSTEDE
+956 
-963 VLPEEPTDPVVP
+963 
-975 SAPVTEEP
+975 EP
-983 EEPIKTKPE
+983 EEPIKTKPK
-992 LVLSILKDNVDDKS
+992 LVLSILKENVDDKT

-1014 DSDSTFVKAMVS
+1014 DSDSTFVKVLVS

-1065 AYNLGSDDAEEE
+1065 AYNLGSNDVEEE
-1077 LGTEKFELEN
+1077 LRTEKFELEN

-1107 EKTRVTALS
+1107 EKTRVTAL
-1116 NLPTSVENY
+1116 TSAPISSENY
-1125 LVKIATVNNKEIYLP
+1125 LVKISTVNNKDIYLP

-1146 DVNGIKVSILHPKL
+1146 DVNGIKVSIIHPKL
-1160 VKFNQNNSSFDDHH
+1160 VKFNQNNSSFDEHH

-1228 TGSLKSLGEQ
+1228 TGSLKSLGDH
-1238 KAYSIL
+1238 KTYSIL
-1244 QLDRPLFST
+1244 QLDKPLFST

-1261 ISLKDVAISNDQT
+1261 ISLKNVAISIDQT
-1274 EVAALAKKSDKSTIN
+1274 EVAALAKKSDKSTID

-1303 AGIVYN
+1303 AGLVYE

-1344 SSTIDKVRVNVA
+1344 SSTIDKVRATVA

-1371 ITAEMIMATQQP
+1371 VTAEMIVSTQQP

-1411 SFLNNIATGTSVTNG
+1411 SFLNNIATGVSVTNG
-1426 GIIASGQTQSA
+1426 GIIASAQNAYA
-1437 TVWSSISNLYSV
+1437 TVLSTISNLYSV
-1449 EGHATG
+1449 EGHAAG

-1579 YEDGTSEVLP
+1579 YEDGTSEIIP
-1589 LVFKGEYGNTKVV
+1589 LVYKGEYGNTKVV
-1602 EYRLGDQLLY
+1602 EYRLGEQLLY

-1627 LVTAFSQVDLYSQ
+1627 LVTAFYQVDLYSQ

-1645 LHIQTADK
+1645 LHIQTTDK
-1653 HAKLKDLYLD
+1653 NAKLKDLYLD

-1737 DFYKRQLD
+1737 DFYNRQLD

-1904 AVKTVQTSLIPKHGK
+1904 EVKTVQTSLIPKHGK

-1959 EDQTDKRRWAGKYDQ
+1959 EDQTDKRRWADKYDQ

-1993 TDSAFSDTVTFV
+1993 NDSAFSDTVTFV

-2014 DLGDSTMSHELI
+2014 DLGDSTMSHELV
-2026 HNYDETIMLDGHKR
+2026 HNYDETIMLDGYKR

-2070 NEHSPNTPHNVS
+2070 NEYSPNTPHNVS

-2206 AGLQNDQGTVGGLQ
+2206 AGLQNNSGTVGGLQ

-2264 KIFADQY
+2264 KIFANQY

-2281 YKERWDKKDRLKAIT
+2281 YKERLDKKNSMKAI
-2296 ISFNGQTET
+2296 SFIYNGRTET
-2305 IDNIETLSRL
+2305 IENYDTLKRL
-2315 MAEAVDKDY
+2315 MQDAVNKDY
-2324 QAAKNK
+2324 QAAQNG
-2330 QAGFNRQGLKDAILK
+2330 QIEFNRQGLKDAILK

>member
-24 IGMTA
+24 IGMTV

-43 TTLAHTNVAREQI
+43 TALAHTNVAREQI

-199 EAIID
+199 EAIIG

-220 GISKHSEAPIVD
+220 GISKHSETPIVD
-232 DIIPEEPTV
+232 DII
-241 PVAPSEPI
+241 
-249 TEQPEA
+249 
-255 SVPPATEDEVQPE
+255 
-268 EPTAPVVPSSPVT
+268 
-281 DEPEA
+281 
-286 PVPPSTEDEV
+286 
-296 QPEEPTAP
+296 
-304 VAPSEPITEQ
+304 
-314 PEAPV
+314 
-319 PPATEDEVLP
+319 
-329 EEPTAP
+329 
-335 VVPSAPVT
+335 
-343 EEPEVPVTPV
+343 
-353 PPSTEDEV
+353 
-361 QPEEPTA
+361 PEEPTA
-368 PVVPSEPITEQPEA
+368 PVVPSEPITEQPE
-382 PVPPATEDEVL
+382 V
-393 PEEPT
+393 
-398 APVVPSAPVTEEP
+398 
-411 EVPVTPVPPS
+411 
-421 TEGEVL
+421 
-427 PEEPTVPVAPS
+427 
-438 EPVTEQPEAPVPP
+438 
-451 ATEAEVL
+451 
-458 PEEPTVPVAPS
+458 
-469 EPITEQPEAP
+469 P

-490 VQPEEPTVPVVPSEP
+490 V
-505 VTEQPEEPEAP
+505 
-516 VPPSTE
+516 
-522 SEVQP
+522 
-527 EEPIEP
+527 
-533 VVPSSPV
+533 
-540 TEQPEEPETPVPPST
+540 
-555 EGEVLPEEPTAP
+555 LPEEPTA
-567 VAPSEPVT
+567 
-575 EQPEAPVPPA
+575 
-585 TEAEVLP
+585 
-592 EEPTEPVV
+592 
-600 PSSPVTEEPEI
+600 
-611 PVTPA
+611 
-616 PPSTE
+616 
-621 GEVLPEEPTDP
+621 
-632 VVPSAPVTEEPE
+632 
-644 TPVTPA
+644 
-650 PPSTEGEVLPE
+650 
-661 EPTDPV
+661 
-667 VPSAPVTEE
+667 
-676 PETPVTPAPPSTEG
+676 
-690 EVLPEE
+690 
-696 PTDSVVP
+696 
-703 SAPVTEESET
+703 
-713 PVTPAP
+713 
-719 PSTEGEVLPEE
+719 
-730 PTDPVVPSSPVT
+730 PVVPSSPVT

-756 EDEVQPAEPTDPV
+756 EDEVQP
-769 VPSAPVTEEPKV
+769 
-781 PETPVSPTVEDEVQP
+781 
-796 AEPTDSVVPSAPV
+796 
-809 TEEPKVPETPVSPTV
+809 
-824 KDEVQPEE
+824 EE
-832 PTAPVVPS
+832 PTAPVAPS
-840 SPVTEEPKVPETPV
+840 APVTEEPKVPETPV

-874 SPVTEEP
+874 EPVTEQPEAPETPVPPATEAEVQPEEPTAPVVPSNPVTEEP
-881 EVPVTPVPP
+881 EVPETPVSPTVEDEVQPEEPTAPVAPSEPITEQPEVPVTPVPPSTEDEVQPEEPTDPVVPSSPVMEQPVAPVTPVPP

-902 APVVPSEP
+902 APVVPSNP
-910 VTEQPEEPETP
+910 VT
-921 VPPSTEVEVQPE
+921 
-933 EPTAPVVPSSPV
+933 
-945 TEQPEEPETPV
+945 
-956 PPSTEDE
+956 D
-963 VLPEEPTDPVVP
+963 
-975 SAPVTEEP
+975 EP
-983 EEPIKTKPE
+983 EEPIKTKPK
-992 LVLSILKDNVDDKS
+992 LVLSILKENVDDKT

-1014 DSDSTFVKAMVS
+1014 DSDSTFVKVLVS

-1065 AYNLGSDDAEEE
+1065 AYNLGSNDVEEE
-1077 LGTEKFELEN
+1077 LRTEKFELEN

-1107 EKTRVTALS
+1107 EKTRVTAL
-1116 NLPTSVENY
+1116 TSAPISSENY
-1125 LVKIATVNNKEIYLP
+1125 LVKISTVNNKDIYLP

-1146 DVNGIKVSILHPKL
+1146 DVNGIKVSIIHPKL
-1160 VKFNQNNSSFDDHH
+1160 VKFNQNNSSFDEHH

-1228 TGSLKSLGEQ
+1228 TGSLKSLGDH
-1238 KAYSIL
+1238 KTYSIL
-1244 QLDRPLFST
+1244 QLDKPLFST

-1261 ISLKDVAISNDQT
+1261 ISLKNVAISIDQT
-1274 EVAALAKKSDKSTIN
+1274 EVAALAKKSDKSTID

-1303 AGIVYN
+1303 AGLVYE

-1344 SSTIDKVRVNVA
+1344 SSTIDKVRATVA

-1371 ITAEMIMATQQP
+1371 VTAEMIVSTQQP

-1411 SFLNNIATGTSVTNG
+1411 SFLNNIATGVSVTNG
-1426 GIIASGQTQSA
+1426 GIIASAQNAYA
-1437 TVWSSISNLYSV
+1437 TVLSTISNLYSV
-1449 EGHATG
+1449 EGHAAG

-1579 YEDGTSEVLP
+1579 YEDGTSEIIP
-1589 LVFKGEYGNTKVV
+1589 LVYKGEYGNTKVV
-1602 EYRLGDQLLY
+1602 EYRLGEQLLY

-1627 LVTAFSQVDLYSQ
+1627 LVTAFYQVDLYSQ

-1645 LHIQTADK
+1645 LHIQTTDK
-1653 HAKLKDLYLD
+1653 NAKLKDLYLD

-1737 DFYKRQLD
+1737 DFYNRQLD

-1904 AVKTVQTSLIPKHGK
+1904 EVKTVQTSLIPKHGK

-1959 EDQTDKRRWAGKYDQ
+1959 EDQTDKRRWADKYDQ

-1993 TDSAFSDTVTFV
+1993 NDSAFSDTVTFV

-2014 DLGDSTMSHELI
+2014 DLGDSTMSHELV
-2026 HNYDETIMLDGHKR
+2026 HNYDETIMLDGYKR

-2070 NEHSPNTPHNVS
+2070 NEYSPNTPHNVS

-2206 AGLQNDQGTVGGLQ
+2206 AGLQNNSGTVGGLQ

-2264 KIFADQY
+2264 KIFANQY

-2281 YKERWDKKDRLKAIT
+2281 YKERLDKKNSMKAI
-2296 ISFNGQTET
+2296 SFIYNGRTET
-2305 IDNIETLSRL
+2305 IENYDTLKRL
-2315 MAEAVDKDY
+2315 MQDAVNKDY
-2324 QAAKNK
+2324 QAAQNG
-2330 QAGFNRQGLKDAILK
+2330 QIEFNRQGLKDAILK

>member
-43 TTLAHTNVAREQI
+43 TALAHTNVAREQI

-134 SLIILTATGSLS
+134 SLIILTATSSLS

-152 GSLSGFDKQFTLSIG
+152 GSLSGFDKQFTLAIG

-199 EAIID
+199 EAIIG

-232 DIIPEEPTV
+232 DIIPEEPTA
-241 PVAPSEPI
+241 PVAPSEPV

-255 SVPPATEDEVQPE
+255 PETPVPPATEAEVL
-268 EPTAPVVPSSPVT
+268 
-281 DEPEA
+281 
-286 PVPPSTEDEV
+286 
-296 QPEEPTAP
+296 PEEPTAP
-304 VAPSEPITEQ
+304 VAPSEPI
-314 PEAPV
+314 
-319 PPATEDEVLP
+319 
-329 EEPTAP
+329 
-335 VVPSAPVT
+335 T

-361 QPEEPTA
+361 
-368 PVVPSEPITEQPEA
+368 
-382 PVPPATEDEVL
+382 L

-398 APVVPSAPVTEEP
+398 APVVPSNPVTEEP

-421 TEGEVL
+421 TE
-427 PEEPTVPVAPS
+427 A
-438 EPVTEQPEAPVPP
+438 
-451 ATEAEVL
+451 
-458 PEEPTVPVAPS
+458 
-469 EPITEQPEAP
+469 
-479 VTPVPPSTEVE
+479 
-490 VQPEEPTVPVVPSEP
+490 
-505 VTEQPEEPEAP
+505 
-516 VPPSTE
+516 
-522 SEVQP
+522 
-527 EEPIEP
+527 
-533 VVPSSPV
+533 
-540 TEQPEEPETPVPPST
+540 
-555 EGEVLPEEPTAP
+555 
-567 VAPSEPVT
+567 
-575 EQPEAPVPPA
+575 
-585 TEAEVLP
+585 
-592 EEPTEPVV
+592 
-600 PSSPVTEEPEI
+600 
-611 PVTPA
+611 
-616 PPSTE
+616 
-621 GEVLPEEPTDP
+621 
-632 VVPSAPVTEEPE
+632 
-644 TPVTPA
+644 
-650 PPSTEGEVLPE
+650 
-661 EPTDPV
+661 
-667 VPSAPVTEE
+667 
-676 PETPVTPAPPSTEG
+676 
-690 EVLPEE
+690 
-696 PTDSVVP
+696 
-703 SAPVTEESET
+703 
-713 PVTPAP
+713 
-719 PSTEGEVLPEE
+719 
-730 PTDPVVPSSPVT
+730 
-742 EQPEEPETPVPPST
+742 
-756 EDEVQPAEPTDPV
+756 
-769 VPSAPVTEEPKV
+769 
-781 PETPVSPTVEDEVQP
+781 
-796 AEPTDSVVPSAPV
+796 
-809 TEEPKVPETPVSPTV
+809 
-824 KDEVQPEE
+824 
-832 PTAPVVPS
+832 
-840 SPVTEEPKVPETPV
+840 
-854 SPTVED
+854 
-860 EVQPEEPTAPVVPS
+860 
-874 SPVTEEP
+874 
-881 EVPVTPVPP
+881 
-890 STEDEVQPEEPT
+890 
-902 APVVPSEP
+902 
-910 VTEQPEEPETP
+910 
-921 VPPSTEVEVQPE
+921 EVQPE

-956 PPSTEDE
+956 PPSTEVE
-963 VLPEEPTDPVVP
+963 VLPEEPTAPVVP
-975 SAPVTEEP
+975 SNPVTEQPVAPVTPVPPSTEDEVQPEEPTAPVAPSNPVTEQPEEPETPVPPATEIEVQPEEPTAPVVPSEPVTEQP
-983 EEPIKTKPE
+983 EEPIKTKPK
-992 LVLSILKDNVDDKS
+992 LVLSILKENVDDKS

-1014 DSDSTFVKAMVS
+1014 DSDSTFVKVLVS

-1038 ILTQEELYKVQF
+1038 ILTQEELYKVRF

-1065 AYNLGSDDAEEE
+1065 AYNLGSDDVEEE

-1098 ELYQVDEFG
+1098 ELYQVDERG

-1125 LVKIATVNNKEIYLP
+1125 LVKIATVNNKDIYLP

-1146 DVNGIKVSILHPKL
+1146 DVNGIKVSIIHPKL
-1160 VKFNQNNSSFDDHH
+1160 VKFNQNNSSFDEHH

-1238 KAYSIL
+1238 KTYSIL

-1274 EVAALAKKSDKSTIN
+1274 EVAALAKKSDKSTID

-1303 AGIVYN
+1303 AGLVYE
-1309 ATNGTTISN
+1309 ATNGTSISN
-1318 SIVNVNLSNTAS
+1318 SIIDVSLGNTAS
-1330 HETYH
+1330 YETYYM
-1335 IGGVTGILN
+1335 GGVTGILN
-1344 SSTIDKVRVNVA
+1344 SSTIDKVRATVA
-1356 IDAKTASGRGQKIGG
+1356 IDAKTASGRGQGIGG
-1371 ITAEMIMATQQP
+1371 IVANAQGAVIK
-1383 IMTNVYVT
+1383 NSYVT
-1391 GKIEASAPADTGGV
+1391 GNIHATETADTGGV

-1411 SFLNNIATGTSVTNG
+1411 SFLNNIATGASVTNG
-1426 GIIASGQTQSA
+1426 GIIASGQNAYA
-1437 TVWSSISNLYSV
+1437 TVGSTISNLYSV
-1449 EGHATG
+1449 EGHAAG

-1471 LEKIKTWGIP
+1471 LEKIKAWGIP
-1481 TTPTMTGQENS
+1481 TTPTTTGQENS
-1492 DSQSNSAQTIDYN
+1492 DSQSNSVQTIDYN
-1505 QVQNAQAKRRTAYE
+1505 QVQNAQAERRTAYE

-1602 EYRLGDQLLY
+1602 EYRLGEQLLY
-1612 TPEQLLSLETSLIDE
+1612 TPEQLLSLETSLIDDLIQE
-1627 LVTAFSQVDLYSQ
+1627 FSRVELYSEQ
-1640 EMADI
+1640 MAEV

-1653 HAKLKDLYLD
+1653 QAKLKDLYLD
-1663 ESFAEVKDNL
+1663 ESFAEVKANL
-1673 EVHIKGLLANRQVVD
+1673 EEHIKGLLANRLVVD
-1688 TTSKAVRD
+1688 TTSKAIRD

-1716 NRLYGIKYG
+1716 NRLYGITYG

-1755 KITKDDD
+1755 RITKDTD
-1762 QFYVSQNGYE
+1762 QYYVSQQGYE

-1785 AIHKERFG
+1785 EIHKERFG
-1793 ALSSQLGTV
+1793 AFSSQLGTV

-1933 SNLRDKF
+1933 SHLRDKF

-1959 EDQTDKRRWAGKYDQ
+1959 EDQTDKRRWASKYDQ
-1974 EYRYVQELAGAL
+1974 EYRYVQELAGVL

-2103 YLLDAVEIE
+2103 YLLDAVEIQ
-2112 AIATKGK
+2112 AIAAKGK

-2130 LVPATE
+2130 LVPVNDTN
-2136 AHTNQIPGYQNTHD
+2136 TNQSLIYQNAHD
-2150 RIRKLSDVE
+2150 RIRKLRDDE
-2159 LANLNISTI
+2159 LDNLNIATI

-2178 KTSLLPEQDYL
+2178 KSSFLLEQDYL

-2206 AGLQNDQGTVGGLQ
+2206 AGLQNNLGTVGGLQ

-2240 YATDKLK
+2240 YATDKFK

-2296 ISFNGQTET
+2296 ISFNGQTKT

-2324 QAAKNK
+2324 QAAQNG
-2330 QAGFNRQGLKDAILK
+2330 QIGFNRQQLKDSVLK

>member
-43 TTLAHTNVAREQI
+43 TALAHTNVAREQI

-152 GSLSGFDKQFTLSIG
+152 GSLSGFDKQFTLAIG

-179 HEFVGYILEG
+179 HEFVGFILEG
-189 HVNSEAITVS
+189 DVNSETITVS
-199 EAIID
+199 EAIIG
-204 EQGSSSELI
+204 EQESSSELI
-213 LPNILVE
+213 LPNTLVE
-220 GISKHSEAPIVD
+220 GISKHSEA
-232 DIIPEEPTV
+232 
-241 PVAPSEPI
+241 
-249 TEQPEA
+249 
-255 SVPPATEDEVQPE
+255 
-268 EPTAPVVPSSPVT
+268 
-281 DEPEA
+281 
-286 PVPPSTEDEV
+286 
-296 QPEEPTAP
+296 
-304 VAPSEPITEQ
+304 
-314 PEAPV
+314 
-319 PPATEDEVLP
+319 
-329 EEPTAP
+329 
-335 VVPSAPVT
+335 
-343 EEPEVPVTPV
+343 
-353 PPSTEDEV
+353 
-361 QPEEPTA
+361 
-368 PVVPSEPITEQPEA
+368 
-382 PVPPATEDEVL
+382 
-393 PEEPT
+393 
-398 APVVPSAPVTEEP
+398 
-411 EVPVTPVPPS
+411 
-421 TEGEVL
+421 
-427 PEEPTVPVAPS
+427 
-438 EPVTEQPEAPVPP
+438 
-451 ATEAEVL
+451 
-458 PEEPTVPVAPS
+458 
-469 EPITEQPEAP
+469 
-479 VTPVPPSTEVE
+479 
-490 VQPEEPTVPVVPSEP
+490 
-505 VTEQPEEPEAP
+505 
-516 VPPSTE
+516 
-522 SEVQP
+522 
-527 EEPIEP
+527 
-533 VVPSSPV
+533 
-540 TEQPEEPETPVPPST
+540 
-555 EGEVLPEEPTAP
+555 
-567 VAPSEPVT
+567 
-575 EQPEAPVPPA
+575 
-585 TEAEVLP
+585 
-592 EEPTEPVV
+592 
-600 PSSPVTEEPEI
+600 

-632 VVPSAPVTEEPE
+632 VVPSAPVTEEPKVPE
-644 TPVTPA
+644 TPVSPTVEDEVLPA
-650 PPSTEGEVLPE
+650 EPTDPVVPSSPVTEQPEAPVPPATEDEVLPE

-667 VPSAPVTEE
+667 VPSAPVTEQPEE
-676 PETPVTPAPPSTEG
+676 PETPVPPATED
-690 EVLPEE
+690 EVQ
-696 PTDSVVP
+696 
-703 SAPVTEESET
+703 
-713 PVTPAP
+713 PA
-719 PSTEGEVLPEE
+719 E

-742 EQPEEPETPVPPST
+742 EQPEEPETPVPPAT
-756 EDEVQPAEPTDPV
+756 EDEVQPEEPTDPV
-769 VPSAPVTEEPKV
+769 APSAPVTEEPEAPV
-781 PETPVSPTVEDEVQP
+781 PPSTEAEVQP
-796 AEPTDSVVPSAPV
+796 AEPTAPVVPSNPVTEQPEAPVPPSTEDEVLPEEPTDPVGPSAPV
-809 TEEPKVPETPVSPTV
+809 TEEPEEPETPVPPAT
-824 KDEVQPEE
+824 EVE
-832 PTAPVVPS
+832 VL
-840 SPVTEEPKVPETPV
+840 PK
-854 SPTVED
+854 
-860 EVQPEEPTAPVVPS
+860 EPTAPVVPS

-902 APVVPSEP
+902 APVVPSAP
-910 VTEQPEEPETP
+910 VTEEPEAP
-921 VPPSTEVEVQPE
+921 VPP
-933 EPTAPVVPSSPV
+933 A
-945 TEQPEEPETPV
+945 
-956 PPSTEDE
+956 TEDE
-963 VLPEEPTDPVVP
+963 VQPEEPTDPVVP

-983 EEPIKTKPE
+983 EEPETPVPPSTEAEVLPEEPTAPVIPSEPITEQPEEPIKTKPK
-992 LVLSILKDNVDDKS
+992 LVLSILKENVDDKT

-1038 ILTQEELYKVQF
+1038 ILTQEELYKVRF

-1065 AYNLGSDDAEEE
+1065 AYNLGSDDVEEE

-1146 DVNGIKVSILHPKL
+1146 DVNGIKVSIIHPKL
-1160 VKFNQNNSSFDDHH
+1160 VKFNQNNSSFDEHH

-1238 KAYSIL
+1238 KTYSIL

-1274 EVAALAKKSDKSTIN
+1274 EVAALAKKSDKSTID

-1318 SIVNVNLSNTAS
+1318 SIVNVNLNNTAS
-1330 HETYH
+1330 HETYYM
-1335 IGGVTGILN
+1335 GGVTGILN
-1344 SSTIDKVRVNVA
+1344 SSIIDKVRATVA
-1356 IDAKTASGRGQKIGG
+1356 IDAKTASGRGQGIGG
-1371 ITAEMIMATQQP
+1371 IVANAQGAVIK
-1383 IMTNVYVT
+1383 NSYVT
-1391 GKIEASAPADTGGV
+1391 GNIQATAPADTGGV
-1405 VGLARM
+1405 VGTARM
-1411 SFLNNIATGTSVTNG
+1411 SVLNNIATGVSVTNG
-1426 GIIASGQTQSA
+1426 GIIASAQ
-1437 TVWSSISNLYSV
+1437 NLYTTYGSMPTNIYSV
-1449 EGHATG
+1449 EGHAAG

-1471 LEKIKTWGIP
+1471 LEKIKAWGIP
-1481 TTPTMTGQENS
+1481 TTPTTTEQENS
-1492 DSQSNSAQTIDYN
+1492 DSQSNSVHTIDYN
-1505 QVQNAQAKRRTAYE
+1505 LVQNAQAERRTAYE

-1602 EYRLGDQLLY
+1602 EYRLGEQLLY
-1612 TPEQLLSLETSLIDE
+1612 TPEQLLSLETSLIDD
-1627 LVTAFSQVDLYSQ
+1627 LVQEFSQVELYS
-1640 EMADI
+1640 EKMAEV

-1673 EVHIKGLLANRQVVD
+1673 EVHIKSLLANRQVVD

-1737 DFYKRQLD
+1737 DFYNRQLD
-1745 TLGWLKSFTD
+1745 TLEWLKSFTD
-1755 KITKDDD
+1755 KITKDTD
-1762 QFYVSQNGYE
+1762 QYYVSQQGYE

-1785 AIHKERFG
+1785 EIHKERFG

-1933 SNLRDKF
+1933 SHLRDKF

-1959 EDQTDKRRWAGKYDQ
+1959 EDQTDKRRWADKYDQ

-1993 TDSAFSDTVTFV
+1993 TDSAFSDTITFV

-2014 DLGDSTMSHELI
+2014 DLGDSTMSHELV
-2026 HNYDETIMLDGHKR
+2026 HNYDETIMLDGYKR

-2206 AGLQNDQGTVGGLQ
+2206 AGLQNNSGTVGGLQ

-2324 QAAKNK
+2324 QAAQNG
-2330 QAGFNRQGLKDAILK
+2330 QIGFNRQQLKDSVLK

>member
-43 TTLAHTNVAREQI
+43 TALAHTNVAREQI

-152 GSLSGFDKQFTLSIG
+152 GSLSGFDKQFSLAIG

-232 DIIPEEPTV
+232 DIIPE
-241 PVAPSEPI
+241 PVAPSSPV

-255 SVPPATEDEVQPE
+255 PVPPATEAEVLPAEPTAPVAPSSPVTEQPEAPVPPATEDEVLPAEPTAPVVPNAPVTEQPEAPVPPATEAEVLPE
-268 EPTAPVVPSSPVT
+268 EPTAPVVPNAPVT
-281 DEPEA
+281 EQPEAPVPPATEAEVLPAEPTAPVVPSNPVTEQPEEPET

-296 QPEEPTAP
+296 QPAEPTAP

-319 PPATEDEVLP
+319 PPATEDEVLS
-329 EEPTAP
+329 EEPTDP

-343 EEPEVPVTPV
+343 EEPETPVTP
-353 PPSTEDEV
+353 
-361 QPEEPTA
+361 A
-368 PVVPSEPITEQPEA
+368 
-382 PVPPATEDEVL
+382 
-393 PEEPT
+393 
-398 APVVPSAPVTEEP
+398 
-411 EVPVTPVPPS
+411 PPS

-427 PEEPTVPVAPS
+427 PEEPTD
-438 EPVTEQPEAPVPP
+438 
-451 ATEAEVL
+451 
-458 PEEPTVPVAPS
+458 
-469 EPITEQPEAP
+469 
-479 VTPVPPSTEVE
+479 
-490 VQPEEPTVPVVPSEP
+490 PVVPS
-505 VTEQPEEPEAP
+505 A
-516 VPPSTE
+516 
-522 SEVQP
+522 
-527 EEPIEP
+527 
-533 VVPSSPV
+533 
-540 TEQPEEPETPVPPST
+540 
-555 EGEVLPEEPTAP
+555 
-567 VAPSEPVT
+567 
-575 EQPEAPVPPA
+575 
-585 TEAEVLP
+585 
-592 EEPTEPVV
+592 
-600 PSSPVTEEPEI
+600 PVTEEPEI

-703 SAPVTEESET
+703 SAPVTEEPET

-719 PSTEGEVLPEE
+719 PSTEGEVLPEEPTAPVVPSAPVTEEPKVPETPVSPTVEDEVQPAE

-769 VPSAPVTEEPKV
+769 VPSSPVTEQPEE
-781 PETPVSPTVEDEVQP
+781 PETPVPP
-796 AEPTDSVVPSAPV
+796 AT
-809 TEEPKVPETPVSPTV
+809 
-824 KDEVQPEE
+824 
-832 PTAPVVPS
+832 
-840 SPVTEEPKVPETPV
+840 
-854 SPTVED
+854 ED
-860 EVQPEEPTAPVVPS
+860 EVQPEEPTDPVVPS

-902 APVVPSEP
+902 DSVVPSAP
-910 VTEQPEEPETP
+910 VTDEPETP

-933 EPTAPVVPSSPV
+933 EPTDPVVPSSPV

-956 PPSTEDE
+956 PPSTESE
-963 VLPEEPTDPVVP
+963 VLPEEPTAPVVP
-975 SAPVTEEP
+975 SNPVTEEPEAPVPPATEAEVLPEEPTAPVVPSNPVTEQP

-992 LVLSILKDNVDDKS
+992 LVLSILKENVDDKT

-1065 AYNLGSDDAEEE
+1065 AYNLGSDDVEEE

-1107 EKTRVTALS
+1107 EKTRVTAL
-1116 NLPTSVENY
+1116 TSAPISSENY
-1125 LVKIATVNNKEIYLP
+1125 LVKISTVNNKDIYLP

-1146 DVNGIKVSILHPKL
+1146 DVNGIKVSIIHPKL
-1160 VKFNQNNSSFDDHH
+1160 VKFNQNNSSFDEHY

-1228 TGSLKSLGEQ
+1228 TGSLKSLGDH
-1238 KAYSIL
+1238 KTYSIL
-1244 QLDRPLFST
+1244 QLDKPLFST

-1274 EVAALAKKSDKSTIN
+1274 EVAALAKKSDKSTID

-1303 AGIVYN
+1303 AGLVYE

-1344 SSTIDKVRVNVA
+1344 SSIIDKVRVNVA

-1371 ITAEMIMATQQP
+1371 ITAEMIMLTQQP
-1383 IMTNVYVT
+1383 MITNAYVT
-1391 GKIEASAPADTGGV
+1391 GNIQATAPADTGGV
-1405 VGLARM
+1405 VGTARI
-1411 SFLNNIATGTSVTNG
+1411 SVLNNIATGVSVTNG
-1426 GIIASGQTQSA
+1426 GIIASAQ
-1437 TVWSSISNLYSV
+1437 NLYTTYGSMPTNIYSV
-1449 EGHATG
+1449 EDHAAG

-1461 QSTSLSQEAV
+1461 QPTSLSQETV
-1471 LEKIKTWGIP
+1471 LEKIKAWGIP
-1481 TTPTMTGQENS
+1481 TTPTTTGQENS
-1492 DSQSNSAQTIDYN
+1492 DSQSNSVQTIDYN
-1505 QVQNAQAKRRTAYE
+1505 QVQNARAKRRTAYE
-1519 NTAKLLPFYDR
+1519 NTSKLLPFYDR

-1602 EYRLGDQLLY
+1602 EYRLGEQLLY

-1627 LVTAFSQVDLYSQ
+1627 LVTAFSQVDLYNQ

-1645 LHIQTADK
+1645 LHIQTTDK
-1653 HAKLKDLYLD
+1653 NAKLKDLYLD
-1663 ESFAEVKDNL
+1663 ESFAEVKANL
-1673 EVHIKGLLANRQVVD
+1673 EEHIKGLLANRQVVD

-1745 TLGWLKSFTD
+1745 TLGWLRSFTD
-1755 KITKDDD
+1755 KLTKHDD
-1762 QFYVSQNGYE
+1762 QFYVSQKGYE

-1809 KKLFLGETDSRKWF
+1809 KKLFLGEADSRKWF

-1831 YEIPSNANSSI
+1831 YEIPSHANTSI

-1869 DDIFVMS
+1869 DDIFVLS

-1897 NPEQYYQ
+1897 NPDQYYQ
-1904 AVKTVQTSLIPKHGK
+1904 HVQSVQTGLIPKHAK

-1933 SNLRDKF
+1933 SHLRDKF

-1959 EDQTDKRRWAGKYDQ
+1959 EEPNDKRRWAGKYDQ

-1993 TDSAFSDTVTFV
+1993 TDSAFSDTETFV

-2090 DLQTYLKGIFDVT
+2090 DLQTYLKGLFDVT
-2103 YLLDAVEIE
+2103 YLLDAVEIQ
-2112 AIATKGK
+2112 AIAAKGK

-2130 LVPATE
+2130 LVPANE
-2136 AHTNQIPGYQNTHD
+2136 ATVGQSLGYQNAHD
-2150 RIRKLSDVE
+2150 RIRKLSNEE
-2159 LANLNISTI
+2159 LANLNIATI
-2168 NDAIDHALVA
+2168 NDAIDHSLVA

-2225 LELLAAKGWEEGFIP
+2225 LELLAAKGWEDGFIP

-2264 KIFADQY
+2264 KIFANQY

-2281 YKERWDKKDRLKAIT
+2281 YKERLDKKNSMKAI
-2296 ISFNGQTET
+2296 SFIYNGQTET

>member
-43 TTLAHTNVAREQI
+43 TALAHTNVAREQI

-152 GSLSGFDKQFTLSIG
+152 GSLSGFDKQFSLAIG

-220 GISKHSEAPIVD
+220 GISKHSEAP
-232 DIIPEEPTV
+232 
-241 PVAPSEPI
+241 
-249 TEQPEA
+249 
-255 SVPPATEDEVQPE
+255 
-268 EPTAPVVPSSPVT
+268 
-281 DEPEA
+281 
-286 PVPPSTEDEV
+286 
-296 QPEEPTAP
+296 
-304 VAPSEPITEQ
+304 
-314 PEAPV
+314 
-319 PPATEDEVLP
+319 
-329 EEPTAP
+329 
-335 VVPSAPVT
+335 
-343 EEPEVPVTPV
+343 
-353 PPSTEDEV
+353 
-361 QPEEPTA
+361 
-368 PVVPSEPITEQPEA
+368 
-382 PVPPATEDEVL
+382 
-393 PEEPT
+393 
-398 APVVPSAPVTEEP
+398 
-411 EVPVTPVPPS
+411 
-421 TEGEVL
+421 
-427 PEEPTVPVAPS
+427 
-438 EPVTEQPEAPVPP
+438 
-451 ATEAEVL
+451 
-458 PEEPTVPVAPS
+458 
-469 EPITEQPEAP
+469 
-479 VTPVPPSTEVE
+479 
-490 VQPEEPTVPVVPSEP
+490 
-505 VTEQPEEPEAP
+505 
-516 VPPSTE
+516 
-522 SEVQP
+522 
-527 EEPIEP
+527 
-533 VVPSSPV
+533 
-540 TEQPEEPETPVPPST
+540 
-555 EGEVLPEEPTAP
+555 
-567 VAPSEPVT
+567 
-575 EQPEAPVPPA
+575 
-585 TEAEVLP
+585 
-592 EEPTEPVV
+592 
-600 PSSPVTEEPEI
+600 
-611 PVTPA
+611 
-616 PPSTE
+616 
-621 GEVLPEEPTDP
+621 
-632 VVPSAPVTEEPE
+632 
-644 TPVTPA
+644 VTPA

-703 SAPVTEESET
+703 SEPVT
-713 PVTPAP
+713 
-719 PSTEGEVLPEE
+719 
-730 PTDPVVPSSPVT
+730 D
-742 EQPEEPETPVPPST
+742 
-756 EDEVQPAEPTDPV
+756 
-769 VPSAPVTEEPKV
+769 EPKV

-796 AEPTDSVVPSAPV
+796 EEPKAPVVPSNPVTDEPEAPV
-809 TEEPKVPETPVSPTV
+809 PPSTEA
-824 KDEVQPEE
+824 EVQPEE

-840 SPVTEEPKVPETPV
+840 EPITEQPEAPVPPATEDEVLPEEPTAPVAPSSPVTEQPEEPETPIPPSTEDVVQPEEPTAPVVPSTPVTEQPEEPKTPVPPSTEAEVLPAEPTDPVAPSAPVTEEPEAPVPPSTESEVQPEEPTAPVVPSEPVTDEPKVPETPV

-890 STEDEVQPEEPT
+890 STEDDIIPEEPT
-902 APVVPSEP
+902 APVAPSSP
-910 VTEQPEEPETP
+910 VTEQPEEPETPVPPSTEDEVQPEEPTEPVVPSSPVTEQPVAPVTP

-945 TEQPEEPETPV
+945 TEQPEEP
-956 PPSTEDE
+956 
-963 VLPEEPTDPVVP
+963 
-975 SAPVTEEP
+975 
-983 EEPIKTKPE
+983 IKTKPK
-992 LVLSILKDNVDDKS
+992 LVLSILKENVDDKT

-1014 DSDSTFVKAMVS
+1014 DSDSTFVKVLVS

-1038 ILTQEELYKVQF
+1038 ILTQEELYKVRF

-1065 AYNLGSDDAEEE
+1065 AYNLGSDDVEEE

-1107 EKTRVTALS
+1107 EKTRVTAL
-1116 NLPTSVENY
+1116 TSAPISSENY
-1125 LVKIATVNNKEIYLP
+1125 LVKISTVNNKDIYLP

-1146 DVNGIKVSILHPKL
+1146 DVNGIKVSIIHPKL
-1160 VKFNQNNSSFDDHH
+1160 VKFNQNNSSFDEHY

-1228 TGSLKSLGEQ
+1228 TGSLKSLGDH
-1238 KAYSIL
+1238 KTYSIL
-1244 QLDRPLFST
+1244 QLDKPLFST

-1274 EVAALAKKSDKSTIN
+1274 EVAALAKKSDKSTID

-1335 IGGVTGILN
+1335 LGGVTGILN

-1371 ITAEMIMATQQP
+1371 VTAEMIMLTQQSV
-1383 IMTNVYVT
+1383 MTNVYVT
-1391 GKIEASAPADTGGV
+1391 GKVEASAPADTGGV

-1411 SFLNNIATGTSVTNG
+1411 SVLNNIATGASVTNG

-1437 TVWSSISNLYSV
+1437 TAWSSISNLYSV
-1449 EGHATG
+1449 EGHAAG

-1471 LEKIKTWGIP
+1471 LEKITAWGIP
-1481 TTPTMTGQENS
+1481 TTPTTTGQENS
-1492 DSQSNSAQTIDYN
+1492 DSQSNSVQTIDYN
-1505 QVQNAQAKRRTAYE
+1505 QVQNAQAERRTAYE

-1612 TPEQLLSLETSLIDE
+1612 TPEQLLSLETSLIDD
-1627 LVTAFSQVDLYSQ
+1627 LVQEFSRVELYS
-1640 EMADI
+1640 EKMAEV
-1645 LHIQTADK
+1645 LHIKTADK

-1663 ESFAEVKDNL
+1663 ESFAEVKANL
-1673 EVHIKGLLANRQVVD
+1673 EEHIKGLLANRLVVD

-1737 DFYKRQLD
+1737 DFYNRQLD
-1745 TLGWLKSFTD
+1745 TLEWLKSFTD
-1755 KITKDDD
+1755 KITKDTD
-1762 QFYVSQNGYE
+1762 QYYVSQQGYE

-1785 AIHKERFG
+1785 EIHKERFG

-1933 SNLRDKF
+1933 SHLRDKF

-1959 EDQTDKRRWAGKYDQ
+1959 EDQTDKRRWADKYDQ

-1993 TDSAFSDTVTFV
+1993 NDSAFSDTVTFV

-2014 DLGDSTMSHELI
+2014 DLGDSTMSHELV
-2026 HNYDETIMLDGHKR
+2026 HNYDETIMLDGYKR

-2070 NEHSPNTPHNVS
+2070 NEYSPNTPHNVS

-2206 AGLQNDQGTVGGLQ
+2206 AGLQNNSGTVGGLQ

-2264 KIFADQY
+2264 KIFANQY

-2324 QAAKNK
+2324 QAAQNG
-2330 QAGFNRQGLKDAILK
+2330 QIGFNRQGLKDSVLK

>member
-43 TTLAHTNVAREQI
+43 TALAHTNVAREQI

-152 GSLSGFDKQFTLSIG
+152 GSLSGFDKQFSLAIG

-199 EAIID
+199 EAIIG

-232 DIIPEEPTV
+232 DIIPEEPTA
-241 PVAPSEPI
+241 PVAPSSPV
-249 TEQPEA
+249 TEQPEEPETPVPPA
-255 SVPPATEDEVQPE
+255 TEAEVLPAEPTAPVVPGSPVTEEPEVPVTPVPPATEDEVQPE
-268 EPTAPVVPSSPVT
+268 EPTAPVV
-281 DEPEA
+281 
-286 PVPPSTEDEV
+286 
-296 QPEEPTAP
+296 
-304 VAPSEPITEQ
+304 PSEPITEQ

-335 VVPSAPVT
+335 VVPSNPVTEQPVAPVT
-343 EEPEVPVTPV
+343 PVPPATEDEVQPEEPTAPVVPSEPITEQPEAPVTPV

-398 APVVPSAPVTEEP
+398 APVAPSSPVTEQPEEPETPVSPSTESEVLPEEPTAPVVPSNPVTEQPEEPETPVPPSTEDEVLPEEPTAPVGPSAPVTEEP

-421 TEGEVL
+421 TE
-427 PEEPTVPVAPS
+427 
-438 EPVTEQPEAPVPP
+438 
-451 ATEAEVL
+451 
-458 PEEPTVPVAPS
+458 
-469 EPITEQPEAP
+469 
-479 VTPVPPSTEVE
+479 
-490 VQPEEPTVPVVPSEP
+490 
-505 VTEQPEEPEAP
+505 
-516 VPPSTE
+516 
-522 SEVQP
+522 
-527 EEPIEP
+527 
-533 VVPSSPV
+533 
-540 TEQPEEPETPVPPST
+540 
-555 EGEVLPEEPTAP
+555 
-567 VAPSEPVT
+567 
-575 EQPEAPVPPA
+575 
-585 TEAEVLP
+585 
-592 EEPTEPVV
+592 
-600 PSSPVTEEPEI
+600 
-611 PVTPA
+611 
-616 PPSTE
+616 
-621 GEVLPEEPTDP
+621 
-632 VVPSAPVTEEPE
+632 
-644 TPVTPA
+644 
-650 PPSTEGEVLPE
+650 
-661 EPTDPV
+661 
-667 VPSAPVTEE
+667 
-676 PETPVTPAPPSTEG
+676 
-690 EVLPEE
+690 
-696 PTDSVVP
+696 
-703 SAPVTEESET
+703 
-713 PVTPAP
+713 
-719 PSTEGEVLPEE
+719 
-730 PTDPVVPSSPVT
+730 
-742 EQPEEPETPVPPST
+742 
-756 EDEVQPAEPTDPV
+756 
-769 VPSAPVTEEPKV
+769 
-781 PETPVSPTVEDEVQP
+781 
-796 AEPTDSVVPSAPV
+796 
-809 TEEPKVPETPVSPTV
+809 
-824 KDEVQPEE
+824 DEVQPEE
-832 PTAPVVPS
+832 STEPVGPS
-840 SPVTEEPKVPETPV
+840 
-854 SPTVED
+854 
-860 EVQPEEPTAPVVPS
+860 A
-874 SPVTEEP
+874 PVTEEP

-902 APVVPSEP
+902 APVAPSSP
-910 VTEQPEEPETP
+910 VTDEPETP
-921 VPPSTEVEVQPE
+921 VPPSTESEVLPE
-933 EPTAPVVPSSPV
+933 EPTAPVVPNN
-945 TEQPEEPETPV
+945 
-956 PPSTEDE
+956 
-963 VLPEEPTDPVVP
+963 
-975 SAPVTEEP
+975 PVTEEP

-992 LVLSILKDNVDDKS
+992 LVLSILKENVDDKT

-1065 AYNLGSDDAEEE
+1065 AYNLGSDDVEEE

-1107 EKTRVTALS
+1107 EKTRVTAL
-1116 NLPTSVENY
+1116 TSTPISSENY
-1125 LVKIATVNNKEIYLP
+1125 LVKISTVNNKDIYLP

-1146 DVNGIKVSILHPKL
+1146 DVNGIKVSIIHPKL
-1160 VKFNQNNSSFDDHH
+1160 VKFNQNNSSFDEHY

-1221 TYITKEF
+1221 TYVTKEF

-1261 ISLKDVAISNDQT
+1261 ISLKDVSIKNDQT
-1274 EVAALAKKSDKSTIN
+1274 AVAALARKADKATID

-1303 AGIVYN
+1303 AGLVYE

-1330 HETYH
+1330 HETYYM
-1335 IGGVTGILN
+1335 GGVTGILN

-1371 ITAEMIMATQQP
+1371 VTSDMILSMITNA
-1383 IMTNVYVT
+1383 YVT
-1391 GKIEASAPADTGGV
+1391 GNIQATAPADTGGV
-1405 VGLARM
+1405 VGTARM
-1411 SFLNNIATGTSVTNG
+1411 SVLNNIVTGASVTNG
-1426 GIIASGQTQSA
+1426 GIIASGQNAYA
-1437 TVWSSISNLYSV
+1437 TVGSTISNLYSV
-1449 EGHATG
+1449 EGHAAG

-1471 LEKIKTWGIP
+1471 LEKVKAWGIP
-1481 TTPTMTGQENS
+1481 TTPTTTGQENS
-1492 DSQSNSAQTIDYN
+1492 DSQANSVQTIDYN
-1505 QVQNAQAKRRTAYE
+1505 QVQNAQAERRTAYE
-1519 NTAKLLPFYDR
+1519 NTSKLLPFYDR

-1602 EYRLGDQLLY
+1602 EYHLGDQLLY
-1612 TPEQLLSLETSLIDE
+1612 TPEQLLSLETSLIDD
-1627 LVTAFSQVDLYSQ
+1627 LVQEFSQVELYS
-1640 EMADI
+1640 EKMAEV
-1645 LHIQTADK
+1645 LHIKTADK

-1745 TLGWLKSFTD
+1745 TLGWLRSFTD
-1755 KITKDDD
+1755 KLTKHDD
-1762 QFYVSQNGYE
+1762 QFYVSQKGYE

-1933 SNLRDKF
+1933 SHLRDKF

-1959 EDQTDKRRWAGKYDQ
+1959 EDQTDKRRWADKYDQ

-1993 TDSAFSDTVTFV
+1993 TDSAFSDTITFV

-2014 DLGDSTMSHELI
+2014 DLGDSTMSHELV
-2026 HNYDETIMLDGHKR
+2026 HNYDETIMLDGYKR

-2130 LVPATE
+2130 LVPVNDAN
-2136 AHTNQIPGYQNTHD
+2136 TNQSLIYQNAHD
-2150 RIRKLSDVE
+2150 RIRKLRDDE
-2159 LANLNISTI
+2159 LDNLNIATI
-2168 NDAIDHALVA
+2168 NDAIDYALVA
-2178 KTSLLPEQDYL
+2178 KSSFLLEQDYL

>member
-24 IGMTA
+24 IGMTV

-43 TTLAHTNVAREQI
+43 TALAHTNVAREQI

-199 EAIID
+199 EAIIG

-220 GISKHSEAPIVD
+220 GISKHSETPIVD
-232 DIIPEEPTV
+232 DIIPEEPTA
-241 PVAPSEPI
+241 PVVPSEPI
-249 TEQPEA
+249 TEQPEVPVTP
-255 SVPPATEDEVQPE
+255 VPPSTEVEVLPE

-281 DEPEA
+281 EQPEEPETPVPPSTEDEVQPEEPTAPVAPSAPVTEEPKVPETPVSPTVEDEVQPEEPTDPVVPSSPVTEQPEA
-286 PVPPSTEDEV
+286 PVPPSTEVEVQPEEPTDPVVPSAPVTEQPEEPETPVSPSTEAEV

-319 PPATEDEVLP
+319 PPATEDEV
-329 EEPTAP
+329 
-335 VVPSAPVT
+335 
-343 EEPEVPVTPV
+343 
-353 PPSTEDEV
+353 

-368 PVVPSEPITEQPEA
+368 PVVPSN
-382 PVPPATEDEVL
+382 
-393 PEEPT
+393 
-398 APVVPSAPVTEEP
+398 PVT
-411 EVPVTPVPPS
+411 
-421 TEGEVL
+421 
-427 PEEPTVPVAPS
+427 
-438 EPVTEQPEAPVPP
+438 
-451 ATEAEVL
+451 
-458 PEEPTVPVAPS
+458 
-469 EPITEQPEAP
+469 
-479 VTPVPPSTEVE
+479 
-490 VQPEEPTVPVVPSEP
+490 
-505 VTEQPEEPEAP
+505 
-516 VPPSTE
+516 
-522 SEVQP
+522 
-527 EEPIEP
+527 
-533 VVPSSPV
+533 
-540 TEQPEEPETPVPPST
+540 
-555 EGEVLPEEPTAP
+555 
-567 VAPSEPVT
+567 
-575 EQPEAPVPPA
+575 
-585 TEAEVLP
+585 
-592 EEPTEPVV
+592 
-600 PSSPVTEEPEI
+600 
-611 PVTPA
+611 
-616 PPSTE
+616 
-621 GEVLPEEPTDP
+621 D
-632 VVPSAPVTEEPE
+632 
-644 TPVTPA
+644 
-650 PPSTEGEVLPE
+650 
-661 EPTDPV
+661 
-667 VPSAPVTEE
+667 
-676 PETPVTPAPPSTEG
+676 
-690 EVLPEE
+690 
-696 PTDSVVP
+696 
-703 SAPVTEESET
+703 
-713 PVTPAP
+713 
-719 PSTEGEVLPEE
+719 
-730 PTDPVVPSSPVT
+730 
-742 EQPEEPETPVPPST
+742 
-756 EDEVQPAEPTDPV
+756 
-769 VPSAPVTEEPKV
+769 
-781 PETPVSPTVEDEVQP
+781 
-796 AEPTDSVVPSAPV
+796 
-809 TEEPKVPETPVSPTV
+809 
-824 KDEVQPEE
+824 
-832 PTAPVVPS
+832 
-840 SPVTEEPKVPETPV
+840 
-854 SPTVED
+854 
-860 EVQPEEPTAPVVPS
+860 
-874 SPVTEEP
+874 
-881 EVPVTPVPP
+881 
-890 STEDEVQPEEPT
+890 
-902 APVVPSEP
+902 
-910 VTEQPEEPETP
+910 
-921 VPPSTEVEVQPE
+921 
-933 EPTAPVVPSSPV
+933 
-945 TEQPEEPETPV
+945 
-956 PPSTEDE
+956 
-963 VLPEEPTDPVVP
+963 
-975 SAPVTEEP
+975 EP
-983 EEPIKTKPE
+983 EEPIKTKPK
-992 LVLSILKDNVDDKS
+992 LVLSILKENVDDKT

-1014 DSDSTFVKAMVS
+1014 DSDSTFVKVLVS

-1065 AYNLGSDDAEEE
+1065 AYNLGSNDVEEE
-1077 LGTEKFELEN
+1077 LRTEKFELEN

-1107 EKTRVTALS
+1107 EKTRVTAL
-1116 NLPTSVENY
+1116 TSAPISSENY
-1125 LVKIATVNNKEIYLP
+1125 LVKISTVNNKDIYLP

-1146 DVNGIKVSILHPKL
+1146 DVNGIKVSIIHPKL
-1160 VKFNQNNSSFDDHH
+1160 VKFNQNNSSFDEHH

-1228 TGSLKSLGEQ
+1228 TGSLKSLGDH
-1238 KAYSIL
+1238 KTYSIL
-1244 QLDRPLFST
+1244 QLDKPLFST

-1261 ISLKDVAISNDQT
+1261 ISLKNVAISIDQT
-1274 EVAALAKKSDKSTIN
+1274 EVAALAKKSDKSTID

-1303 AGIVYN
+1303 AGLVYE

-1344 SSTIDKVRVNVA
+1344 SSTIDKVRATVA

-1371 ITAEMIMATQQP
+1371 VTAEMIVSTQQP

-1411 SFLNNIATGTSVTNG
+1411 SFLNNIATGVSVTNG
-1426 GIIASGQTQSA
+1426 GIIASAQNAYA
-1437 TVWSSISNLYSV
+1437 TVLSTISNLYSV
-1449 EGHATG
+1449 EGHAAG

-1579 YEDGTSEVLP
+1579 YEDGTSEIIP
-1589 LVFKGEYGNTKVV
+1589 LVYKGEYGNTKVV
-1602 EYRLGDQLLY
+1602 EYRLGEQLLY

-1627 LVTAFSQVDLYSQ
+1627 LVTAFYQVDLYSQ

-1645 LHIQTADK
+1645 LHIQTTDK
-1653 HAKLKDLYLD
+1653 NAKLKDLYLD

-1673 EVHIKGLLANRQVVD
+1673 EVHIKGLLANRQVFD

-1737 DFYKRQLD
+1737 DFYNRQLD

-1904 AVKTVQTSLIPKHGK
+1904 EVKTVQTSLIPKHGK

-1959 EDQTDKRRWAGKYDQ
+1959 EDQTDKRRWADKYDQ

-1993 TDSAFSDTVTFV
+1993 NDSAFSDTVTFV

-2014 DLGDSTMSHELI
+2014 DLGDSTMSHELV
-2026 HNYDETIMLDGHKR
+2026 HNYDETIMLDGYKR

-2070 NEHSPNTPHNVS
+2070 NEYSPNTPHNVS

-2136 AHTNQIPGYQNTHD
+2136 AHTNQIPGYQNTHE

-2206 AGLQNDQGTVGGLQ
+2206 AGLQNNSGTVGGLQ

-2264 KIFADQY
+2264 KIFANQY

-2281 YKERWDKKDRLKAIT
+2281 YKERLDKKNSMKAI
-2296 ISFNGQTET
+2296 SFIYNGRTET
-2305 IDNIETLSRL
+2305 IENYDTLKRL
-2315 MAEAVDKDY
+2315 MQDAVNKDY
-2324 QAAKNK
+2324 QAAQNG
-2330 QAGFNRQGLKDAILK
+2330 QIEFNRQGLKDAILK